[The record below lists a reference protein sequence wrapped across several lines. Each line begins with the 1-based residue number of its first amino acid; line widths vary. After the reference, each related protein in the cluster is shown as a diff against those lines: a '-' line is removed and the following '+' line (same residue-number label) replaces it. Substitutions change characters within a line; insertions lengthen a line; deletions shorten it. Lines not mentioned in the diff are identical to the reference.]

1 MANCPITPK
10 DFLGTETGTRL
21 KELCGNDV
29 VKFNAITTLVYN
41 PESKTGFTK
50 DFDDYR
56 LGNDAAQEALEFY
69 NSRHFSVGA
78 QTTKS
83 KFNDI
88 VTRFGYTSTT
98 AKVMANRI
106 IGNNILTFF
115 ANDVVKGKFN
125 KDNNNANFYANRV
138 VSFGAVQV
146 AKKYFENKGQKFT
159 NKEILGLVNQ
169 ILGFT
174 SDGDFEKTDDVFAN
188 VSREDKNFYA
198 MVKEMILNKVSFF
211 NSIYAGDSRLGMLR
225 FKSDEAIDEKVD
237 LDSEMESIL
246 NGNENDEL
254 ADFNKEFDVDGTT
267 ARWDDNS
274 GMGSNFMKGIDE
286 DIRMIL
292 FTIPKLNDINKVDGR
307 YNYDRS
313 NELGTIDFID
323 GKKVTA
329 AIISKI
335 SRDNITSFINSIKT
349 IAEQNKEMSGLI
361 KLYEDLKTNRDFAIR
376 FRSQFVKTII
386 PKTETRTESDG
397 TVRAVLSNKESN
409 RRQSL
414 IFSFQNNV
422 KHTTLNVDPNAIEV
436 FRSAVE
442 SAKRRY
448 KLSAKNEIRRNAA
461 FADIV
466 ANLTKALKAYY
477 PDMDANAVR
486 NYLIGNKTNGS
497 VDIDINTSNL
507 LAHLKN
513 ISDASTK
520 ANDNLREEQEHKRE
534 WNKEEHDDNE
544 TYVPLH
550 TEIIPAT
557 AVAAANSFA
566 TDIEAYSTVA
576 LQFNS
581 KNVLGNQ
588 SSDIIN
594 SSMITY
600 LMNAIN
606 GNEMSVDA
614 EGKLSPEAL
623 IQYGN
628 EKFRVNSKEK
638 GNQYNLS
645 NILLEQRGV
654 DGKIKVFGL
663 FRKLGDKYVPTE
675 YAKDLINV
683 SLFNG
688 AGNPNT
694 GQNVLYS
701 GMSKMDYIYSAIA
714 NFVNTEADYLSKNE
728 YDIDFANYFMRVP
741 SDAPKN
747 FIIRAARYK
756 TKGGKYGNLFNVEN
770 SKEVN
775 QAIETYLDTEI
786 PSETRADNEV
796 KTSKFVNLTTN
807 KEYNQMVHDLTT
819 KTIGRRKIMPFNI
832 LEGKNHKSGSEIAVG
847 YKYTDDS
854 GKVDKYELHGT
865 LDIDSNGAYYITDAK
880 PVLISSMSETKV
892 SDRFS
897 PTLYQ
902 SLVSKI
908 NRRANVTGMI
918 GNTKVNRVINTNHP
932 LYIQYRNMFV
942 QELTDMAHSINQWFE
957 TDSTGKILR
966 WQKNEN
972 PELADQPKFKG
983 DWGFDEESARR
994 AYAVYEVGK
1003 GHKHFVEMNPTTKAL
1018 TFTGRLFHDDRF
1030 ELTDK
1035 DGNVDN
1041 KAEKLLK
1048 EMFPSL
1054 YGEDIDGYIHFTANG
1069 DEVTVNLSKEQ
1080 EDEIANMISDFITT
1094 YVNQQVEKFDNFK
1107 SIDVA
1112 NIIND
1117 DNVADF
1123 VLNYRLMCGNFNDL
1137 FEGDTK
1143 FYKDNQTLLKRTKE
1157 DQASGV
1163 PYGFADYTTDYANE
1177 MVDVAFSE
1185 LNTSRVQAEFAG
1197 YKNPL
1202 NVTQRNKFR
1211 GVTIKNT
1218 VRTSEECKVATF
1230 DKDGKQLSEDGS
1242 LVKDLVKN
1250 AGLTIDQARTLI
1262 GGPIQYEN
1270 GKPVIKNGVVQRKG
1284 GYQGTTVNDAQ
1295 SYITFEEWVR
1305 RIAGRGKLNEYLPLI
1320 KKIQNDEPLSVGDID
1335 TFVQVQ
1341 KNFYY
1346 DHYFDKYS
1354 KRFVPRQIKNAEF
1367 VLVPRFIKGTQLEQ
1381 VYNLMKDNGID
1392 QLNTEETSK
1401 AGKARVLEIF
1411 DSKTGE
1417 VTQKHIDD
1425 FNAHAKDYVEEYDY
1439 NHLYTQQET
1448 PQHMNAENKA
1458 GIQIMK
1464 KIVDNIPV
1472 NNPLH
1477 DKKEEFFKLYSANIR
1492 NSFNNLANE
1501 LNIPRDA
1508 NGNILFEADGTIKGI
1523 NYHTFFNKLKEE
1535 CMRLGLDSN
1544 MMDYVTLAEQ
1554 AVNPITGRPNANM
1567 PIILSNA
1574 ITKLE
1579 SVSQSVFNRA
1589 ITRQTLPGFHA
1600 AQITNVGFNS
1610 KKYTKENPFNL
1621 DGIDKTKF
1629 DTEVYDREKTPG
1641 YKSKA
1646 LRIYIKGKKKGW
1658 FELVKDKEDN
1668 NYSVHFK
1675 TTTEKIG
1682 KVEQDGKVVNPSTKE
1697 ERNEL
1702 YTALRN
1708 AIPNRANVSTWGSI
1722 SDGGVYALNKL
1733 GKGWK
1738 KVGERTIKHKKD
1750 DKDIVI
1756 PIYQKNG
1763 LTTSKILRY
1772 HPVTKEHPEGE
1783 RYVEIMLPASNFG
1796 FAKNADG
1803 SYKKNKEDLLKE
1815 LQAAHLDTLIGY
1827 RIPTEGKQS
1836 VCVMK
1841 VVGLLDDAQGSTI
1854 VVPDDWV
1861 SQTGSDFDIDSV
1873 YGIQYSSY
1881 VDKHGNIRKQSYSDE
1896 LDIYDYANY
1905 VNRHLEKADKIKDKS
1920 VREAFEKLN
1929 KEIDEQF
1936 EKSRKEL
1943 AEEETQAY
1951 DALSDE
1957 TKELVKAAHK
1967 DFEAQAVKN
1976 PETGKLTKDS
1986 YLKQLQFVADY
1997 IRTNK
2002 TNLDAA
2008 DDNFISA
2015 HEDMVDSISNEYID
2029 KKAFKSDKA
2038 KEILQGRIDKF
2049 NKAAKKL
2056 GIMSYN
2062 EYLAQN
2068 VEDANT
2074 RNARN
2079 NRILDD
2085 MIDILKDNISLEE
2098 NLSRSNFDDIINA
2111 RDKVINP
2118 VVKKIRN
2125 ARSSYDFLDQADYQE
2140 DVMSGAKLK
2149 AFSVTRDTFVSVCNT
2164 VQPTINSDYEVTIS
2178 YDKDKYDAKELIDR
2192 FGEDNVTTDY
2202 ETGDYL
2208 VTHTTIGWTN
2218 DNKNVDGRIL
2228 TAYTSQTT
2236 AHILDAVKEGAIPN
2250 VNDFTFAV
2258 YKTLP
2263 DIGSNYDT
2271 TVAFIMQPAISRI
2284 VEEYNANKS
2293 IYAED
2298 TSKPIH
2304 NAIKKLAIEMNIGV
2318 TEDDNIKTVINKV
2331 NTALGTEYSLTSNNR
2346 VILNYKEL
2354 ANRLNQKESR
2364 PVEDMIY
2371 DMSILF
2377 AYNDI
2382 NRLAQGI
2389 SSLARVCNPDR
2400 FGAKQTLFATNKVF
2414 TDIQEIVN
2422 GENANIENVLSVKDK
2437 DNEMSF
2443 LEAIYPGLL
2452 TKNAAGNKV
2461 VDIRSYM
2468 MDKHNDS
2475 QSKYPSL
2482 HCFLKYATATS
2493 SSINSM
2499 LFDTQTD
2506 SFKNLVYSLEN
2517 TFSDRSRNI
2526 NEKEYNDFQQ
2536 YILSSIYNHIAPV
2549 MYSSKVFAE
2558 QDGTLAYGFDNE
2570 SDTIAERQRIF
2581 GYNAKPQ
2588 FNFDCE
2594 YINRPTPSEV
2604 EAFIKLTPAQK
2615 VAYLQS
2621 KSEDAGIFGL
2631 LKVNLFNQYE
2641 YNTTGQSK
2649 QSIQF
2654 KDDTTDVE
2662 TAYTLFD
2669 QAANSDN
2676 PLVKLAAIDM
2686 IKYAFAVENFK
2697 MRRNGISKVI
2707 TNDALRNADLF
2718 GGKSAISYIVD
2729 EFNNFAGTYDVAER
2743 YVRSHSDSNFIYHKT
2758 VKNVRRNGTYVSEL
2772 SKFKKPN
2779 NLFVFDLSDISI
2791 VGEKIVN
2798 LRRDIETTDDDSE
2811 ITALNAELKTAL
2823 AEYNNLKSQRAL
2835 AAKYG
2840 FINESN
2846 NNDDFY
2852 ANHYV
2857 HLNEKVGKEYKA
2869 RLYKI
2874 VENNDKIYAYPITK
2888 LDENETGEVSLNRE
2902 NTKGYRSEGFYID
2915 YINRLEKGDTP
2926 NMDDLNE
2933 MAQAYKFNIKHLKL
2947 KNANAFDINNPSKYQ
2962 EASAKF
2968 TINEILNKYPE
2979 SNGKEF
2985 TIQSF
2990 YLRSK
2995 SIGTVFG
3002 NPQHIKGTYVTIE
3015 DGKEVT
3021 NEVDEVFEFR
3031 APRKSEVE
3039 RAKDLGI
3046 NVPYNTYFVR
3056 VKSKGKPNAT
3066 LNTNSKLGASVLDF
3080 SIDAYND
3087 MNRRSHEGDYSARKK
3102 VNNLS
3107 AKGFNATR
3115 NEFQSQ
3121 AEDVYYNITTYVE
3134 DKVNDITQQL
3144 NQFVEDKGHFLSVND
3159 ARTIDIIRNN
3169 PAERRRYLKTLL
3181 DARALISKYGN
3192 IASVKVDKSVDSD
3205 NTIAYVER
3213 LQNAIKQLTD
3223 TSIIEQ
3229 AEKLFANDYLAKLS
3243 DNPQIQNNLISVF
3256 DGFHST
3262 SWFDAWVGDLQDS
3275 SNAFI
3280 QVLTK
3285 NVMSDIRAKELQARR
3300 TVDIFNKEIDKIFAD
3315 AKAAGVN
3322 LSFDDII
3329 DADGRFIRPYNDNFE
3344 NDLNKLRQDERNAKS
3359 NIINNPE
3366 AYIEAKHKLDKFL
3379 LDHVNRK
3386 FVDSYYKELYD
3397 AQDELYRNH
3406 RPILEEYIKT
3416 KAMIS
3421 EINNSRVDGTLSPEK
3436 ETELKNLWYH
3446 LNDIRSEYDLD
3457 NGEPKES
3464 FIMGYPGM
3472 NPSTGEIV
3480 DKERYHKARI
3490 NNADDC
3496 KALDKYLR
3504 TINDIRNKYNDS
3516 RVRKGFEDQ
3525 LKRML
3530 DIVETAEARDP
3541 SGRISIPASQLEMN
3555 KEYKAAKAWLAT
3567 NAKWTVDPSIQE
3579 AIHEA
3584 YKTMGYKGENNSKLK
3599 VYLRK
3604 LKATNV
3610 NPYDEFGRLD
3620 GTIFTEEQQAAIQE
3634 EAQKRFNNTKYGM
3647 ENDRILISNGPED
3660 DVVYPAEVYK
3670 RLATNGVPNKEYQQI
3685 VKQVNEILA
3694 PHYDIATKHV
3704 ATSELTEEEL
3714 DKLYQAYQPLFA
3726 GMKKT
3731 EDSTNGKSI
3740 AYFVTRFVD
3749 LDNYNKEAFNLEE
3762 ERAKAKGAKYYKA
3775 WERVNKMGIPKLDDK
3790 YQVVTDASGN
3800 IVYDETKDRI
3810 PNRYIYGTLKV
3821 DMDKYLKTKGK
3832 KKAEQ
3837 LRKQMDER
3845 TEAYRTIH
3853 NNLETVNTPYYEA
3866 ELKKQRAKGDAE
3878 FKKWYDRNHVF
3889 NPYTHRMEPTVIWR
3903 KTQVIPAVANG
3914 EWNAGYAQT
3923 ELAPKRAYKNEDY
3936 AEGVGYIDNY
3946 KKTDDKTYD
3955 SEVVLNKY
3963 QRDLM
3968 EHIQKTLNA
3977 LAQTESA
3984 KRFIGRGYLP
3994 SMSKGAEHDAKW
4006 WGKQFLEFLGY
4017 SDKLQNG
4024 RNPFYHIDYADDKAI
4039 DMPMLM
4045 EQLRN
4050 KDSVNIENI
4059 KKTKPQRVSYADD
4072 EEYNAA
4078 LTVYNKRMEEALK
4091 KNKEIHRAL
4100 LNRDYRTVLSNFITQ
4115 AAHFNAIQDNK
4126 YMLYYGKEMLDRMEV
4141 YQKNVGWSNLK
4152 KDHQRGARG
4161 ETRYLTQKDERL
4173 QGQYENWIRRIIY
4186 NQFKESNA
4194 NFTKV
4199 SSLLQSFTSAKFM
4212 MLNITG
4218 GIGNVTV
4225 GESGLAG
4232 EWIAKE
4238 FIGAKDYARG
4248 KGLWMRNSWSF
4259 INDLSKDKA
4268 STLASAIVKEMNVID
4283 FDQLAGIS
4291 DGNHLDAGT
4300 AFEKLRNALYS
4311 PNAMGEHFMQNAAMF
4326 SLMYSNRLVPVVDA
4340 ENRGKIKY
4348 RAMSKYEYIADC
4360 HEKALKR
4367 IIEGTEFEAK
4377 FNNYIG
4383 TIKEDANKLKEFV
4396 FGRKDFTTEFART
4409 LPNKMQKEFVKVKKE
4424 LEKTAIADFE
4434 KNSTLI
4440 ENLDLKDGKLAFKEG
4455 SKLAELDALSA
4466 DKEVSDAY
4474 KILGEFKGK
4483 VISVN
4488 KEIHGVYDNLGAA
4501 QLEKH
4506 WWGSLAMQYHK
4517 HIYPGILKHYRR
4529 QGYFNEEREAFTLG
4543 CGPAL
4548 MDFLSMPLDK
4558 IKADREIN
4566 GTQLGALQTLQKLFT
4581 GYVDMA
4587 INFNTNWNMLPRY
4600 QRAAILRA
4608 MGDVAGSV
4616 AAIAMALAAHAI
4628 WDDKELKNST
4638 LGNLLIYE
4646 ADSLATQVMMYTPPF
4661 VITEGKKLYSSP
4673 IAAQTMPSDVLKAM
4687 NIIAEG
4693 LIAGDDYNWDYS
4705 SGRYAKENKLYV
4717 LTTRQI
4723 PIYRAYS
4730 NIAGLDKSNSYYKLG
4745 NNILGII
4752 PTNIND

>member
-83 KFNDI
+83 KFNDVI
-88 VTRFGYTSTT
+88 TRFGYLSTT
-98 AKVMANRI
+98 AKVMANRVV
-106 IGNNILTFF
+106 GNNILTFF

-159 NKEILGLVNQ
+159 NKEILSLVNQ

-174 SDGDFEKTDDVFAN
+174 SDGNFEKIDDVFAN
-188 VSREDKNFYA
+188 ASREDKNFYA

-292 FTIPKLNDINKVDGR
+292 FTIPKLNDINKVDGK

-376 FRSQFVKTII
+376 FRSQFVKTIM

-544 TYVPLH
+544 TYVSLH

-606 GNEMSVDA
+606 GTEMSVDA

-756 TKGGKYGNLFNVEN
+756 TKGGRYGNLFNVEN
-770 SKEVN
+770 NKEVS

-880 PVLISSMSETKV
+880 PVLISSMNETKV

-1041 KAEKLLK
+1041 KAEKLLEK
-1048 EMFPSL
+1048 MFPAL
-1054 YGEDIDGYIHFTANG
+1054 YGADIDGYIHFTANG

-1094 YVNQQVEKFDNFK
+1094 YVNQQVEKFDTFK

-1177 MVDVAFSE
+1177 IVDIAFSE
-1185 LNTSRVQAEFAG
+1185 LNTSRVQAEFAS

-1262 GGPIQYEN
+1262 GGPIQYEDD
-1270 GKPVIKNGVVQRKG
+1270 KPVIKNGVVQRKG

-1320 KKIQNDEPLSVGDID
+1320 KKIQNDEPLSVSDID

-1472 NNPLH
+1472 NSRLYE
-1477 DKKEEFFKLYSANIR
+1477 KKEEFFKLYSANIR
-1492 NSFNNLANE
+1492 DSFNSLASE

-1523 NYHTFFNKLKEE
+1523 DYHTFFNKLKEE

-1567 PIILSNA
+1567 PMILSNA

-1600 AQITNVGFNS
+1600 AQITNVGF
-1610 KKYTKENPFNL
+1610 KATKEQ
-1621 DGIDKTKF
+1621 IS
-1629 DTEVYDREKTPG
+1629 Y
-1641 YKSKA
+1641 SK
-1646 LRIYIKGKKKGW
+1646 
-1658 FELVKDKEDN
+1658 E
-1668 NYSVHFK
+1668 
-1675 TTTEKIG
+1675 
-1682 KVEQDGKVVNPSTKE
+1682 
-1697 ERNEL
+1697 
-1702 YTALRN
+1702 
-1708 AIPNRANVSTWGSI
+1708 
-1722 SDGGVYALNKL
+1722 
-1733 GKGWK
+1733 
-1738 KVGERTIKHKKD
+1738 
-1750 DKDIVI
+1750 
-1756 PIYQKNG
+1756 
-1763 LTTSKILRY
+1763 LRY

-1783 RYVEIMLPASNFG
+1783 RYVEIILPASNFG

-1803 SYKKNKEDLLKE
+1803 TYKKSKEDLLKE

-1957 TKELVKAAHK
+1957 TKTLVKHAHI
-1967 DFEAQAVKN
+1967 DFEDFAEKN

-1986 YLKQLQFVADY
+1986 YLKQLQYVADY
-1997 IRTNK
+1997 IRVNK
-2002 TNLDAA
+2002 TTLDDA
-2008 DDNFISA
+2008 DKNFISV
-2015 HEDMVDSISNEYID
+2015 HEDMVDSISNEYIN

-2038 KEILQGRIDKF
+2038 KEILQARIDKF

-2085 MIDILKDNISLEE
+2085 MIDILKDDISLEE

-2192 FGEDNVTTDY
+2192 FGEANVTTDE

-2271 TVAFIMQPAISRI
+2271 TIAFIMQPAISRI

-2318 TEDDNIKTVINKV
+2318 TEDDNIKTVIDKV
-2331 NTALGTEYSLTSNNR
+2331 NTTLGTEYSLTSNNR

-2536 YILSSIYNHIAPV
+2536 YILSSIYNHVAPV

-2558 QDGTLAYGFDNE
+2558 QDGTLTYGFDNE

-2662 TAYTLFD
+2662 TAYMLFD
-2669 QAANSDN
+2669 QATNSDN

-2697 MRRNGISKVI
+2697 MRRNGISKVV

-2798 LRRDIETTDDDSE
+2798 LRRDIETTDDDNE
-2811 ITALNAELKTAL
+2811 IKSLNVELKTAL

-2846 NNDDFY
+2846 TNDDFY

-2926 NMDDLNE
+2926 TMDDLNE

-2985 TIQSF
+2985 AIQSF

-3021 NEVDEVFEFR
+3021 NEVDEIFEFR

-3056 VKSKGKPNAT
+3056 AKSKGKPNAT

-3144 NQFVEDKGHFLSVND
+3144 NQFVEDNGHFLSVND

-3275 SNAFI
+3275 GNAFI
-3280 QVLTK
+3280 QILTK

-3359 NIINNPE
+3359 DIINNPE

-3416 KAMIS
+3416 KAMID
-3421 EINNSRVDGTLSPEK
+3421 EINASRIDGTLSPEK

-3480 DKERYHKARI
+3480 DKERYYKARI

-3516 RVRKGFEDQ
+3516 KVRKGFEDQ

-3584 YKTMGYKGENNSKLK
+3584 YKTMGYKGENNNKFK

-3670 RLATNGVPNKEYQQI
+3670 RLAANGVPNKEYQQI

-3790 YQVVTDASGN
+3790 YQVVTDDSGN

-3837 LRKQMDER
+3837 LHKQMDER

-3903 KTQVIPAVANG
+3903 KTQIIPAIANG

-3923 ELAPKRAYKNEDY
+3923 ELAPKAAYRNPNYK
-3936 AEGVGYIDNY
+3936 EGVGYVDNY

-3955 SEVVLNKY
+3955 SEVVLNAHQQK
-3963 QRDLM
+3963 LM
-3968 EHIQKTLNA
+3968 GYIQETLNN

-4024 RNPFYHIDYADDKAI
+4024 RDPFYHIDYADDKAI

-4059 KKTKPQRVSYADD
+4059 KKTKPQRISYADD
-4072 EEYNAA
+4072 EEYNTA
-4078 LTVYNKRMEEALK
+4078 LTAYNKRMEEALK

-4238 FIGAKDYARG
+4238 FLGAKDYALG
-4248 KGLWMRNSWSF
+4248 KALWMHNSWSF
-4259 INDLSKDKA
+4259 INDLGKDKA

-4311 PNAMGEHFMQNAAMF
+4311 PNAIGEHFMQNAAMF

-4377 FNNYIG
+4377 FNNYVG
-4383 TIKEDANKLKEFV
+4383 SIKEDANKLKEFV
-4396 FGRKDFTTEFART
+4396 FSRKDFTTEFART
-4409 LPNKMQKEFVKVKKE
+4409 LPNKMQKEFVKVKKK
-4424 LEKTAIADFE
+4424 LEKTATADFE

-4474 KILGEFKGK
+4474 KLLGEFKGK

-4488 KEIHGVYDNLGAA
+4488 KEIHGVYDKLGAA

-4529 QGYFNEEREAFTLG
+4529 QGYFNEERGAFTLG

-4566 GTQLGALQTLQKLFT
+4566 GTQLGALQTLQKLFI

-4587 INFNTNWNMLPRY
+4587 TNFNTNWNMLPRY

-4608 MGDVAGSV
+4608 MGNVAGSIS
-4616 AAIAMALAAHAI
+4616 AIAMSLAAHAI
-4628 WDDKELKNST
+4628 WDDKELENST

-4673 IAAQTMPSDVLKAM
+4673 IAAQTIPSDVLKAM

-4745 NNILGII
+4745 DNILGII
-4752 PTNIND
+4752 PTNVND

>member
-1 MANCPITPK
+1 
-10 DFLGTETGTRL
+10 
-21 KELCGNDV
+21 
-29 VKFNAITTLVYN
+29 
-41 PESKTGFTK
+41 
-50 DFDDYR
+50 
-56 LGNDAAQEALEFY
+56 
-69 NSRHFSVGA
+69 
-78 QTTKS
+78 
-83 KFNDI
+83 
-88 VTRFGYTSTT
+88 
-98 AKVMANRI
+98 
-106 IGNNILTFF
+106 
-115 ANDVVKGKFN
+115 
-125 KDNNNANFYANRV
+125 
-138 VSFGAVQV
+138 
-146 AKKYFENKGQKFT
+146 
-159 NKEILGLVNQ
+159 
-169 ILGFT
+169 
-174 SDGDFEKTDDVFAN
+174 
-188 VSREDKNFYA
+188 

-292 FTIPKLNDINKVDGR
+292 FTIPKLNDINKVDGK

-376 FRSQFVKTII
+376 FRSQFVKTIM

-497 VDIDINTSNL
+497 VDVDINTSNL

-513 ISDASTK
+513 ISDASAK

-557 AVAAANSFA
+557 AIAAANSFA

-606 GNEMSVDA
+606 GTEMSVDA

-638 GNQYNLS
+638 GNQYNFS

-756 TKGGKYGNLFNVEN
+756 TKGGRYGNLFNVEN
-770 SKEVN
+770 SKEVS

-807 KEYNQMVHDLTT
+807 KEYNQMIHDLTT

-880 PVLISSMSETKV
+880 PVLISSMNETKV

-1048 EMFPSL
+1048 EMFPAL
-1054 YGEDIDGYIHFTANG
+1054 YGADIDGYIHFTANG

-1094 YVNQQVEKFDNFK
+1094 YVNQQVEKFDTFK

-1177 MVDVAFSE
+1177 ITDVAFSE
-1185 LNTSRVQAEFAG
+1185 LNTSGVQAEFAS

-1218 VRTSEECKVATF
+1218 IRTSEECKVATF

-1305 RIAGRGKLNEYLPLI
+1305 RIAGRGKLNKYLPLI
-1320 KKIQNDEPLSVGDID
+1320 KKIQNDEPLSVDDID

-1472 NNPLH
+1472 NSRLYE
-1477 DKKEEFFKLYSANIR
+1477 KKEEFFKLYSANIR
-1492 NSFNNLANE
+1492 DSFNSLASE

-1508 NGNILFEADGTIKGI
+1508 NGNILFEPDGTIKGI
-1523 NYHTFFNKLKEE
+1523 DYHTFFNKLKEE

-1567 PIILSNA
+1567 PMILSNA

-1600 AQITNVGFNS
+1600 AQITNVGF
-1610 KKYTKENPFNL
+1610 KATKEQ
-1621 DGIDKTKF
+1621 IS
-1629 DTEVYDREKTPG
+1629 Y
-1641 YKSKA
+1641 SK
-1646 LRIYIKGKKKGW
+1646 
-1658 FELVKDKEDN
+1658 E
-1668 NYSVHFK
+1668 
-1675 TTTEKIG
+1675 
-1682 KVEQDGKVVNPSTKE
+1682 
-1697 ERNEL
+1697 
-1702 YTALRN
+1702 
-1708 AIPNRANVSTWGSI
+1708 
-1722 SDGGVYALNKL
+1722 
-1733 GKGWK
+1733 
-1738 KVGERTIKHKKD
+1738 
-1750 DKDIVI
+1750 
-1756 PIYQKNG
+1756 
-1763 LTTSKILRY
+1763 LRY

-1803 SYKKNKEDLLKE
+1803 TYKKSKEDLLKE

-1957 TKELVKAAHK
+1957 TKMLVKHAHI
-1967 DFEAQAVKN
+1967 DFEDFAEKN

-1986 YLKQLQFVADY
+1986 YLKQLQYVADY
-1997 IRTNK
+1997 IRVNK

-2008 DDNFISA
+2008 DDNFISV

-2038 KEILQGRIDKF
+2038 KEILQARIDKF

-2085 MIDILKDNISLEE
+2085 MIDILKDDISLEE

-2164 VQPTINSDYEVTIS
+2164 VQPTINSDYEITIS

-2192 FGEDNVTTDY
+2192 FGEANVTTDE

-2271 TVAFIMQPAISRI
+2271 TIAFIMQPAISRI

-2318 TEDDNIKTVINKV
+2318 TEDDNIKTVIDKV

-2364 PVEDMIY
+2364 SVEDMIY

-2536 YILSSIYNHIAPV
+2536 YILSSIYNHVAPV
-2549 MYSSKVFAE
+2549 MYSSKVIAE
-2558 QDGTLAYGFDNE
+2558 QDGTLSYGFDNE

-2662 TAYTLFD
+2662 TAYMLFD

-2707 TNDALRNADLF
+2707 TMMLLEML
-2718 GGKSAISYIVD
+2718 ICLV
-2729 EFNNFAGTYDVAER
+2729 
-2743 YVRSHSDSNFIYHKT
+2743 
-2758 VKNVRRNGTYVSEL
+2758 
-2772 SKFKKPN
+2772 
-2779 NLFVFDLSDISI
+2779 
-2791 VGEKIVN
+2791 VN
-2798 LRRDIETTDDDSE
+2798 L
-2811 ITALNAELKTAL
+2811 
-2823 AEYNNLKSQRAL
+2823 
-2835 AAKYG
+2835 
-2840 FINESN
+2840 
-2846 NNDDFY
+2846 
-2852 ANHYV
+2852 
-2857 HLNEKVGKEYKA
+2857 
-2869 RLYKI
+2869 
-2874 VENNDKIYAYPITK
+2874 
-2888 LDENETGEVSLNRE
+2888 
-2902 NTKGYRSEGFYID
+2902 
-2915 YINRLEKGDTP
+2915 
-2926 NMDDLNE
+2926 
-2933 MAQAYKFNIKHLKL
+2933 
-2947 KNANAFDINNPSKYQ
+2947 
-2962 EASAKF
+2962 
-2968 TINEILNKYPE
+2968 
-2979 SNGKEF
+2979 
-2985 TIQSF
+2985 
-2990 YLRSK
+2990 
-2995 SIGTVFG
+2995 
-3002 NPQHIKGTYVTIE
+3002 
-3015 DGKEVT
+3015 
-3021 NEVDEVFEFR
+3021 
-3031 APRKSEVE
+3031 
-3039 RAKDLGI
+3039 
-3046 NVPYNTYFVR
+3046 
-3056 VKSKGKPNAT
+3056 
-3066 LNTNSKLGASVLDF
+3066 
-3080 SIDAYND
+3080 
-3087 MNRRSHEGDYSARKK
+3087 
-3102 VNNLS
+3102 
-3107 AKGFNATR
+3107 
-3115 NEFQSQ
+3115 
-3121 AEDVYYNITTYVE
+3121 
-3134 DKVNDITQQL
+3134 
-3144 NQFVEDKGHFLSVND
+3144 
-3159 ARTIDIIRNN
+3159 
-3169 PAERRRYLKTLL
+3169 LL
-3181 DARALISKYGN
+3181 
-3192 IASVKVDKSVDSD
+3192 
-3205 NTIAYVER
+3205 
-3213 LQNAIKQLTD
+3213 
-3223 TSIIEQ
+3223 
-3229 AEKLFANDYLAKLS
+3229 
-3243 DNPQIQNNLISVF
+3243 
-3256 DGFHST
+3256 
-3262 SWFDAWVGDLQDS
+3262 
-3275 SNAFI
+3275 
-3280 QVLTK
+3280 
-3285 NVMSDIRAKELQARR
+3285 
-3300 TVDIFNKEIDKIFAD
+3300 
-3315 AKAAGVN
+3315 
-3322 LSFDDII
+3322 
-3329 DADGRFIRPYNDNFE
+3329 
-3344 NDLNKLRQDERNAKS
+3344 
-3359 NIINNPE
+3359 
-3366 AYIEAKHKLDKFL
+3366 
-3379 LDHVNRK
+3379 
-3386 FVDSYYKELYD
+3386 
-3397 AQDELYRNH
+3397 
-3406 RPILEEYIKT
+3406 
-3416 KAMIS
+3416 
-3421 EINNSRVDGTLSPEK
+3421 
-3436 ETELKNLWYH
+3436 
-3446 LNDIRSEYDLD
+3446 
-3457 NGEPKES
+3457 
-3464 FIMGYPGM
+3464 
-3472 NPSTGEIV
+3472 
-3480 DKERYHKARI
+3480 
-3490 NNADDC
+3490 
-3496 KALDKYLR
+3496 
-3504 TINDIRNKYNDS
+3504 
-3516 RVRKGFEDQ
+3516 
-3525 LKRML
+3525 
-3530 DIVETAEARDP
+3530 
-3541 SGRISIPASQLEMN
+3541 
-3555 KEYKAAKAWLAT
+3555 
-3567 NAKWTVDPSIQE
+3567 
-3579 AIHEA
+3579 
-3584 YKTMGYKGENNSKLK
+3584 
-3599 VYLRK
+3599 
-3604 LKATNV
+3604 
-3610 NPYDEFGRLD
+3610 
-3620 GTIFTEEQQAAIQE
+3620 
-3634 EAQKRFNNTKYGM
+3634 
-3647 ENDRILISNGPED
+3647 
-3660 DVVYPAEVYK
+3660 
-3670 RLATNGVPNKEYQQI
+3670 
-3685 VKQVNEILA
+3685 
-3694 PHYDIATKHV
+3694 
-3704 ATSELTEEEL
+3704 
-3714 DKLYQAYQPLFA
+3714 
-3726 GMKKT
+3726 
-3731 EDSTNGKSI
+3731 
-3740 AYFVTRFVD
+3740 
-3749 LDNYNKEAFNLEE
+3749 
-3762 ERAKAKGAKYYKA
+3762 
-3775 WERVNKMGIPKLDDK
+3775 
-3790 YQVVTDASGN
+3790 
-3800 IVYDETKDRI
+3800 
-3810 PNRYIYGTLKV
+3810 
-3821 DMDKYLKTKGK
+3821 
-3832 KKAEQ
+3832 
-3837 LRKQMDER
+3837 
-3845 TEAYRTIH
+3845 
-3853 NNLETVNTPYYEA
+3853 
-3866 ELKKQRAKGDAE
+3866 
-3878 FKKWYDRNHVF
+3878 
-3889 NPYTHRMEPTVIWR
+3889 VI
-3903 KTQVIPAVANG
+3903 
-3914 EWNAGYAQT
+3914 
-3923 ELAPKRAYKNEDY
+3923 
-3936 AEGVGYIDNY
+3936 
-3946 KKTDDKTYD
+3946 
-3955 SEVVLNKY
+3955 
-3963 QRDLM
+3963 
-3968 EHIQKTLNA
+3968 
-3977 LAQTESA
+3977 
-3984 KRFIGRGYLP
+3984 
-3994 SMSKGAEHDAKW
+3994 
-4006 WGKQFLEFLGY
+4006 
-4017 SDKLQNG
+4017 
-4024 RNPFYHIDYADDKAI
+4024 
-4039 DMPMLM
+4039 
-4045 EQLRN
+4045 
-4050 KDSVNIENI
+4050 
-4059 KKTKPQRVSYADD
+4059 
-4072 EEYNAA
+4072 
-4078 LTVYNKRMEEALK
+4078 
-4091 KNKEIHRAL
+4091 
-4100 LNRDYRTVLSNFITQ
+4100 
-4115 AAHFNAIQDNK
+4115 
-4126 YMLYYGKEMLDRMEV
+4126 
-4141 YQKNVGWSNLK
+4141 
-4152 KDHQRGARG
+4152 
-4161 ETRYLTQKDERL
+4161 
-4173 QGQYENWIRRIIY
+4173 
-4186 NQFKESNA
+4186 
-4194 NFTKV
+4194 
-4199 SSLLQSFTSAKFM
+4199 
-4212 MLNITG
+4212 
-4218 GIGNVTV
+4218 
-4225 GESGLAG
+4225 
-4232 EWIAKE
+4232 
-4238 FIGAKDYARG
+4238 
-4248 KGLWMRNSWSF
+4248 
-4259 INDLSKDKA
+4259 
-4268 STLASAIVKEMNVID
+4268 
-4283 FDQLAGIS
+4283 
-4291 DGNHLDAGT
+4291 
-4300 AFEKLRNALYS
+4300 
-4311 PNAMGEHFMQNAAMF
+4311 
-4326 SLMYSNRLVPVVDA
+4326 
-4340 ENRGKIKY
+4340 
-4348 RAMSKYEYIADC
+4348 
-4360 HEKALKR
+4360 
-4367 IIEGTEFEAK
+4367 
-4377 FNNYIG
+4377 
-4383 TIKEDANKLKEFV
+4383 
-4396 FGRKDFTTEFART
+4396 
-4409 LPNKMQKEFVKVKKE
+4409 
-4424 LEKTAIADFE
+4424 
-4434 KNSTLI
+4434 
-4440 ENLDLKDGKLAFKEG
+4440 
-4455 SKLAELDALSA
+4455 
-4466 DKEVSDAY
+4466 
-4474 KILGEFKGK
+4474 
-4483 VISVN
+4483 
-4488 KEIHGVYDNLGAA
+4488 
-4501 QLEKH
+4501 
-4506 WWGSLAMQYHK
+4506 
-4517 HIYPGILKHYRR
+4517 
-4529 QGYFNEEREAFTLG
+4529 
-4543 CGPAL
+4543 
-4548 MDFLSMPLDK
+4548 
-4558 IKADREIN
+4558 
-4566 GTQLGALQTLQKLFT
+4566 
-4581 GYVDMA
+4581 
-4587 INFNTNWNMLPRY
+4587 
-4600 QRAAILRA
+4600 
-4608 MGDVAGSV
+4608 
-4616 AAIAMALAAHAI
+4616 
-4628 WDDKELKNST
+4628 
-4638 LGNLLIYE
+4638 
-4646 ADSLATQVMMYTPPF
+4646 
-4661 VITEGKKLYSSP
+4661 
-4673 IAAQTMPSDVLKAM
+4673 
-4687 NIIAEG
+4687 
-4693 LIAGDDYNWDYS
+4693 
-4705 SGRYAKENKLYV
+4705 
-4717 LTTRQI
+4717 
-4723 PIYRAYS
+4723 
-4730 NIAGLDKSNSYYKLG
+4730 
-4745 NNILGII
+4745 
-4752 PTNIND
+4752 

>member
-1 MANCPITPK
+1 MASCPITPK
-10 DFLGTETGTRL
+10 EFLGTETGTRL

-29 VKFNAITTLVYN
+29 VKFNAITALVYN

-98 AKVMANRI
+98 AKVMANRV

-115 ANDVVKGKFN
+115 ANDVVKGKFD
-125 KDNNNANFYANRV
+125 KDRNNANFYANRV
-138 VSFGAVQV
+138 VSFGAVQI

-174 SDGDFEKTDDVFAN
+174 SDGNFEKIDDVFAN
-188 VSREDKNFYA
+188 ASKEDKNFYA

-292 FTIPKLNDINKVDGR
+292 FTIPKLNDINKVDGK

-376 FRSQFVKTII
+376 FRSQFVKTIM

-442 SAKRRY
+442 SAKKRY
-448 KLSAKNEIRRNAA
+448 KLSTKNEIRRNAA

-477 PDMDANAVR
+477 PDMDVNAVR
-486 NYLIGNKTNGS
+486 NYLIGNKTNGR

-534 WNKEEHDDNE
+534 WNREEHDDNE

-606 GNEMSVDA
+606 GTEMSVDA

-714 NFVNTEADYLSKNE
+714 NFVHTEADYLSKNE

-747 FIIRAARYK
+747 FIIRAARYR

-880 PVLISSMSETKV
+880 PVLISSMNETKV

-957 TDSTGKILR
+957 TDDSGKILR

-1035 DGNVDN
+1035 DGNIDN

-1054 YGEDIDGYIHFTANG
+1054 YGADIDGYIHFTANG
-1069 DEVTVNLSKEQ
+1069 DEVTVNLSEEQ
-1080 EDEIANMISDFITT
+1080 EAKIANMISDFITT

-1163 PYGFADYTTDYANE
+1163 PYGFADYTTDYVNE
-1177 MVDVAFSE
+1177 ITDVAFSE
-1185 LNTSRVQAEFAG
+1185 LNTSRVQAEFAS

-1218 VRTSEECKVATF
+1218 IRTSEECKVATF

-1250 AGLTIDQARTLI
+1250 AGLTIEQARTLI

-1270 GKPVIKNGVVQRKG
+1270 GEPVIKNGVVQRKG

-1320 KKIQNDEPLSVGDID
+1320 KKIQNDEPLSSGDID

-1472 NNPLH
+1472 NSRLYE
-1477 DKKEEFFKLYSANIR
+1477 KKEEFFKLYSANIR
-1492 NSFNNLANE
+1492 DSFNSLASE

-1523 NYHTFFNKLKEE
+1523 DYHTFFNKLKEE

-1567 PIILSNA
+1567 PMILSNA

-1600 AQITNVGFNS
+1600 AQITNVGF
-1610 KKYTKENPFNL
+1610 KA
-1621 DGIDKTKF
+1621 DKNH
-1629 DTEVYDREKTPG
+1629 
-1641 YKSKA
+1641 
-1646 LRIYIKGKKKGW
+1646 IIKGSTINK
-1658 FELVKDKEDN
+1658 ELK
-1668 NYSVHFK
+1668 
-1675 TTTEKIG
+1675 
-1682 KVEQDGKVVNPSTKE
+1682 
-1697 ERNEL
+1697 
-1702 YTALRN
+1702 
-1708 AIPNRANVSTWGSI
+1708 
-1722 SDGGVYALNKL
+1722 
-1733 GKGWK
+1733 
-1738 KVGERTIKHKKD
+1738 
-1750 DKDIVI
+1750 
-1756 PIYQKNG
+1756 
-1763 LTTSKILRY
+1763 Y

-1796 FAKNADG
+1796 FAKNIDG
-1803 SYKKNKEDLLKE
+1803 TYKKSKEDLLKE
-1815 LQAAHLDTLIGY
+1815 LQDAGLDTLIGY

-1920 VREAFEKLN
+1920 VKEAFEKLN

-1967 DFEAQAVKN
+1967 AFESQAVKN

-2008 DDNFISA
+2008 DDNFISV

-2164 VQPTINSDYEVTIS
+2164 VQPTINDDYKVTIC
-2178 YDKDKYDAKELIDR
+2178 YDKDKYDAKELINR
-2192 FGEDNVTTDY
+2192 FGEANVTTDE

-2318 TEDDNIKTVINKV
+2318 TEDDNIRTVIDKV
-2331 NTALGTEYSLTSNNR
+2331 NTALGTEYSLTSNNG

-2536 YILSSIYNHIAPV
+2536 YILSSIYNHVAPV

-2558 QDGTLAYGFDNE
+2558 QDGTLAYGFDSE
-2570 SDTIAERQRIF
+2570 SDTIVERQRIF

-2604 EAFIKLTPAQK
+2604 EAFAKLTPAQK
-2615 VAYLQS
+2615 IAYLQS

-2662 TAYTLFD
+2662 TAYMLFD

-2718 GGKSAISYIVD
+2718 GGKSAIDYIVD

-2791 VGEKIVN
+2791 VREKIVN
-2798 LRRDIETTDDDSE
+2798 LRHDIEVTIDESE
-2811 ITALNAELKTAL
+2811 ITALNTELKTAL

-2846 NNDDFY
+2846 TNDDFY

-2857 HLNEKVGKEYKA
+2857 QLNEKVGKEYKA

-2874 VENNDKIYAYPITK
+2874 VENNDKVYAYPITK

-2902 NTKGYRSEGFYID
+2902 NTKGYRSEGFYVD

-2926 NMDDLNE
+2926 SMEDLNE
-2933 MAQAYKFNIKHLKL
+2933 MAQAYKFNVKHLKL

-2985 TIQSF
+2985 AIQSF

-3002 NPQHIKGTYVTIE
+3002 NPQHIKGTYVTVE

-3021 NEVDEVFEFR
+3021 NEVDEIFEFR
-3031 APRKSEVE
+3031 APRKSEID

-3144 NQFVEDKGHFLSVND
+3144 NQFVEDKGHFLPVND

-3275 SNAFI
+3275 GNAFI

-3300 TVDIFNKEIDKIFAD
+3300 TADTFNKEIDKIFAD
-3315 AKAAGVN
+3315 AKAAGVH

-3329 DADGRFIRPYNDNFE
+3329 DVDGRFIRPYNDNFE

-3359 NIINNPE
+3359 DIINNPE
-3366 AYIEAKHKLDKFL
+3366 AYVEAKHKLDKFL

-3421 EINNSRVDGTLSPEK
+3421 EINDSRIDGTLSPEK

-3446 LNDIRSEYDLD
+3446 LNDIRSEYDLN

-3480 DKERYHKARI
+3480 DKERYYKARI

-3504 TINDIRNKYNDS
+3504 TVNDIRNKYNDS
-3516 RVRKGFEDQ
+3516 KVRKGFEDQ

-3579 AIHEA
+3579 VIHEA

-3670 RLATNGVPNKEYQQI
+3670 RLAANGVPNKEYQQI

-3837 LRKQMDER
+3837 LRKQMNER

-3866 ELKKQRAKGDAE
+3866 ELKKQRAKGDTE

-3968 EHIQKTLNA
+3968 NYVQKTLNT

-4024 RNPFYHIDYADDKAI
+4024 RDPFYHIDYADDKAI

-4059 KKTKPQRVSYADD
+4059 KKTKPQRISYTDD

-4078 LTVYNKRMEEALK
+4078 LAAYNKRMDEALK
-4091 KNKEIHRAL
+4091 KNKEIHRSL
-4100 LNRDYRTVLSNFITQ
+4100 LNRDYRTVLSNFIIQ

-4238 FIGAKDYARG
+4238 FLGAKDYALG
-4248 KGLWMRNSWSF
+4248 KALWMHNSWSF
-4259 INDLSKDKA
+4259 INDLGKDKA

-4283 FDQLAGIS
+4283 FYQLAGIS

-4311 PNAMGEHFMQNAAMF
+4311 PNAIGEHFMQNAAMF

-4360 HEKALKR
+4360 HEKALKK

-4377 FNNYIG
+4377 FNNYVG

-4424 LEKTAIADFE
+4424 LEKTATTDFE

-4440 ENLDLKDGKLAFKEG
+4440 ENLDLKDGKLTFKEG

-4474 KILGEFKGK
+4474 KLLGEFKGK

-4488 KEIHGVYDNLGAA
+4488 KEIHGVYDKLGAA

-4529 QGYFNEEREAFTLG
+4529 QGYFNEERGAFTLG

-4587 INFNTNWNMLPRY
+4587 TNFSTNWNMLPRY

-4608 MGDVAGSV
+4608 MGNVAGSV

-4628 WDDKELKNST
+4628 WDDKELENST

-4693 LIAGDDYNWDYS
+4693 LISGDDYNWDYS
-4705 SGRYAKENKLYV
+4705 SGRYAGENKLYV

-4730 NIAGLDKSNSYYKLG
+4730 NISGLDKSNSYYKLG
-4745 NNILGII
+4745 DNILGIV
-4752 PTNIND
+4752 PTNVNK

>member
-1 MANCPITPK
+1 MANCLITPK

-83 KFNDI
+83 KFNDVI
-88 VTRFGYTSTT
+88 TRFGYLSTT
-98 AKVMANRI
+98 AKVMANRVV
-106 IGNNILTFF
+106 GNNILTFF

-159 NKEILGLVNQ
+159 NKEILSLVNQ

-174 SDGDFEKTDDVFAN
+174 SDGNFEKIDDVFAN
-188 VSREDKNFYA
+188 ASREDKNFYA

-254 ADFNKEFDVDGTT
+254 VDFNKEFDVDGTT

-274 GMGSNFMKGIDE
+274 GMGSNFMKDIDE

-292 FTIPKLNDINKVDGR
+292 FTIPKLNDINKVDGK

-376 FRSQFVKTII
+376 FRSQFVKTIM

-461 FADIV
+461 LADIV
-466 ANLTKALKAYY
+466 VNLTKALKAYY

-486 NYLIGNKTNGS
+486 NYLIGNKTNGR
-497 VDIDINTSNL
+497 VDVDINTSNL

-606 GNEMSVDA
+606 GTKMSVDA

-638 GNQYNLS
+638 GNQYNFS

-756 TKGGKYGNLFNVEN
+756 TKGGRYGNLFNVEN
-770 SKEVN
+770 SKEVS

-880 PVLISSMSETKV
+880 PVLISSMNETKV

-1048 EMFPSL
+1048 EMFPAL
-1054 YGEDIDGYIHFTANG
+1054 YGADIDGYIHFTANG

-1177 MVDVAFSE
+1177 ITDVAFSE
-1185 LNTSRVQAEFAG
+1185 LNTSRVQAEFAN

-1218 VRTSEECKVATF
+1218 IRTSEECKVATF

-1270 GKPVIKNGVVQRKG
+1270 DKPVIKNGVVQRKG

-1354 KRFVPRQIKNAEF
+1354 KRFIPRQIKNAEF

-1472 NNPLH
+1472 NSRLYE
-1477 DKKEEFFKLYSANIR
+1477 KKEEFFKLYSANIR
-1492 NSFNNLANE
+1492 DSFNSLASE

-1523 NYHTFFNKLKEE
+1523 DYHTFFNKLKEE

-1567 PIILSNA
+1567 PMILSNA

-1600 AQITNVGFNS
+1600 AQITNVGF
-1610 KKYTKENPFNL
+1610 KATKEQ
-1621 DGIDKTKF
+1621 IS
-1629 DTEVYDREKTPG
+1629 Y
-1641 YKSKA
+1641 SK
-1646 LRIYIKGKKKGW
+1646 
-1658 FELVKDKEDN
+1658 E
-1668 NYSVHFK
+1668 
-1675 TTTEKIG
+1675 
-1682 KVEQDGKVVNPSTKE
+1682 
-1697 ERNEL
+1697 
-1702 YTALRN
+1702 
-1708 AIPNRANVSTWGSI
+1708 
-1722 SDGGVYALNKL
+1722 
-1733 GKGWK
+1733 
-1738 KVGERTIKHKKD
+1738 
-1750 DKDIVI
+1750 
-1756 PIYQKNG
+1756 
-1763 LTTSKILRY
+1763 LRY

-1803 SYKKNKEDLLKE
+1803 NYKKSKEELLKE

-1905 VNRHLEKADKIKDKS
+1905 VNRHLEKADKIKDES

-1957 TKELVKAAHK
+1957 TKTLVKHAHI
-1967 DFEAQAVKN
+1967 DFEDFAEKN

-1986 YLKQLQFVADY
+1986 YLKQLQYVADY
-1997 IRTNK
+1997 IRVNK

-2008 DDNFISA
+2008 DDNFISV

-2038 KEILQGRIDKF
+2038 KEILQARIDKF

-2085 MIDILKDNISLEE
+2085 MIDILKDDMSLEE

-2140 DVMSGAKLK
+2140 DVMSGVKLK

-2271 TVAFIMQPAISRI
+2271 TIAFIMQPAISRI

-2318 TEDDNIKTVINKV
+2318 TEDDNIKTVIDKV

-2382 NRLAQGI
+2382 NRLGQGI
-2389 SSLARVCNPDR
+2389 SSLAHVCNPDR

-2468 MDKHNDS
+2468 MDKYNDS

-2536 YILSSIYNHIAPV
+2536 YILSSIYNHVAPV
-2549 MYSSKVFAE
+2549 MYSSKVIAE
-2558 QDGTLAYGFDNE
+2558 QDGTLSYGFDNE

-2662 TAYTLFD
+2662 TAYMLFD

-2758 VKNVRRNGTYVSEL
+2758 VKNVRRNGNYVSEL

-2798 LRRDIETTDDDSE
+2798 LRRDIETTDDDNE
-2811 ITALNAELKTAL
+2811 IKSLNVELKTAL

-2846 NNDDFY
+2846 TNDDFY

-2926 NMDDLNE
+2926 TMDDLNE

-2985 TIQSF
+2985 AIQSF

-3021 NEVDEVFEFR
+3021 NEVDEIFEFR

-3056 VKSKGKPNAT
+3056 VKSKGKHNAI

-3144 NQFVEDKGHFLSVND
+3144 NQFVEDNGHFLSVND

-3213 LQNAIKQLTD
+3213 LQNTIKQLTD

-3275 SNAFI
+3275 GNAFI

-3416 KAMIS
+3416 KAMID
-3421 EINNSRVDGTLSPEK
+3421 EINASRTDGTLSPEK

-3480 DKERYHKARI
+3480 DKERYYKARI

-3516 RVRKGFEDQ
+3516 KVRKGFEDQ

-3584 YKTMGYKGENNSKLK
+3584 YKTMGYKGEKNSKFK

-3670 RLATNGVPNKEYQQI
+3670 RLVANGVPNKEYQQI

-3790 YQVVTDASGN
+3790 YQVVTDDSGN

-3837 LRKQMDER
+3837 LHKQMDER

-3866 ELKKQRAKGDAE
+3866 ELKKQRAKGNAE
-3878 FKKWYDRNHVF
+3878 FKEWYDRNHVF

-3923 ELAPKRAYKNEDY
+3923 ELAPKAAYRNPNYK
-3936 AEGVGYIDNY
+3936 EGVGYVDNY

-3955 SEVVLNKY
+3955 SEVVLNAHQQK
-3963 QRDLM
+3963 LM
-3968 EHIQKTLNA
+3968 GYIQETLNN
-3977 LAQTESA
+3977 LAQTESV

-4024 RNPFYHIDYADDKAI
+4024 RDPFYHIDYADDKAI

-4059 KKTKPQRVSYADD
+4059 KKTKPQRISYADD

-4078 LTVYNKRMEEALK
+4078 LTAYNKRMEEALK

-4152 KDHQRGARG
+4152 KDHQRGARD

-4248 KGLWMRNSWSF
+4248 KALWMHNSWSF
-4259 INDLSKDKA
+4259 INDLGKDKA

-4300 AFEKLRNALYS
+4300 AFAKLRNALYS

-4340 ENRGKIKY
+4340 ETRGKIKY

-4377 FNNYIG
+4377 FNNYVG
-4383 TIKEDANKLKEFV
+4383 SIKEDANKLKEFV

-4424 LEKTAIADFE
+4424 LEKTATADFE
-4434 KNSTLI
+4434 KNSTFI
-4440 ENLDLKDGKLAFKEG
+4440 ENLDLKDGKLTFKEG

-4488 KEIHGVYDNLGAA
+4488 KEIHGVYDKLGAA

-4529 QGYFNEEREAFTLG
+4529 QGYFNEERGAFTLG

-4566 GTQLGALQTLQKLFT
+4566 GTQLGALQTLQKLFI

-4587 INFNTNWNMLPRY
+4587 TNFNTNWNMLPRY

-4628 WDDKELKNST
+4628 WDDKELENST

-4745 NNILGII
+4745 DNILGII
-4752 PTNIND
+4752 PTNVND

>member
-106 IGNNILTFF
+106 VGNNILTFF
-115 ANDVVKGKFN
+115 ANDVVKGKFD
-125 KDNNNANFYANRV
+125 KDRNNANFYANRV

-188 VSREDKNFYA
+188 ASREDKNFYA

-237 LDSEMESIL
+237 FDGEMESIL

-292 FTIPKLNDINKVDGR
+292 FTIPKLNDINKVDGK

-376 FRSQFVKTII
+376 FRSQFVKTIM
-386 PKTETRTESDG
+386 PKTETRTDADG

-442 SAKRRY
+442 SAKKRY

-486 NYLIGNKTNGS
+486 NYLIGNKTNGR
-497 VDIDINTSNL
+497 VDIEINTSNL

-513 ISDASTK
+513 ISDASNK
-520 ANDNLREEQEHKRE
+520 ANENLREEQEHKRE

-544 TYVPLH
+544 TYIPLH

-566 TDIEAYSTVA
+566 TDIEPYSTVA

-606 GNEMSVDA
+606 GTEMFVDA

-807 KEYNQMVHDLTT
+807 KEYNQMIHDLTT

-865 LDIDSNGAYYITDAK
+865 LDIDSNGAYYITNAK

-966 WQKNEN
+966 WQKEEN

-1054 YGEDIDGYIHFTANG
+1054 YGADIDGYIHFTANG

-1163 PYGFADYTTDYANE
+1163 PYGFADYTIDYANGIT
-1177 MVDVAFSE
+1177 DVAFSE
-1185 LNTSRVQAEFAG
+1185 LNTIRVQAEFAS

-1218 VRTSEECKVATF
+1218 IRTSEECKVATF

-1262 GGPIQYEN
+1262 
-1270 GKPVIKNGVVQRKG
+1270 G

-1320 KKIQNDEPLSVGDID
+1320 KKIQNDEPLNVGDID

-1472 NNPLH
+1472 NSRLYE
-1477 DKKEEFFKLYSANIR
+1477 KKEEFFKLYSANIR
-1492 NSFNNLANE
+1492 DSFNNLANE

-1523 NYHTFFNKLKEE
+1523 DYHTFFNKLKEE

-1567 PIILSNA
+1567 PMILSNA

-1600 AQITNVGFNS
+1600 AQITNVGF
-1610 KKYTKENPFNL
+1610 KA
-1621 DGIDKTKF
+1621 DKNN
-1629 DTEVYDREKTPG
+1629 
-1641 YKSKA
+1641 
-1646 LRIYIKGKKKGW
+1646 IIKGSTINK
-1658 FELVKDKEDN
+1658 ELK
-1668 NYSVHFK
+1668 
-1675 TTTEKIG
+1675 
-1682 KVEQDGKVVNPSTKE
+1682 
-1697 ERNEL
+1697 
-1702 YTALRN
+1702 
-1708 AIPNRANVSTWGSI
+1708 
-1722 SDGGVYALNKL
+1722 
-1733 GKGWK
+1733 
-1738 KVGERTIKHKKD
+1738 
-1750 DKDIVI
+1750 
-1756 PIYQKNG
+1756 
-1763 LTTSKILRY
+1763 Y

-1803 SYKKNKEDLLKE
+1803 TYKKSKEDLLKE
-1815 LQAAHLDTLIGY
+1815 LQNAGLDTLIGY

-1881 VDKHGNIRKQSYSDE
+1881 IDKHGNIRKQSYSDE

-1905 VNRHLEKADKIKDKS
+1905 VNRHLEKAYKIKDKS
-1920 VREAFEKLN
+1920 VKEAFEKLN

-1957 TKELVKAAHK
+1957 TKTLVKHAHI
-1967 DFEAQAVKN
+1967 DFEDFAEKN
-1976 PETGKLTKDS
+1976 SETGKLTKDS
-1986 YLKQLQFVADY
+1986 YLKQLQYVADY
-1997 IRTNK
+1997 IRVNK
-2002 TNLDAA
+2002 TTLDDA
-2008 DDNFISA
+2008 DKNFISV

-2029 KKAFKSDKA
+2029 KKTFRSDKA
-2038 KEILQGRIDKF
+2038 KEILQARINKF

-2098 NLSRSNFDDIINA
+2098 NLSRSNFDNIINA

-2318 TEDDNIKTVINKV
+2318 TEDDNIKTVIDKV

-2437 DNEMSF
+2437 DSEMSF

-2536 YILSSIYNHIAPV
+2536 YILSSIYNHVAPV
-2549 MYSSKVFAE
+2549 MYSSKVIAE
-2558 QDGTLAYGFDNE
+2558 QDGTLTYGFDNE

-2604 EAFIKLTPAQK
+2604 EAFAKLTPAQK

-2662 TAYTLFD
+2662 TAYMLFD

-2758 VKNVRRNGTYVSEL
+2758 VKNVRRNGVYVSEL

-2798 LRRDIETTDDDSE
+2798 LRRDIEATDDDNE
-2811 ITALNAELKTAL
+2811 IKSLNAELKTDL
-2823 AEYNNLKSQRAL
+2823 TEYNNLKSQRAL

-2846 NNDDFY
+2846 INNDFY

-2902 NTKGYRSEGFYID
+2902 NTKGYRSEGFYVD

-2926 NMDDLNE
+2926 SMEDLNE
-2933 MAQAYKFNIKHLKL
+2933 MAKAYKFNIKHLKL
-2947 KNANAFDINNPSKYQ
+2947 KNANVFDINNPSKYQ

-2985 TIQSF
+2985 AIQSF

-3021 NEVDEVFEFR
+3021 NEVDEIFEFR
-3031 APRKSEVE
+3031 APRKSEID

-3102 VNNLS
+3102 VNNLTG
-3107 AKGFNATR
+3107 KGFNATR

-3144 NQFVEDKGHFLSVND
+3144 NQFVEDNGHFLSVNN

-3275 SNAFI
+3275 GNAFV

-3315 AKAAGVN
+3315 AEAAGVH

-3359 NIINNPE
+3359 DIINNPE
-3366 AYIEAKHKLDKFL
+3366 AYVEAKHKLDKFL

-3386 FVDSYYKELYD
+3386 FVDSYYQELYD

-3406 RPILEEYIKT
+3406 RPILEEYVKT
-3416 KAMIS
+3416 KAMIA
-3421 EINNSRVDGTLSPEK
+3421 EINASRIDGTLSPEK

-3446 LNDIRSEYDLD
+3446 LNDIRSEYDLN

-3472 NPSTGEIV
+3472 NSSTGEIV

-3567 NAKWTVDPSIQE
+3567 NAKWTIDPSIKE

-3604 LKATNV
+3604 FKATNV

-3660 DVVYPAEVYK
+3660 DVVYPSEVYK
-3670 RLATNGVPNKEYQQI
+3670 RLAANGVPNKEYQQI

-3694 PHYDIATKHV
+3694 PHYDITTKHV

-3810 PNRYIYGTLKV
+3810 PNRYLYGTLKV

-3923 ELAPKRAYKNEDY
+3923 ELAPKAAYRNPNYK
-3936 AEGVGYIDNY
+3936 EGVGYVDNY

-3955 SEVVLNKY
+3955 SEVVLNEY
-3963 QRDLM
+3963 QQKLM
-3968 EHIQKTLNA
+3968 GYIQKTLNA

-3994 SMSKGAEHDAKW
+3994 SMSKDAEHDAKW

-4024 RNPFYHIDYADDKAI
+4024 RDPFYHIDYADDKAI

-4059 KKTKPQRVSYADD
+4059 KKTKPQRISYAND

-4078 LTVYNKRMEEALK
+4078 LTAYNKRMEEALK

-4126 YMLYYGKEMLDRMEV
+4126 YMLYYGKEMIDRMEV

-4238 FIGAKDYARG
+4238 FFGAKDYALG
-4248 KGLWMRNSWSF
+4248 KALWMHNSWSF
-4259 INDLSKDKA
+4259 INDLGKDKA

-4291 DGNHLDAGT
+4291 DSNHLDAGT

-4311 PNAMGEHFMQNAAMF
+4311 PNAIGEHFMQNAAMF

-4377 FNNYIG
+4377 FNNYVG

-4409 LPNKMQKEFVKVKKE
+4409 LPNKMQKEFVKAKKE
-4424 LEKTAIADFE
+4424 LEKTATADFE
-4434 KNSTLI
+4434 KNSRVI
-4440 ENLDLKDGKLAFKEG
+4440 DNLDLKDGKLSFKEG
-4455 SKLAELDALSA
+4455 SKLAELDALSV

-4474 KILGEFKGK
+4474 KFLGEFKGK

-4488 KEIHGVYDNLGAA
+4488 KEIHGVYDKLGAA

-4529 QGYFNEEREAFTLG
+4529 QGYFNEERGAFSLG

-4566 GTQLGALQTLQKLFT
+4566 GTQLGALQTLQKLFM

-4587 INFNTNWNMLPRY
+4587 TNFNTNWNMLPRY

-4608 MGDVAGSV
+4608 MGNVAGSIS
-4616 AAIAMALAAHAI
+4616 AIAMSLAAHAI
-4628 WDDKELKNST
+4628 WDDKELENST

-4673 IAAQTMPSDVLKAM
+4673 IAAQTMPSDILKAM

-4705 SGRYAKENKLYV
+4705 SGRYAGENKLYV

-4745 NNILGII
+4745 DNILGII
-4752 PTNIND
+4752 PTNVNK

>member
-1 MANCPITPK
+1 
-10 DFLGTETGTRL
+10 
-21 KELCGNDV
+21 
-29 VKFNAITTLVYN
+29 
-41 PESKTGFTK
+41 
-50 DFDDYR
+50 
-56 LGNDAAQEALEFY
+56 
-69 NSRHFSVGA
+69 
-78 QTTKS
+78 
-83 KFNDI
+83 
-88 VTRFGYTSTT
+88 
-98 AKVMANRI
+98 
-106 IGNNILTFF
+106 
-115 ANDVVKGKFN
+115 
-125 KDNNNANFYANRV
+125 
-138 VSFGAVQV
+138 
-146 AKKYFENKGQKFT
+146 
-159 NKEILGLVNQ
+159 
-169 ILGFT
+169 
-174 SDGDFEKTDDVFAN
+174 
-188 VSREDKNFYA
+188 

-292 FTIPKLNDINKVDGR
+292 FTIPKLNDINKVDGK

-376 FRSQFVKTII
+376 FRSQFVKTIM

-442 SAKRRY
+442 SAKTRY

-477 PDMDANAVR
+477 PDMDINAVR

-513 ISDASTK
+513 ISDASAK
-520 ANDNLREEQEHKRE
+520 ANDNLREEQEHKKE
-534 WNKEEHDDNE
+534 WNREEHDDNE
-544 TYVPLH
+544 TYIPLH

-566 TDIEAYSTVA
+566 ADIEAYSTVA

-606 GNEMSVDA
+606 GTEMSVDA

-756 TKGGKYGNLFNVEN
+756 TKGGRYGNLFNVEN
-770 SKEVN
+770 SKEVS

-786 PSETRADNEV
+786 PNETRADNEV
-796 KTSKFVNLTTN
+796 KTSKFVSLTTN

-892 SDRFS
+892 NDRFS

-918 GNTKVNRVINTNHP
+918 GNTKVKRVINTNHP

-966 WQKNEN
+966 WQKEEN
-972 PELADQPKFKG
+972 PELAGQPKFKG

-994 AYAVYEVGK
+994 AYAIYEVGK

-1041 KAEKLLK
+1041 KAEKLLN

-1054 YGEDIDGYIHFTANG
+1054 YGADIDGYIHFNANG

-1080 EDEIANMISDFITT
+1080 EDKIANMISDFITT

-1123 VLNYRLMCGNFNDL
+1123 ILNYRLMCGNFNDL

-1185 LNTSRVQAEFAG
+1185 LNTSRVQAEFAS

-1218 VRTSEECKVATF
+1218 IRTSEECKVATF

-1295 SYITFEEWVR
+1295 SYITFEEWIR

-1472 NNPLH
+1472 NSPLYK
-1477 DKKEEFFKLYSANIR
+1477 KKEEFFKLYSANIR
-1492 NSFNNLANE
+1492 DSFNKLADE

-1523 NYHTFFNKLKEE
+1523 DYHTFFNKLKEE

-1554 AVNPITGRPNANM
+1554 AVDPITGRPNANM
-1567 PIILSNA
+1567 PMILSNA

-1610 KKYTKENPFNL
+1610 RKYTKENPFNL

-1629 DTEVYDREKTPG
+1629 DVEVYDREKTPG

-1697 ERNEL
+1697 ERDEL

-1708 AIPNRANVSTWGSI
+1708 AIPNGANVSTWGSI

-1756 PIYQKNG
+1756 PVYQKNG
-1763 LTTSKILRY
+1763 LTTSKTLRY

-1803 SYKKNKEDLLKE
+1803 TYKKSKEDLLKE
-1815 LQAAHLDTLIGY
+1815 LQAAGLDTLIGY

-1920 VREAFEKLN
+1920 VKEAFEKLN

-1967 DFEAQAVKN
+1967 DFESQAVKN

-2008 DDNFISA
+2008 DDNFISV

-2029 KKAFKSDKA
+2029 KKAFRSDKA
-2038 KEILQGRIDKF
+2038 KEILQARIDKF

-2085 MIDILKDNISLEE
+2085 MIDILKDDISLEE

-2192 FGEDNVTTDY
+2192 FGEANVTTDE

-2318 TEDDNIKTVINKV
+2318 TEDDNIKTVIDKV
-2331 NTALGTEYSLTSNNR
+2331 NTALDTEYSLTSNNR

-2364 PVEDMIY
+2364 PVEDMVY

-2468 MDKHNDS
+2468 MDKHNDR

-2536 YILSSIYNHIAPV
+2536 YILSSIYNHVAPV
-2549 MYSSKVFAE
+2549 MYSSKVFVE

-2662 TAYTLFD
+2662 TAYMLFD
-2669 QAANSDN
+2669 QAANSYN

-2758 VKNVRRNGTYVSEL
+2758 VKNVRRMVL
-2772 SKFKKPN
+2772 MF
-2779 NLFVFDLSDISI
+2779 
-2791 VGEKIVN
+2791 
-2798 LRRDIETTDDDSE
+2798 
-2811 ITALNAELKTAL
+2811 LN
-2823 AEYNNLKSQRAL
+2823 
-2835 AAKYG
+2835 
-2840 FINESN
+2840 
-2846 NNDDFY
+2846 
-2852 ANHYV
+2852 
-2857 HLNEKVGKEYKA
+2857 
-2869 RLYKI
+2869 
-2874 VENNDKIYAYPITK
+2874 
-2888 LDENETGEVSLNRE
+2888 
-2902 NTKGYRSEGFYID
+2902 
-2915 YINRLEKGDTP
+2915 
-2926 NMDDLNE
+2926 
-2933 MAQAYKFNIKHLKL
+2933 
-2947 KNANAFDINNPSKYQ
+2947 
-2962 EASAKF
+2962 
-2968 TINEILNKYPE
+2968 
-2979 SNGKEF
+2979 
-2985 TIQSF
+2985 
-2990 YLRSK
+2990 
-2995 SIGTVFG
+2995 
-3002 NPQHIKGTYVTIE
+3002 
-3015 DGKEVT
+3015 
-3021 NEVDEVFEFR
+3021 
-3031 APRKSEVE
+3031 
-3039 RAKDLGI
+3039 
-3046 NVPYNTYFVR
+3046 
-3056 VKSKGKPNAT
+3056 
-3066 LNTNSKLGASVLDF
+3066 
-3080 SIDAYND
+3080 
-3087 MNRRSHEGDYSARKK
+3087 
-3102 VNNLS
+3102 
-3107 AKGFNATR
+3107 
-3115 NEFQSQ
+3115 
-3121 AEDVYYNITTYVE
+3121 
-3134 DKVNDITQQL
+3134 
-3144 NQFVEDKGHFLSVND
+3144 
-3159 ARTIDIIRNN
+3159 
-3169 PAERRRYLKTLL
+3169 
-3181 DARALISKYGN
+3181 
-3192 IASVKVDKSVDSD
+3192 
-3205 NTIAYVER
+3205 
-3213 LQNAIKQLTD
+3213 
-3223 TSIIEQ
+3223 
-3229 AEKLFANDYLAKLS
+3229 
-3243 DNPQIQNNLISVF
+3243 
-3256 DGFHST
+3256 
-3262 SWFDAWVGDLQDS
+3262 
-3275 SNAFI
+3275 
-3280 QVLTK
+3280 
-3285 NVMSDIRAKELQARR
+3285 
-3300 TVDIFNKEIDKIFAD
+3300 
-3315 AKAAGVN
+3315 
-3322 LSFDDII
+3322 
-3329 DADGRFIRPYNDNFE
+3329 
-3344 NDLNKLRQDERNAKS
+3344 
-3359 NIINNPE
+3359 
-3366 AYIEAKHKLDKFL
+3366 
-3379 LDHVNRK
+3379 
-3386 FVDSYYKELYD
+3386 
-3397 AQDELYRNH
+3397 
-3406 RPILEEYIKT
+3406 
-3416 KAMIS
+3416 
-3421 EINNSRVDGTLSPEK
+3421 
-3436 ETELKNLWYH
+3436 
-3446 LNDIRSEYDLD
+3446 
-3457 NGEPKES
+3457 
-3464 FIMGYPGM
+3464 
-3472 NPSTGEIV
+3472 
-3480 DKERYHKARI
+3480 
-3490 NNADDC
+3490 
-3496 KALDKYLR
+3496 
-3504 TINDIRNKYNDS
+3504 
-3516 RVRKGFEDQ
+3516 
-3525 LKRML
+3525 
-3530 DIVETAEARDP
+3530 
-3541 SGRISIPASQLEMN
+3541 
-3555 KEYKAAKAWLAT
+3555 
-3567 NAKWTVDPSIQE
+3567 
-3579 AIHEA
+3579 
-3584 YKTMGYKGENNSKLK
+3584 
-3599 VYLRK
+3599 
-3604 LKATNV
+3604 
-3610 NPYDEFGRLD
+3610 
-3620 GTIFTEEQQAAIQE
+3620 
-3634 EAQKRFNNTKYGM
+3634 
-3647 ENDRILISNGPED
+3647 
-3660 DVVYPAEVYK
+3660 
-3670 RLATNGVPNKEYQQI
+3670 
-3685 VKQVNEILA
+3685 
-3694 PHYDIATKHV
+3694 
-3704 ATSELTEEEL
+3704 
-3714 DKLYQAYQPLFA
+3714 
-3726 GMKKT
+3726 
-3731 EDSTNGKSI
+3731 
-3740 AYFVTRFVD
+3740 
-3749 LDNYNKEAFNLEE
+3749 
-3762 ERAKAKGAKYYKA
+3762 
-3775 WERVNKMGIPKLDDK
+3775 
-3790 YQVVTDASGN
+3790 
-3800 IVYDETKDRI
+3800 
-3810 PNRYIYGTLKV
+3810 
-3821 DMDKYLKTKGK
+3821 
-3832 KKAEQ
+3832 
-3837 LRKQMDER
+3837 
-3845 TEAYRTIH
+3845 
-3853 NNLETVNTPYYEA
+3853 
-3866 ELKKQRAKGDAE
+3866 
-3878 FKKWYDRNHVF
+3878 
-3889 NPYTHRMEPTVIWR
+3889 
-3903 KTQVIPAVANG
+3903 
-3914 EWNAGYAQT
+3914 
-3923 ELAPKRAYKNEDY
+3923 
-3936 AEGVGYIDNY
+3936 
-3946 KKTDDKTYD
+3946 
-3955 SEVVLNKY
+3955 
-3963 QRDLM
+3963 
-3968 EHIQKTLNA
+3968 
-3977 LAQTESA
+3977 
-3984 KRFIGRGYLP
+3984 
-3994 SMSKGAEHDAKW
+3994 
-4006 WGKQFLEFLGY
+4006 
-4017 SDKLQNG
+4017 
-4024 RNPFYHIDYADDKAI
+4024 
-4039 DMPMLM
+4039 
-4045 EQLRN
+4045 
-4050 KDSVNIENI
+4050 
-4059 KKTKPQRVSYADD
+4059 
-4072 EEYNAA
+4072 
-4078 LTVYNKRMEEALK
+4078 
-4091 KNKEIHRAL
+4091 
-4100 LNRDYRTVLSNFITQ
+4100 
-4115 AAHFNAIQDNK
+4115 
-4126 YMLYYGKEMLDRMEV
+4126 
-4141 YQKNVGWSNLK
+4141 
-4152 KDHQRGARG
+4152 
-4161 ETRYLTQKDERL
+4161 
-4173 QGQYENWIRRIIY
+4173 
-4186 NQFKESNA
+4186 
-4194 NFTKV
+4194 
-4199 SSLLQSFTSAKFM
+4199 
-4212 MLNITG
+4212 
-4218 GIGNVTV
+4218 
-4225 GESGLAG
+4225 
-4232 EWIAKE
+4232 
-4238 FIGAKDYARG
+4238 
-4248 KGLWMRNSWSF
+4248 
-4259 INDLSKDKA
+4259 
-4268 STLASAIVKEMNVID
+4268 
-4283 FDQLAGIS
+4283 
-4291 DGNHLDAGT
+4291 
-4300 AFEKLRNALYS
+4300 
-4311 PNAMGEHFMQNAAMF
+4311 
-4326 SLMYSNRLVPVVDA
+4326 
-4340 ENRGKIKY
+4340 
-4348 RAMSKYEYIADC
+4348 
-4360 HEKALKR
+4360 
-4367 IIEGTEFEAK
+4367 
-4377 FNNYIG
+4377 
-4383 TIKEDANKLKEFV
+4383 
-4396 FGRKDFTTEFART
+4396 
-4409 LPNKMQKEFVKVKKE
+4409 
-4424 LEKTAIADFE
+4424 
-4434 KNSTLI
+4434 
-4440 ENLDLKDGKLAFKEG
+4440 
-4455 SKLAELDALSA
+4455 
-4466 DKEVSDAY
+4466 
-4474 KILGEFKGK
+4474 
-4483 VISVN
+4483 
-4488 KEIHGVYDNLGAA
+4488 
-4501 QLEKH
+4501 
-4506 WWGSLAMQYHK
+4506 
-4517 HIYPGILKHYRR
+4517 
-4529 QGYFNEEREAFTLG
+4529 
-4543 CGPAL
+4543 
-4548 MDFLSMPLDK
+4548 
-4558 IKADREIN
+4558 
-4566 GTQLGALQTLQKLFT
+4566 
-4581 GYVDMA
+4581 
-4587 INFNTNWNMLPRY
+4587 
-4600 QRAAILRA
+4600 
-4608 MGDVAGSV
+4608 
-4616 AAIAMALAAHAI
+4616 
-4628 WDDKELKNST
+4628 
-4638 LGNLLIYE
+4638 
-4646 ADSLATQVMMYTPPF
+4646 
-4661 VITEGKKLYSSP
+4661 
-4673 IAAQTMPSDVLKAM
+4673 
-4687 NIIAEG
+4687 
-4693 LIAGDDYNWDYS
+4693 
-4705 SGRYAKENKLYV
+4705 
-4717 LTTRQI
+4717 
-4723 PIYRAYS
+4723 
-4730 NIAGLDKSNSYYKLG
+4730 
-4745 NNILGII
+4745 
-4752 PTNIND
+4752 

>member
-1 MANCPITPK
+1 MASCPITPK
-10 DFLGTETGTRL
+10 AFLGTETGTRL

-50 DFDDYR
+50 EFDDYR

-98 AKVMANRI
+98 AKVMANKV

-174 SDGDFEKTDDVFAN
+174 SDGNFEKTDDVFAN
-188 VSREDKNFYA
+188 ASREDKNFYA

-225 FKSDEAIDEKVD
+225 FKADEAIDEKVD

-246 NGNENDEL
+246 NGDGNDEL

-292 FTIPKLNDINKVDGR
+292 FTIPKLNDINKVDGK

-376 FRSQFVKTII
+376 FRSQFVKTIM
-386 PKTETRTESDG
+386 PKTETRTDTDG

-422 KHTTLNVDPNAIEV
+422 KHTTLNVDPNAIDV

-442 SAKRRY
+442 SANERY
-448 KLSAKNEIRRNAA
+448 KTLAKIKRNGEKEIKFNAA

-477 PDMDANAVR
+477 PDMDVNAVR
-486 NYLIGNKTNGS
+486 NYLIGNKTNGR
-497 VDIDINTSNL
+497 VDVVINTNNL
-507 LAHLKN
+507 LAHLKSIN
-513 ISDASTK
+513 VASAK
-520 ANDNLREEQEHKRE
+520 SINLLREEQEHKRE
-534 WNKEEHDDNE
+534 WNREEHDDNE

-550 TEIIPAT
+550 KEIISPT
-557 AVAAANSFA
+557 AISSANSFA
-566 TDIEAYSTVA
+566 TDIEPYSTVA

-606 GNEMSVDA
+606 GTEMSVDA

-701 GMSKMDYIYSAIA
+701 GMSKMDYIYSAVA
-714 NFVNTEADYLSKNE
+714 NFVHTEADYLSNNE

-747 FIIRAARYK
+747 FIVRAARYK

-770 SKEVN
+770 SKEVS

-966 WQKNEN
+966 WQKEEN

-1003 GHKHFVEMNPTTKAL
+1003 GHKHFVEMNPTNKAL

-1054 YGEDIDGYIHFTANG
+1054 YGADIDGYIHFTANG

-1080 EDEIANMISDFITT
+1080 EDKIANMISDFITT

-1163 PYGFADYTTDYANE
+1163 PYGFADYTTDYANGIT
-1177 MVDVAFSE
+1177 DVAFSE
-1185 LNTSRVQAEFAG
+1185 LNTSRVQAEFAS

-1218 VRTSEECKVATF
+1218 IRTSEECKVATF
-1230 DKDGKQLSEDGS
+1230 DKNGKQLSEDGS

-1250 AGLTIDQARTLI
+1250 AGITIEQARTLI

-1270 GKPVIKNGVVQRKG
+1270 GEPVIKNGVVQRKG

-1320 KKIQNDEPLSVGDID
+1320 KKIQNDEPLSSGDID

-1401 AGKARVLEIF
+1401 AGKARVLEVF

-1472 NNPLH
+1472 NSRLYE
-1477 DKKEEFFKLYSANIR
+1477 KKEEFFKLYSANIR
-1492 NSFNNLANE
+1492 DSFNNLASE

-1523 NYHTFFNKLKEE
+1523 DYHTFFNKLKEE

-1567 PIILSNA
+1567 PMILSNA

-1600 AQITNVGFNS
+1600 AQITNVGF
-1610 KKYTKENPFNL
+1610 KA
-1621 DGIDKTKF
+1621 DKNH
-1629 DTEVYDREKTPG
+1629 
-1641 YKSKA
+1641 
-1646 LRIYIKGKKKGW
+1646 IIKGSTINK
-1658 FELVKDKEDN
+1658 ELK
-1668 NYSVHFK
+1668 
-1675 TTTEKIG
+1675 
-1682 KVEQDGKVVNPSTKE
+1682 
-1697 ERNEL
+1697 
-1702 YTALRN
+1702 
-1708 AIPNRANVSTWGSI
+1708 
-1722 SDGGVYALNKL
+1722 
-1733 GKGWK
+1733 
-1738 KVGERTIKHKKD
+1738 
-1750 DKDIVI
+1750 
-1756 PIYQKNG
+1756 
-1763 LTTSKILRY
+1763 Y

-1803 SYKKNKEDLLKE
+1803 SYKKSKEDLLKE
-1815 LQAAHLDTLIGY
+1815 LQAAGLDTLIGY

-1881 VDKHGNIRKQSYSDE
+1881 IDKHGNIRKQSYSDE

-1920 VREAFEKLN
+1920 VKEAFEKLN

-1936 EKSRKEL
+1936 EKSREEL
-1943 AEEETQAY
+1943 AEEESKAY
-1951 DALSDE
+1951 DALSAE
-1957 TKELVKAAHK
+1957 SVKLVQAAHN
-1967 DFEAQAVKN
+1967 DFKSQAVRN
-1976 PETGKLTKDS
+1976 PKTNKLTKDS

-2008 DDNFISA
+2008 DNNFISV

-2038 KEILQGRIDKF
+2038 KEILQARIDKF

-2056 GIMSYN
+2056 DIMSYN

-2178 YDKDKYDAKELIDR
+2178 YDKNKYNAKELIDR
-2192 FGEDNVTTDY
+2192 FGEANVTTDE

-2318 TEDDNIKTVINKV
+2318 TEDDNIRTVIDKV
-2331 NTALGTEYSLTSNNR
+2331 NAALGTEYSLTSNNR

-2364 PVEDMIY
+2364 PVEDMVY

-2468 MDKHNDS
+2468 MDKNNDS

-2536 YILSSIYNHIAPV
+2536 YILSSIYNHVAPV
-2549 MYSSKVFAE
+2549 MYSSKVIAE
-2558 QDGTLAYGFDNE
+2558 QDGTLTYGFDNE

-2604 EAFIKLTPAQK
+2604 EAFAKLTPAQK

-2662 TAYTLFD
+2662 TAYMLFD

-2718 GGKSAISYIVD
+2718 GGKSAIDYIVD

-2791 VGEKIVN
+2791 IGEKIVN
-2798 LRRDIETTDDDSE
+2798 LRRDIEATTDESE
-2811 ITALNAELKTAL
+2811 IIALNTELKTAL

-2835 AAKYG
+2835 TAKYG

-2846 NNDDFY
+2846 TNDDFY
-2852 ANHYV
+2852 ANHYI

-2874 VENNDKIYAYPITK
+2874 VENNDKVYAYPITK

-2926 NMDDLNE
+2926 SMEDLNE

-2962 EASAKF
+2962 ESSAKF
-2968 TINEILNKYPE
+2968 TINEILNKYPQ

-3021 NEVDEVFEFR
+3021 NEVDEIFEFR
-3031 APRKSEVE
+3031 APKKSEVD

-3046 NVPYNTYFVR
+3046 NIPYNTYFVR

-3144 NQFVEDKGHFLSVND
+3144 NQFVEDNGHFLSVND

-3275 SNAFI
+3275 GNAFI

-3359 NIINNPE
+3359 DIINNPE
-3366 AYIEAKHKLDKFL
+3366 AYVEAKHKLDKFL

-3416 KAMIS
+3416 KAMIA
-3421 EINNSRVDGTLSPEK
+3421 EINASRIDGTLSPEK

-3446 LNDIRSEYDLD
+3446 INDIRSEYDLN

-3480 DKERYHKARI
+3480 NKEAYYKARI

-3504 TINDIRNKYNDS
+3504 TVNDIRNKYNDS
-3516 RVRKGFEDQ
+3516 KVRKGFEDQ

-3530 DIVETAEARDP
+3530 DIVETAEARDQ

-3670 RLATNGVPNKEYQQI
+3670 RLAANGVPNKEYQQI

-3821 DMDKYLKTKGK
+3821 DMDKYLKTKGN

-3845 TEAYRTIH
+3845 TKAYRTIH

-3889 NPYTHRMEPTVIWR
+3889 NPYNHRMEPTVIWR

-3914 EWNAGYAQT
+3914 EWNAGYTQT

-3963 QRDLM
+3963 QLDLM

-3994 SMSKGAEHDAKW
+3994 SMSKGAEHNAKW

-4059 KKTKPQRVSYADD
+4059 KKTKPQRISYTND

-4078 LTVYNKRMEEALK
+4078 LTAYNKRMDEALK

-4152 KDHQRGARG
+4152 KDHQRGARD

-4225 GESGLAG
+4225 GESGIAG

-4238 FIGAKDYARG
+4238 FLGVKDYALG
-4248 KGLWMRNSWSF
+4248 KALWMHNSWSF
-4259 INDLSKDKA
+4259 INDLGKDKA

-4340 ENRGKIKY
+4340 ENRGRIKY

-4367 IIEGTEFEAK
+4367 IIEGTEFEPK
-4377 FNNYIG
+4377 FNNYVS

-4409 LPNKMQKEFVKVKKE
+4409 LPNKMQKEFVKAKKE
-4424 LEKTAIADFE
+4424 LEKTATTEFE
-4434 KNSTLI
+4434 KNSTII
-4440 ENLDLKDGKLAFKEG
+4440 ENLDLKDGRLAFKEG

-4474 KILGEFKGK
+4474 KLLGEFKGK

-4488 KEIHGVYDNLGAA
+4488 KEIHGVYDKLGAA
-4501 QLEKH
+4501 QIEKH
-4506 WWGSLAMQYHK
+4506 WLGSLAMQYHK

-4529 QGYFNEEREAFTLG
+4529 QGYFNEERGAFTLG

-4566 GTQLGALQTLQKLFT
+4566 GTQLGALQTLQKLFM

-4587 INFNTNWNMLPRY
+4587 TNFNTNWNMLPRY

-4608 MGDVAGSV
+4608 MGNVAGSV
-4616 AAIAMALAAHAI
+4616 SAIAMSLAAHAI
-4628 WDDKELKNST
+4628 WDDKELENST

-4661 VITEGKKLYSSP
+4661 AITEGKKLYSSP
-4673 IAAQTMPSDVLKAM
+4673 IAAQTMPSDILKAM

-4723 PIYRAYS
+4723 PVYRAYS
-4730 NIAGLDKSNSYYKLG
+4730 NIAGLNKSNSYYKLG
-4745 NNILGII
+4745 DNILGII
-4752 PTNIND
+4752 PTNVNK

>member
-29 VKFNAITTLVYN
+29 VKFNAITALVYN

-50 DFDDYR
+50 EFDDYR

-98 AKVMANRI
+98 AKVMANRV

-115 ANDVVKGKFN
+115 ANDVVKGKFD
-125 KDNNNANFYANRV
+125 KDRNNANFYANRV

-188 VSREDKNFYA
+188 ASREDKNFYA

-225 FKSDEAIDEKVD
+225 FKSDEAIDEKID
-237 LDSEMESIL
+237 FDGEMESIL
-246 NGNENDEL
+246 NGDENDEL

-376 FRSQFVKTII
+376 FRSQFVKTIM

-442 SAKRRY
+442 SARKRY
-448 KLSAKNEIRRNAA
+448 KLSVKNEIRRNAA

-477 PDMDANAVR
+477 PDMDVNAVR
-486 NYLIGNKTNGS
+486 NYLIGNKTNGR

-534 WNKEEHDDNE
+534 WNREEHDDNE

-606 GNEMSVDA
+606 GTEMSVDA

-701 GMSKMDYIYSAIA
+701 SMSKMDYIYSAIA
-714 NFVNTEADYLSKNE
+714 NFVHTEADYLSKNE

-747 FIIRAARYK
+747 FIIRAARYR

-865 LDIDSNGAYYITDAK
+865 LDIDSNGAYYITYAK
-880 PVLISSMSETKV
+880 PVLISSMNETKV

-957 TDSTGKILR
+957 TDDSGKILR

-1003 GHKHFVEMNPTTKAL
+1003 GHKHFVEMNSTTKAL

-1035 DGNVDN
+1035 DGNIDN

-1054 YGEDIDGYIHFTANG
+1054 YGADIDGYIHFTANG
-1069 DEVTVNLSKEQ
+1069 DEVTVNLSEEQ
-1080 EDEIANMISDFITT
+1080 EAKIANMISDFITT

-1177 MVDVAFSE
+1177 ITDVAFSE
-1185 LNTSRVQAEFAG
+1185 LNTSRVQAEFAS

-1218 VRTSEECKVATF
+1218 IRTSEECKVATF
-1230 DKDGKQLSEDGS
+1230 DKAGKQLSEDGS

-1250 AGLTIDQARTLI
+1250 AGLTIEQARTLI

-1270 GKPVIKNGVVQRKG
+1270 GEPVIKNGVVQRKG

-1320 KKIQNDEPLSVGDID
+1320 KKIQNDEPLSSADID

-1381 VYNLMKDNGID
+1381 VYNLMKDNSID

-1472 NNPLH
+1472 NSRLYE
-1477 DKKEEFFKLYSANIR
+1477 KKEEFFKLYSANIR
-1492 NSFNNLANE
+1492 DSFNSLASE

-1523 NYHTFFNKLKEE
+1523 DYHMFFNKLKEE

-1567 PIILSNA
+1567 PMILSNA

-1600 AQITNVGFNS
+1600 AQITNVGF
-1610 KKYTKENPFNL
+1610 KA
-1621 DGIDKTKF
+1621 DKNH
-1629 DTEVYDREKTPG
+1629 
-1641 YKSKA
+1641 
-1646 LRIYIKGKKKGW
+1646 IIKGSTINK
-1658 FELVKDKEDN
+1658 ELK
-1668 NYSVHFK
+1668 
-1675 TTTEKIG
+1675 
-1682 KVEQDGKVVNPSTKE
+1682 
-1697 ERNEL
+1697 
-1702 YTALRN
+1702 
-1708 AIPNRANVSTWGSI
+1708 
-1722 SDGGVYALNKL
+1722 
-1733 GKGWK
+1733 
-1738 KVGERTIKHKKD
+1738 
-1750 DKDIVI
+1750 
-1756 PIYQKNG
+1756 
-1763 LTTSKILRY
+1763 Y

-1803 SYKKNKEDLLKE
+1803 TYKKSKEDLLKE
-1815 LQAAHLDTLIGY
+1815 LQAASLDTLIGY

-1905 VNRHLEKADKIKDKS
+1905 VNRHLEKADKIKDES

-1943 AEEETQAY
+1943 SEEETQAY

-1967 DFEAQAVKN
+1967 AFESQAVKN
-1976 PETGKLTKDS
+1976 SETGKLTKDS

-2008 DDNFISA
+2008 DDNFISV

-2164 VQPTINSDYEVTIS
+2164 VQPTINDDYKVTIC
-2178 YDKDKYDAKELIDR
+2178 YDKNKYDAKELINR
-2192 FGEDNVTTDY
+2192 FGEANVTTDKK
-2202 ETGDYL
+2202 TGDYL

-2318 TEDDNIKTVINKV
+2318 TEDDNIKTVIDKV
-2331 NTALGTEYSLTSNNR
+2331 NTALGTECSLTSNNG

-2452 TKNAAGNKV
+2452 TKNATGNKV

-2536 YILSSIYNHIAPV
+2536 YILSSIYNHVAPV

-2558 QDGTLAYGFDNE
+2558 QDGTLAYGFDSE

-2594 YINRPTPSEV
+2594 YINRPTSSEV
-2604 EAFIKLTPAQK
+2604 EAFAKLTPAQK
-2615 VAYLQS
+2615 IAYLQS

-2662 TAYTLFD
+2662 TAYMLFD

-2718 GGKSAISYIVD
+2718 GGKSAIDYIVD

-2791 VGEKIVN
+2791 VVEKIVN
-2798 LRRDIETTDDDSE
+2798 LRHDIEVTIDESE
-2811 ITALNAELKTAL
+2811 IAALNTELKTAL

-2846 NNDDFY
+2846 TNDDFY

-2857 HLNEKVGKEYKA
+2857 QLNEKVGKEYKA

-2874 VENNDKIYAYPITK
+2874 VENNDKVYAYPITK

-2902 NTKGYRSEGFYID
+2902 NTKGYRSEGFYVD

-2926 NMDDLNE
+2926 SMEDLNE
-2933 MAQAYKFNIKHLKL
+2933 MAKAYKFNVKHLKL

-3002 NPQHIKGTYVTIE
+3002 NPQHIKGTYITIE

-3021 NEVDEVFEFR
+3021 NEVDEIFEFR
-3031 APRKSEVE
+3031 APRKSEID

-3144 NQFVEDKGHFLSVND
+3144 NQFVEDNGHFLPVND

-3300 TVDIFNKEIDKIFAD
+3300 TVDIFNKDIDKIFAD

-3359 NIINNPE
+3359 DIINNPE
-3366 AYIEAKHKLDKFL
+3366 AYVEAKHKLDKFL

-3397 AQDELYRNH
+3397 AQDELYKNH

-3421 EINNSRVDGTLSPEK
+3421 EINDSRIDGTLSPEK

-3446 LNDIRSEYDLD
+3446 LNDIRSEYDLN

-3472 NPSTGEIV
+3472 NPSTGEVV

-3504 TINDIRNKYNDS
+3504 SVNDIRNKYNDS
-3516 RVRKGFEDQ
+3516 KVRKGFEDQ

-3567 NAKWTVDPSIQE
+3567 NAKWTVDPNIQE

-3670 RLATNGVPNKEYQQI
+3670 RLAANGVPNKEYQQI

-3762 ERAKAKGAKYYKA
+3762 ERAKSKGAKYYKA

-3821 DMDKYLKTKGK
+3821 DMNKYLKTKAK

-3837 LRKQMDER
+3837 LRKQMNER

-3889 NPYTHRMEPTVIWR
+3889 NPYTHRMEPTAIWR
-3903 KTQVIPAVANG
+3903 KTQIIPAVANG

-3955 SEVVLNKY
+3955 SKVVLNKY

-3968 EHIQKTLNA
+3968 NYVQKTLNA

-4039 DMPMLM
+4039 DMPMLI

-4059 KKTKPQRVSYADD
+4059 KKTKPQRISYTND

-4078 LTVYNKRMEEALK
+4078 LAAYNKRMDEALK
-4091 KNKEIHRAL
+4091 KNKEIHRSL

-4152 KDHQRGARG
+4152 KDYQRGARG

-4199 SSLLQSFTSAKFM
+4199 TSLLQSFTSAKFM

-4238 FIGAKDYARG
+4238 FLGAKDYALG
-4248 KGLWMRNSWSF
+4248 KALWMHNSWSF
-4259 INDLSKDKA
+4259 INDLGKDKA

-4326 SLMYSNRLVPVVDA
+4326 SLMYGNRLIPVVDA

-4360 HEKALKR
+4360 HEKALKK

-4377 FNNYIG
+4377 FNNYVG

-4424 LEKTAIADFE
+4424 LEKTATTDFE

-4440 ENLDLKDGKLAFKEG
+4440 ENLDLKDGRLTFKEG

-4474 KILGEFKGK
+4474 KLLGEFKGK
-4483 VISVN
+4483 VISTN
-4488 KEIHGVYDNLGAA
+4488 KEIHGVYDKLGAA
-4501 QLEKH
+4501 QIEKH
-4506 WWGSLAMQYHK
+4506 WLGSLAMQYHK

-4529 QGYFNEEREAFTLG
+4529 QGYFNEERGAFTLG

-4587 INFNTNWNMLPRY
+4587 TNFSTNWNMLPRY

-4608 MGDVAGSV
+4608 MGNVAGSV

-4628 WDDKELKNST
+4628 WDDKELENST

-4693 LIAGDDYNWDYS
+4693 LISGDDYNWDYS
-4705 SGRYAKENKLYV
+4705 SGRYAGENKLYV

-4730 NIAGLDKSNSYYKLG
+4730 NISGLDKSNSYYKLG
-4745 NNILGII
+4745 DNILGIV
-4752 PTNIND
+4752 PTNVNK

>member
-83 KFNDI
+83 KFNDV
-88 VTRFGYTSTT
+88 VTRFGYLSTT
-98 AKVMANRI
+98 AKVMANRVV
-106 IGNNILTFF
+106 GNNILTFF

-159 NKEILGLVNQ
+159 NKEILSLVNQ

-174 SDGDFEKTDDVFAN
+174 NDGNFEKIDDVFAN
-188 VSREDKNFYA
+188 ASREDKNFYA

-225 FKSDEAIDEKVD
+225 FKSDDAIDEKVD

-292 FTIPKLNDINKVDGR
+292 FTIPKLNDINKVDGK

-376 FRSQFVKTII
+376 FRSQFVKTIM

-466 ANLTKALKAYY
+466 GNLTKALKAYY

-497 VDIDINTSNL
+497 VDVDINTSNL

-513 ISDASTK
+513 ISDASAK

-606 GNEMSVDA
+606 GTEMSVDA

-756 TKGGKYGNLFNVEN
+756 TKGGRYGNLFNVEN
-770 SKEVN
+770 SKEVS

-880 PVLISSMSETKV
+880 PVLISSMNETKV

-966 WQKNEN
+966 WQKEEN
-972 PELADQPKFKG
+972 LELADQPKFKG

-1054 YGEDIDGYIHFTANG
+1054 YGADIDGYIHFTANG

-1177 MVDVAFSE
+1177 IVDVAFSE
-1185 LNTSRVQAEFAG
+1185 LNTSRVQAEFAS

-1218 VRTSEECKVATF
+1218 IRTSEECKVATF

-1262 GGPIQYEN
+1262 GGPIQYES

-1458 GIQIMK
+1458 GIQIVK

-1472 NNPLH
+1472 NSRLYE
-1477 DKKEEFFKLYSANIR
+1477 KKEEFFKLYSANIR
-1492 NSFNNLANE
+1492 DSFNSLASE

-1523 NYHTFFNKLKEE
+1523 DYHTFFNKLKEE

-1567 PIILSNA
+1567 PMILSNA

-1600 AQITNVGFNS
+1600 AQITNVGF
-1610 KKYTKENPFNL
+1610 KATKEQ
-1621 DGIDKTKF
+1621 IS
-1629 DTEVYDREKTPG
+1629 Y
-1641 YKSKA
+1641 SK
-1646 LRIYIKGKKKGW
+1646 
-1658 FELVKDKEDN
+1658 E
-1668 NYSVHFK
+1668 
-1675 TTTEKIG
+1675 
-1682 KVEQDGKVVNPSTKE
+1682 
-1697 ERNEL
+1697 
-1702 YTALRN
+1702 
-1708 AIPNRANVSTWGSI
+1708 
-1722 SDGGVYALNKL
+1722 
-1733 GKGWK
+1733 
-1738 KVGERTIKHKKD
+1738 
-1750 DKDIVI
+1750 
-1756 PIYQKNG
+1756 
-1763 LTTSKILRY
+1763 LRY

-1796 FAKNADG
+1796 FAKNSDG

-1815 LQAAHLDTLIGY
+1815 LQATGLDTLIGY

-1957 TKELVKAAHK
+1957 TKTLVKHAHI
-1967 DFEAQAVKN
+1967 DFEDFVEKN

-1986 YLKQLQFVADY
+1986 YLKQLQYVADY
-1997 IRTNK
+1997 IRVNK
-2002 TNLDAA
+2002 TTLDDA
-2008 DDNFISA
+2008 DKNFISV

-2038 KEILQGRIDKF
+2038 KEILQARIDKF

-2085 MIDILKDNISLEE
+2085 MIDILKDDISLEE

-2140 DVMSGAKLK
+2140 DVMSGVKLK

-2178 YDKDKYDAKELIDR
+2178 YDKDKYNAKELIDR
-2192 FGEDNVTTDY
+2192 FGEANVTTDE

-2271 TVAFIMQPAISRI
+2271 TIAFIMQPAISRI

-2318 TEDDNIKTVINKV
+2318 TEDDNIKTVIDKV

-2354 ANRLNQKESR
+2354 ANRLNQKDSR

-2389 SSLARVCNPDR
+2389 SSLAHVCNPDR

-2536 YILSSIYNHIAPV
+2536 YILSSIYNHVAPV

-2558 QDGTLAYGFDNE
+2558 QDGTLTYGFDNE

-2662 TAYTLFD
+2662 TAYMLFD

-2798 LRRDIETTDDDSE
+2798 LRRDIETTDDDNE
-2811 ITALNAELKTAL
+2811 IKSLNVELKTAL

-2835 AAKYG
+2835 ADKYG

-2846 NNDDFY
+2846 TNDDFY

-2926 NMDDLNE
+2926 TMDDLNE

-2985 TIQSF
+2985 AIQSF

-3021 NEVDEVFEFR
+3021 NEVDEIFEFR

-3056 VKSKGKPNAT
+3056 VKSKGKPNST

-3144 NQFVEDKGHFLSVND
+3144 NQFVEDNGHFLSVND

-3229 AEKLFANDYLAKLS
+3229 AEKLFANDYLTKLS

-3275 SNAFI
+3275 GNAFI
-3280 QVLTK
+3280 QILTK

-3300 TVDIFNKEIDKIFAD
+3300 TVDIFNKEIDKIFAN

-3359 NIINNPE
+3359 DIINNPE

-3416 KAMIS
+3416 KAMIN
-3421 EINNSRVDGTLSPEK
+3421 EINASRIDGTLSPEK

-3480 DKERYHKARI
+3480 DKERYYKARI

-3516 RVRKGFEDQ
+3516 KVRKGFEDQ

-3584 YKTMGYKGENNSKLK
+3584 YKTMGYKGENNNKFK

-3647 ENDRILISNGPED
+3647 ENDRILISNGPEN
-3660 DVVYPAEVYK
+3660 DVVYPVEVYK
-3670 RLATNGVPNKEYQQI
+3670 RLAANGVPNKEYQQI

-3726 GMKKT
+3726 GIKKT

-3810 PNRYIYGTLKV
+3810 PNRYLYGTLKV

-3837 LRKQMDER
+3837 LHKQMDER

-3903 KTQVIPAVANG
+3903 KTQIIPAVANG

-3923 ELAPKRAYKNEDY
+3923 ELAPKAAYRNPNYK
-3936 AEGVGYIDNY
+3936 EGVGYVDNY

-3955 SEVVLNKY
+3955 SEVVLNAHQQK
-3963 QRDLM
+3963 LM
-3968 EHIQKTLNA
+3968 GYIQETLNN

-3994 SMSKGAEHDAKW
+3994 SMSKGAEHDSKW

-4024 RNPFYHIDYADDKAI
+4024 RDPFYHIDYADDKAI

-4059 KKTKPQRVSYADD
+4059 KKTKPQRISYADD

-4078 LTVYNKRMEEALK
+4078 LTAYNKRMEEALK

-4152 KDHQRGARG
+4152 KDHQRGARD

-4238 FIGAKDYARG
+4238 FIGAKDYAHG
-4248 KGLWMRNSWSF
+4248 KALWMHNSWSF
-4259 INDLSKDKA
+4259 INDLGKDKA

-4291 DGNHLDAGT
+4291 DGNYLDAGT
-4300 AFEKLRNALYS
+4300 VFEKLRNALYS
-4311 PNAMGEHFMQNAAMF
+4311 PNAIGEHFMQNAAMF
-4326 SLMYSNRLVPVVDA
+4326 SLMYSNRLIPVVDA

-4377 FNNYIG
+4377 FNNYVG
-4383 TIKEDANKLKEFV
+4383 SIKEDANKLKEFV

-4424 LEKTAIADFE
+4424 LEKTATANFE

-4474 KILGEFKGK
+4474 KLLGEFKGK

-4488 KEIHGVYDNLGAA
+4488 KEIHGVYDKLGAA

-4529 QGYFNEEREAFTLG
+4529 QGYFNEERGAFTLG

-4566 GTQLGALQTLQKLFT
+4566 GTQLGALQTLQKLFI

-4587 INFNTNWNMLPRY
+4587 TNFNTNWNMLPRY

-4608 MGDVAGSV
+4608 MGNVAGSV

-4628 WDDKELKNST
+4628 WDDKELENST

-4646 ADSLATQVMMYTPPF
+4646 SDSLATQVMMYTPPF
-4661 VITEGKKLYSSP
+4661 IITEGKKLYSSP

-4730 NIAGLDKSNSYYKLG
+4730 NIAGLNKSNSYYKLG
-4745 NNILGII
+4745 DNILGII
-4752 PTNIND
+4752 PINVND

>member
-56 LGNDAAQEALEFY
+56 LGNDTAQEALEFY

-83 KFNDI
+83 KFNDV

-98 AKVMANRI
+98 AKVMANRVV
-106 IGNNILTFF
+106 GNNILTFF

-159 NKEILGLVNQ
+159 NKEILSLVNQ

-174 SDGDFEKTDDVFAN
+174 SDGNFEKIDDVFAN
-188 VSREDKNFYA
+188 ASREDKNFYA

-292 FTIPKLNDINKVDGR
+292 FTIPKLNDINKVDGK

-376 FRSQFVKTII
+376 FRSQFVKTIM

-466 ANLTKALKAYY
+466 ANLTKALKGYY
-477 PDMDANAVR
+477 PDMDTNAVR

-513 ISDASTK
+513 ISDASAK

-557 AVAAANSFA
+557 AIAAANSFA

-606 GNEMSVDA
+606 GTEMSVDA

-756 TKGGKYGNLFNVEN
+756 TKGGRYGNLFNVEN
-770 SKEVN
+770 SKEVS

-865 LDIDSNGAYYITDAK
+865 LDIDSNGAYYIIDAK
-880 PVLISSMSETKV
+880 PVLISSMNETKV

-966 WQKNEN
+966 WQKEEN

-994 AYAVYEVGK
+994 AYAIYEVGK

-1041 KAEKLLK
+1041 KAEKLLEK
-1048 EMFPSL
+1048 MFPSL
-1054 YGEDIDGYIHFTANG
+1054 YGADIDGYIHFTANG

-1080 EDEIANMISDFITT
+1080 EDEIANMISDFIAT

-1123 VLNYRLMCGNFNDL
+1123 VLNYRLMCCNFNDL

-1177 MVDVAFSE
+1177 ITDVAFSE
-1185 LNTSRVQAEFAG
+1185 LNTSRVQAEFAS

-1218 VRTSEECKVATF
+1218 IRTSEECKVATF

-1262 GGPIQYEN
+1262 
-1270 GKPVIKNGVVQRKG
+1270 G

-1335 TFVQVQ
+1335 TFIQVQ

-1439 NHLYTQQET
+1439 NHLYSQQET

-1472 NNPLH
+1472 NSRLYE
-1477 DKKEEFFKLYSANIR
+1477 KKEEFFKLYSANIR
-1492 NSFNNLANE
+1492 DSFNSLASE

-1523 NYHTFFNKLKEE
+1523 DYHTFFNKLKEE

-1567 PIILSNA
+1567 PMILSNA

-1600 AQITNVGFNS
+1600 AQITNVGF
-1610 KKYTKENPFNL
+1610 KATKEQ
-1621 DGIDKTKF
+1621 I
-1629 DTEVYDREKTPG
+1629 
-1641 YKSKA
+1641 
-1646 LRIYIKGKKKGW
+1646 
-1658 FELVKDKEDN
+1658 
-1668 NYSVHFK
+1668 NYS
-1675 TTTEKIG
+1675 
-1682 KVEQDGKVVNPSTKE
+1682 KE
-1697 ERNEL
+1697 
-1702 YTALRN
+1702 
-1708 AIPNRANVSTWGSI
+1708 
-1722 SDGGVYALNKL
+1722 
-1733 GKGWK
+1733 
-1738 KVGERTIKHKKD
+1738 
-1750 DKDIVI
+1750 
-1756 PIYQKNG
+1756 
-1763 LTTSKILRY
+1763 LRY

-1815 LQAAHLDTLIGY
+1815 LQAAGLDTLIGY

-1957 TKELVKAAHK
+1957 TKTLVKHAHI
-1967 DFEAQAVKN
+1967 DFEDFAEKN

-1986 YLKQLQFVADY
+1986 YLKQLQYVADY
-1997 IRTNK
+1997 IRVNK
-2002 TNLDAA
+2002 TTLDDA
-2008 DDNFISA
+2008 DKNFISV

-2038 KEILQGRIDKF
+2038 KEILQARIDKF

-2079 NRILDD
+2079 NRILDN
-2085 MIDILKDNISLEE
+2085 MIDILKDDISLEE

-2318 TEDDNIKTVINKV
+2318 TEDDNIKTVIDKV

-2536 YILSSIYNHIAPV
+2536 YILSSIYNHVAPV
-2549 MYSSKVFAE
+2549 MYSSKIFAE
-2558 QDGTLAYGFDNE
+2558 QDGTLTYGFDNE

-2662 TAYTLFD
+2662 TAYMLFD

-2686 IKYAFAVENFK
+2686 IKYAFAVENFR

-2798 LRRDIETTDDDSE
+2798 LRRDIETTDDDNE
-2811 ITALNAELKTAL
+2811 IKSLNVELKTAL

-2846 NNDDFY
+2846 TNDDFY

-2857 HLNEKVGKEYKA
+2857 HLNEKVSKEYKA

-2926 NMDDLNE
+2926 TMDDLNE

-2985 TIQSF
+2985 AIQSF

-3021 NEVDEVFEFR
+3021 NEVDEIFEFR

-3144 NQFVEDKGHFLSVND
+3144 NQFVEDNGHFLSVND

-3275 SNAFI
+3275 GNAFI

-3285 NVMSDIRAKELQARR
+3285 NVMSDIRAKELQTRR

-3359 NIINNPE
+3359 DIINNPE

-3416 KAMIS
+3416 KAMID
-3421 EINNSRVDGTLSPEK
+3421 EINASRTDGTLSPEK

-3480 DKERYHKARI
+3480 DKERYYKARI

-3516 RVRKGFEDQ
+3516 KVRKGFEDQ

-3584 YKTMGYKGENNSKLK
+3584 YKTMGYKGENNNKFK

-3670 RLATNGVPNKEYQQI
+3670 RLAANGVPNKEYQQI

-3800 IVYDETKDRI
+3800 IIYDETKDRI

-3837 LRKQMDER
+3837 LHKQMDER

-3903 KTQVIPAVANG
+3903 KTQIIPAIANG

-3923 ELAPKRAYKNEDY
+3923 ELAPKAAYRNPNYK
-3936 AEGVGYIDNY
+3936 EGVGYVDNY

-3955 SEVVLNKY
+3955 SEVVLNAHQQK
-3963 QRDLM
+3963 LM
-3968 EHIQKTLNA
+3968 GYIQETLNN

-4024 RNPFYHIDYADDKAI
+4024 RDPFYHIDYADDKAI

-4059 KKTKPQRVSYADD
+4059 KKTKPQRISYADD

-4078 LTVYNKRMEEALK
+4078 LTAYNKRMEEALK

-4152 KDHQRGARG
+4152 KDYQRGARG

-4238 FIGAKDYARG
+4238 FIGAKDYALG
-4248 KGLWMRNSWSF
+4248 KALWMHNSWSF
-4259 INDLSKDKA
+4259 INDLGKDKA

-4311 PNAMGEHFMQNAAMF
+4311 PNAIGEHFMQNAAMF
-4326 SLMYSNRLVPVVDA
+4326 SLMYSNRLIPVVDA

-4377 FNNYIG
+4377 FNNYVG
-4383 TIKEDANKLKEFV
+4383 SIKEDANKLKEFV

-4424 LEKTAIADFE
+4424 LEKTATADFE

-4474 KILGEFKGK
+4474 KLLGEFKGK

-4488 KEIHGVYDNLGAA
+4488 KEIHGVYDKLGAA

-4529 QGYFNEEREAFTLG
+4529 QGYFNEERGAFTLG

-4566 GTQLGALQTLQKLFT
+4566 GTQLGALQTLQKLFI

-4587 INFNTNWNMLPRY
+4587 TNFNTNWNMLPRY

-4608 MGDVAGSV
+4608 MGNVAGSV
-4616 AAIAMALAAHAI
+4616 AAIAMSLAAHAI
-4628 WDDKELKNST
+4628 WDDKELENST

-4693 LIAGDDYNWDYS
+4693 LIAGDDYNWNYS

-4745 NNILGII
+4745 DNILGII
-4752 PTNIND
+4752 PTNVND

>member
-83 KFNDI
+83 KFNDV
-88 VTRFGYTSTT
+88 VTRFGYTSTK
-98 AKVMANRI
+98 AKVMSNRVT
-106 IGNNILTFF
+106 GNNILTFF

-188 VSREDKNFYA
+188 ASKEDKNFYA

-292 FTIPKLNDINKVDGR
+292 FTIPKLNDINKVDGK

-376 FRSQFVKTII
+376 FRSQFVKTIM

-442 SAKRRY
+442 NAKRRY

-466 ANLTKALKAYY
+466 ANLTKALRAYY

-486 NYLIGNKTNGS
+486 NYLIGNKTNGR
-497 VDIDINTSNL
+497 VDIEINTSNL

-513 ISDASTK
+513 ISDASNK
-520 ANDNLREEQEHKRE
+520 ANENLREEQEHKRE
-534 WNKEEHDDNE
+534 WNREEHDDNE

-594 SSMITY
+594 SSVITY

-606 GNEMSVDA
+606 GTEMSVDA

-770 SKEVN
+770 SKEVS
-775 QAIETYLDTEI
+775 QAIESYLDTEI

-865 LDIDSNGAYYITDAK
+865 LDIDSNGAYYITNAK
-880 PVLISSMSETKV
+880 PVLISSMNETKV

-957 TDSTGKILR
+957 TDDTGKILR

-1041 KAEKLLK
+1041 KAEKLL
-1048 EMFPSL
+1048 EMMFPSL
-1054 YGEDIDGYIHFTANG
+1054 YGADIDGYIHFTANG

-1117 DNVADF
+1117 DNVTDF

-1185 LNTSRVQAEFAG
+1185 LNTSRVQAEFAS

-1218 VRTSEECKVATF
+1218 IRTSEECKVATF

-1250 AGLTIDQARTLI
+1250 AGLTIEQARTLI

-1320 KKIQNDEPLSVGDID
+1320 KKIQNDEPLSAGDID

-1425 FNAHAKDYVEEYDY
+1425 FNAHAKDYVEDYDY

-1472 NNPLH
+1472 NSHLYE
-1477 DKKEEFFKLYSANIR
+1477 KKEEFFKLYSANIR
-1492 NSFNNLANE
+1492 DSFNSLASE

-1523 NYHTFFNKLKEE
+1523 DYHTFFNKLKEE

-1567 PIILSNA
+1567 PMILSNA

-1600 AQITNVGFNS
+1600 AQITNVGF
-1610 KKYTKENPFNL
+1610 KATKEQ
-1621 DGIDKTKF
+1621 IS
-1629 DTEVYDREKTPG
+1629 Y
-1641 YKSKA
+1641 SK
-1646 LRIYIKGKKKGW
+1646 
-1658 FELVKDKEDN
+1658 E
-1668 NYSVHFK
+1668 
-1675 TTTEKIG
+1675 
-1682 KVEQDGKVVNPSTKE
+1682 
-1697 ERNEL
+1697 
-1702 YTALRN
+1702 
-1708 AIPNRANVSTWGSI
+1708 
-1722 SDGGVYALNKL
+1722 
-1733 GKGWK
+1733 
-1738 KVGERTIKHKKD
+1738 
-1750 DKDIVI
+1750 
-1756 PIYQKNG
+1756 
-1763 LTTSKILRY
+1763 LRY

-1783 RYVEIMLPASNFG
+1783 RYIEIMLPASNFG

-1803 SYKKNKEDLLKE
+1803 TYKKSKEELLKE
-1815 LQAAHLDTLIGY
+1815 LQDAGLDTLIGY

-1920 VREAFEKLN
+1920 VKEAFEKLN

-1957 TKELVKAAHK
+1957 TKELVKAAHVDFK
-1967 DFEAQAVKN
+1967 DFAVKN

-2002 TNLDAA
+2002 TTLDDA
-2008 DDNFISA
+2008 DKNFISV

-2029 KKAFKSDKA
+2029 KKTFKSDKA
-2038 KEILQGRIDKF
+2038 REILQGRIDKF

-2056 GIMSYN
+2056 GIMNYD

-2068 VEDANT
+2068 VEDANS

-2164 VQPTINSDYEVTIS
+2164 VQPTINDDYKVTIS
-2178 YDKDKYDAKELIDR
+2178 YDKNKYDAKELIDR
-2192 FGEDNVTTDY
+2192 FGETNVTTDE

-2293 IYAED
+2293 IYAEN

-2318 TEDDNIKTVINKV
+2318 TEDDNIKTVIDKV
-2331 NTALGTEYSLTSNNR
+2331 NTALGTEYSLTSNNG

-2452 TKNAAGNKV
+2452 TKNATGNKV
-2461 VDIRSYM
+2461 VDVRSYM
-2468 MDKHNDS
+2468 MNKNNDS

-2536 YILSSIYNHIAPV
+2536 YILSSVYNHVAPV
-2549 MYSSKVFAE
+2549 MYASKVIAE
-2558 QDGTLAYGFDNE
+2558 QDGTLSYGFDNE

-2581 GYNAKPQ
+2581 GYNSKPQ

-2604 EAFIKLTPAQK
+2604 EAFAKLTPAQK

-2662 TAYTLFD
+2662 TAYMLFD

-2758 VKNVRRNGTYVSEL
+2758 VKNIRRNGVYVSEL

-2779 NLFVFDLSDISI
+2779 NLFIFDLSDASI
-2791 VGEKIVN
+2791 IAEKISN
-2798 LRRDIETTDDDSE
+2798 LRSEIENTTDESE
-2811 ITALNAELKTAL
+2811 INALNVELKTAL

-2846 NNDDFY
+2846 TNDDFY

-2874 VENNDKIYAYPITK
+2874 VENNDKVYAYPITK

-2902 NTKGYRSEGFYID
+2902 NTKGYRTEGFYAD
-2915 YINRLEKGDTP
+2915 YINSLEQGNTP
-2926 NMDDLNE
+2926 TMEDLNE
-2933 MAQAYKFNIKHLKL
+2933 MAKSHKFNIKYLKV

-3021 NEVDEVFEFR
+3021 NEVDEIFEFR
-3031 APRKSEVE
+3031 APRKSEID

-3056 VKSKGKPNAT
+3056 VKSKGKLNAT

-3144 NQFVEDKGHFLSVND
+3144 NQFVEDENGHFLSVND
-3159 ARTIDIIRNN
+3159 ACTIDIIRNN

-3192 IASVKVDKSVDSD
+3192 IASVKVDKSVDTD

-3275 SNAFI
+3275 GNAFI

-3300 TVDIFNKEIDKIFAD
+3300 TVDIFNKNIDKIFAD
-3315 AKAAGVN
+3315 AEAAGVH

-3344 NDLNKLRQDERNAKS
+3344 NDLNKLRQDERNTKS
-3359 NIINNPE
+3359 DIINNPG
-3366 AYIEAKHKLDKFL
+3366 AYVEAKHKLDKFL

-3386 FVDSYYKELYD
+3386 FTDSYYKELYD

-3406 RPILEEYIKT
+3406 RPILEEYVKT
-3416 KAMIS
+3416 KAMIA
-3421 EINNSRVDGTLSPEK
+3421 EINASRIDGTLSPEK

-3446 LNDIRSEYDLD
+3446 LNDIRSEYDLN

-3480 DKERYHKARI
+3480 NKEAYYKARI

-3516 RVRKGFEDQ
+3516 KVRKGFEDQ

-3567 NAKWTVDPSIQE
+3567 NAKWTVDEGTQQ

-3660 DVVYPAEVYK
+3660 DVVYPVEVYK
-3670 RLATNGVPNKEYQQI
+3670 RLAANGVPNKEYQQI

-3821 DMDKYLKTKGK
+3821 DMDKYLKTKGN

-3923 ELAPKRAYKNEDY
+3923 ELAPKAAYRNPNYK
-3936 AEGVGYIDNY
+3936 EGVGYVDNY
-3946 KKTDDKTYD
+3946 KKTDDKNYD
-3955 SEVVLNKY
+3955 SEVVLNAY
-3963 QRDLM
+3963 QQKLM
-3968 EHIQKTLNA
+3968 GYIQETLNN

-4024 RNPFYHIDYADDKAI
+4024 RDPFYHIDYADDKAI

-4078 LTVYNKRMEEALK
+4078 LTAYNKRMDEALK

-4126 YMLYYGKEMLDRMEV
+4126 YMLYYGKEMIDRMEV

-4225 GESGLAG
+4225 GESGIAG

-4238 FIGAKDYARG
+4238 FLGAKDYALG
-4248 KGLWMRNSWSF
+4248 KALWMHNSWSF
-4259 INDLSKDKA
+4259 INDLGKDKA

-4311 PNAMGEHFMQNAAMF
+4311 PNAIGEHFMQNAAMF

-4377 FNNYIG
+4377 FNNYVG

-4409 LPNKMQKEFVKVKKE
+4409 LPNKMQKEFVKAKKE
-4424 LEKTAIADFE
+4424 LEKTATTEFE

-4440 ENLDLKDGKLAFKEG
+4440 ENLDLKDGKLTFKEG

-4474 KILGEFKGK
+4474 KLLGEFKGK

-4488 KEIHGVYDNLGAA
+4488 KEIHGVYDKLGAA

-4529 QGYFNEEREAFTLG
+4529 QGYFNEERGAFTLG

-4608 MGDVAGSV
+4608 MGNVAGSV
-4616 AAIAMALAAHAI
+4616 SAIAMSLAAHAI
-4628 WDDKELKNST
+4628 WDDKELENST

-4673 IAAQTMPSDVLKAM
+4673 IAAQTMPSDILKAM

-4730 NIAGLDKSNSYYKLG
+4730 NIAGLNKSNSYYKLG
-4745 NNILGII
+4745 DNILGII
-4752 PTNIND
+4752 PTNVNK

>member
-29 VKFNAITTLVYN
+29 VKFNAITTLIYN

-83 KFNDI
+83 KFNDV
-88 VTRFGYTSTT
+88 VTRFGYLSTT
-98 AKVMANRI
+98 AKVMANRVV
-106 IGNNILTFF
+106 GNNILTFF

-159 NKEILGLVNQ
+159 NKEILSLVNQ

-174 SDGDFEKTDDVFAN
+174 SDGNFEKIDDVFAN
-188 VSREDKNFYA
+188 ASREDKNFYA

-246 NGNENDEL
+246 NDNENDEL

-292 FTIPKLNDINKVDGR
+292 FTIPKLNDINKVDGK

-376 FRSQFVKTII
+376 FRSQFVKTIM

-497 VDIDINTSNL
+497 VDVDINTSNL

-513 ISDASTK
+513 ISDASAK

-606 GNEMSVDA
+606 GTEMSVDA

-638 GNQYNLS
+638 GNQYNFS

-756 TKGGKYGNLFNVEN
+756 TKGGRYGNLFNVEN
-770 SKEVN
+770 SKEVS

-880 PVLISSMSETKV
+880 PVLISSMNETKV

-966 WQKNEN
+966 WQKEEN

-994 AYAVYEVGK
+994 AYAIYEVGK
-1003 GHKHFVEMNPTTKAL
+1003 SHKHFVEMNPTTKAL

-1041 KAEKLLK
+1041 KAEKLLEK
-1048 EMFPSL
+1048 MFPGL
-1054 YGEDIDGYIHFTANG
+1054 YGADIDGYIHFTANG

-1094 YVNQQVEKFDNFK
+1094 YVNQQVEKFDTFK

-1177 MVDVAFSE
+1177 IVDVAFSE
-1185 LNTSRVQAEFAG
+1185 LNTSRVQAEFAS

-1218 VRTSEECKVATF
+1218 IRTSEECKVATF

-1472 NNPLH
+1472 NSRLYE
-1477 DKKEEFFKLYSANIR
+1477 KKEEFFKLYSANIR
-1492 NSFNNLANE
+1492 DSFNSLASE

-1523 NYHTFFNKLKEE
+1523 DYHTFFNKLKEE

-1567 PIILSNA
+1567 PMILSNA

-1600 AQITNVGFNS
+1600 AQITNVGF
-1610 KKYTKENPFNL
+1610 KATKEQ
-1621 DGIDKTKF
+1621 IS
-1629 DTEVYDREKTPG
+1629 Y
-1641 YKSKA
+1641 SK
-1646 LRIYIKGKKKGW
+1646 
-1658 FELVKDKEDN
+1658 E
-1668 NYSVHFK
+1668 
-1675 TTTEKIG
+1675 
-1682 KVEQDGKVVNPSTKE
+1682 
-1697 ERNEL
+1697 
-1702 YTALRN
+1702 
-1708 AIPNRANVSTWGSI
+1708 
-1722 SDGGVYALNKL
+1722 
-1733 GKGWK
+1733 
-1738 KVGERTIKHKKD
+1738 
-1750 DKDIVI
+1750 
-1756 PIYQKNG
+1756 
-1763 LTTSKILRY
+1763 LRY

-1803 SYKKNKEDLLKE
+1803 TYKKSKEDLLKE

-1957 TKELVKAAHK
+1957 TKTLVKHAHI
-1967 DFEAQAVKN
+1967 DFEDFAEKN

-1986 YLKQLQFVADY
+1986 YLKQLQYVADY
-1997 IRTNK
+1997 IRVNK
-2002 TNLDAA
+2002 TTLDDA
-2008 DDNFISA
+2008 DKNFISV

-2038 KEILQGRIDKF
+2038 KEILQARIDKF

-2085 MIDILKDNISLEE
+2085 MIDILKDDISLEE

-2164 VQPTINSDYEVTIS
+2164 VQPTINSDYEITIS

-2192 FGEDNVTTDY
+2192 FGEANVTTDE

-2271 TVAFIMQPAISRI
+2271 TIAFIMQPAISRI

-2318 TEDDNIKTVINKV
+2318 TEDDNIKTVIDKV
-2331 NTALGTEYSLTSNNR
+2331 NTALSTEYSLTSNNR

-2536 YILSSIYNHIAPV
+2536 YILSSIYNHVAPV
-2549 MYSSKVFAE
+2549 MYSSKVIAE
-2558 QDGTLAYGFDNE
+2558 QDGTLSYGFDNE
-2570 SDTIAERQRIF
+2570 SDTIAECQRIF

-2604 EAFIKLTPAQK
+2604 EAFIKLIPAQK

-2662 TAYTLFD
+2662 TAYMLFD

-2758 VKNVRRNGTYVSEL
+2758 VKNVRRNGTYISEL

-2798 LRRDIETTDDDSE
+2798 LRRDIETTDDDNE
-2811 ITALNAELKTAL
+2811 IKSLNVELKTAL

-2846 NNDDFY
+2846 TNDDFY

-2926 NMDDLNE
+2926 TMDDLNE

-2985 TIQSF
+2985 AIQSF

-3021 NEVDEVFEFR
+3021 NEVDEIFEFR

-3121 AEDVYYNITTYVE
+3121 VEDVYYNITTYVE

-3144 NQFVEDKGHFLSVND
+3144 NQFVEDNGHFLSVND
-3159 ARTIDIIRNN
+3159 ARTIDIIRSN

-3229 AEKLFANDYLAKLS
+3229 AEKLFANGYLAKLS

-3275 SNAFI
+3275 GNAFI

-3329 DADGRFIRPYNDNFE
+3329 DTDGRFIRPYNDNFE

-3359 NIINNPE
+3359 DIINNPE

-3416 KAMIS
+3416 KAMID
-3421 EINNSRVDGTLSPEK
+3421 EINASRTDGTLSPEK

-3480 DKERYHKARI
+3480 DKERYYKARI

-3516 RVRKGFEDQ
+3516 KVRKGFEDQ

-3584 YKTMGYKGENNSKLK
+3584 YKTMGYKGENNSKFK

-3670 RLATNGVPNKEYQQI
+3670 RLAANGVPNKEYQQI

-3790 YQVVTDASGN
+3790 YQVVTDDSGN

-3837 LRKQMDER
+3837 LHKQMDER

-3889 NPYTHRMEPTVIWR
+3889 NPYTHRMEPTVIWK
-3903 KTQVIPAVANG
+3903 KTQIIPAVANG

-3923 ELAPKRAYKNEDY
+3923 ELAPKAAYRNPNYK
-3936 AEGVGYIDNY
+3936 EGVGYVDNY

-3955 SEVVLNKY
+3955 SEVVLNAHQQK
-3963 QRDLM
+3963 LM
-3968 EHIQKTLNA
+3968 GYIQETLNN

-3994 SMSKGAEHDAKW
+3994 SMTKGAEHDAKW

-4024 RNPFYHIDYADDKAI
+4024 RDPFYHIDYADDKTI

-4059 KKTKPQRVSYADD
+4059 KKTKPQRISYADD

-4078 LTVYNKRMEEALK
+4078 LTAYNKRMEEALK

-4199 SSLLQSFTSAKFM
+4199 SNLLQSFTSAKFM

-4225 GESGLAG
+4225 GESGLTG

-4248 KGLWMRNSWSF
+4248 KALWMHNSWSF
-4259 INDLSKDKA
+4259 INDLGKDKA

-4311 PNAMGEHFMQNAAMF
+4311 PNAIGEHFMQNAAMF

-4377 FNNYIG
+4377 FNNYVG
-4383 TIKEDANKLKEFV
+4383 SIKEDANKLKEFV

-4424 LEKTAIADFE
+4424 LEKTATADFE

-4440 ENLDLKDGKLAFKEG
+4440 ENLDLKDGRLAFKEG

-4474 KILGEFKGK
+4474 KLLGEFKGK

-4488 KEIHGVYDNLGAA
+4488 KEIHGVYDKLGAA

-4529 QGYFNEEREAFTLG
+4529 QGYFNEERGAFTLG

-4566 GTQLGALQTLQKLFT
+4566 GTQLGALQTLQKLFI

-4587 INFNTNWNMLPRY
+4587 TNFNTNWNMLPRY

-4628 WDDKELKNST
+4628 WDDKELENST

-4723 PIYRAYS
+4723 PVYRAYS

-4745 NNILGII
+4745 DNILGII
-4752 PTNIND
+4752 PTNVND

>member
-83 KFNDI
+83 KFNDVI
-88 VTRFGYTSTT
+88 TRFGYLSTT
-98 AKVMANRI
+98 AKVMANRVV
-106 IGNNILTFF
+106 GNNILTFF

-159 NKEILGLVNQ
+159 NKEILSLVNQ

-174 SDGDFEKTDDVFAN
+174 SDGNFEKIDDVFAN
-188 VSREDKNFYA
+188 ASREDKNFYA

-292 FTIPKLNDINKVDGR
+292 FTIPKLNDINKVDGK

-376 FRSQFVKTII
+376 FRSQFVKTIM

-497 VDIDINTSNL
+497 VDVDINTSNL

-513 ISDASTK
+513 ISDASAK

-557 AVAAANSFA
+557 AIAAANSFA

-606 GNEMSVDA
+606 GTEMSVDA

-638 GNQYNLS
+638 GNQYNFS

-714 NFVNTEADYLSKNE
+714 NFVNTEVDYLSKNE

-756 TKGGKYGNLFNVEN
+756 TKGGRYGNLFNVEN
-770 SKEVN
+770 SKEVS

-880 PVLISSMSETKV
+880 PVLISSMNETKV

-957 TDSTGKILR
+957 TDSTGKIIR

-1054 YGEDIDGYIHFTANG
+1054 YGADIDGYIHFTANG

-1094 YVNQQVEKFDNFK
+1094 YVNQQVEKFDTFK

-1177 MVDVAFSE
+1177 ITDVAFSE
-1185 LNTSRVQAEFAG
+1185 LNTSGVQAEFAS

-1472 NNPLH
+1472 NSRLYE
-1477 DKKEEFFKLYSANIR
+1477 KKEEFFKLYSANIR
-1492 NSFNNLANE
+1492 DSFNSLASE

-1523 NYHTFFNKLKEE
+1523 DYHTFFNKLKEE

-1567 PIILSNA
+1567 PMILSNA

-1600 AQITNVGFNS
+1600 AQITNVGF
-1610 KKYTKENPFNL
+1610 KATKEQ
-1621 DGIDKTKF
+1621 IS
-1629 DTEVYDREKTPG
+1629 Y
-1641 YKSKA
+1641 SK
-1646 LRIYIKGKKKGW
+1646 
-1658 FELVKDKEDN
+1658 E
-1668 NYSVHFK
+1668 
-1675 TTTEKIG
+1675 
-1682 KVEQDGKVVNPSTKE
+1682 
-1697 ERNEL
+1697 
-1702 YTALRN
+1702 
-1708 AIPNRANVSTWGSI
+1708 
-1722 SDGGVYALNKL
+1722 
-1733 GKGWK
+1733 
-1738 KVGERTIKHKKD
+1738 
-1750 DKDIVI
+1750 
-1756 PIYQKNG
+1756 
-1763 LTTSKILRY
+1763 LRY

-1803 SYKKNKEDLLKE
+1803 TYKKSKEDLLKE

-1957 TKELVKAAHK
+1957 TKTLVKHAHI
-1967 DFEAQAVKN
+1967 DFEDFAEKN

-1986 YLKQLQFVADY
+1986 YLKQLQYIADY
-1997 IRTNK
+1997 IRVNK
-2002 TNLDAA
+2002 TTLDDA
-2008 DDNFISA
+2008 DKNFISV

-2038 KEILQGRIDKF
+2038 KEILQARIDKF

-2085 MIDILKDNISLEE
+2085 MIDILKDDISLEE

-2271 TVAFIMQPAISRI
+2271 TIAFIMQPAISRI

-2318 TEDDNIKTVINKV
+2318 TEDDNIKTVIDKV

-2536 YILSSIYNHIAPV
+2536 YILSSIYNHVAPV

-2558 QDGTLAYGFDNE
+2558 QDGTLTYGFDNE

-2662 TAYTLFD
+2662 TAYMLFD

-2718 GGKSAISYIVD
+2718 SGKSAISYIVD

-2798 LRRDIETTDDDSE
+2798 LKRDIETTDDDNE
-2811 ITALNAELKTAL
+2811 IKSLNVELKTAL

-2835 AAKYG
+2835 ATKYG

-2846 NNDDFY
+2846 TNDDFY

-2926 NMDDLNE
+2926 TMDDLNE

-2985 TIQSF
+2985 AIQSF

-3021 NEVDEVFEFR
+3021 NEVDEIFEFR

-3144 NQFVEDKGHFLSVND
+3144 NQFVEDNGHFLSVND

-3169 PAERRRYLKTLL
+3169 PAEKRRYLKTLL

-3192 IASVKVDKSVDSD
+3192 IVSVKVDKSVDSD
-3205 NTIAYVER
+3205 NTIVYVER

-3275 SNAFI
+3275 GNAFI

-3359 NIINNPE
+3359 DIINNPE

-3416 KAMIS
+3416 KAMID
-3421 EINNSRVDGTLSPEK
+3421 EINASRTDGTLSPEK

-3480 DKERYHKARI
+3480 DKERYYKARI

-3516 RVRKGFEDQ
+3516 KVRKGFEDQ

-3584 YKTMGYKGENNSKLK
+3584 YKTMGYKGENNSKFK

-3670 RLATNGVPNKEYQQI
+3670 RLAANGVPNKEYQQI

-3790 YQVVTDASGN
+3790 YQVVTDDSGN

-3837 LRKQMDER
+3837 LHKQMDER

-3889 NPYTHRMEPTVIWR
+3889 NPYTHRMEPTVIWK
-3903 KTQVIPAVANG
+3903 KTQIIPAVANG

-3923 ELAPKRAYKNEDY
+3923 ELAPKAAYRNPNYK
-3936 AEGVGYIDNY
+3936 EGVGYVDNY

-3955 SEVVLNKY
+3955 SEVVLNAY
-3963 QRDLM
+3963 QQKLM
-3968 EHIQKTLNA
+3968 GYIQETLNN

-4024 RNPFYHIDYADDKAI
+4024 RDPFYHIDYADDKAI

-4059 KKTKPQRVSYADD
+4059 KKTKPQRISYADD

-4078 LTVYNKRMEEALK
+4078 LTAYNKRMEEALK

-4152 KDHQRGARG
+4152 KDYQRGARG

-4248 KGLWMRNSWSF
+4248 KALWMHNSWSF
-4259 INDLSKDKA
+4259 INDLGKDKA

-4311 PNAMGEHFMQNAAMF
+4311 PNAIGEHFMQNAAMF

-4377 FNNYIG
+4377 FNNYVG
-4383 TIKEDANKLKEFV
+4383 SIKEDANKLKEFV

-4424 LEKTAIADFE
+4424 LEKTATADFE

-4440 ENLDLKDGKLAFKEG
+4440 ENLDLKDGKLTFKEG

-4474 KILGEFKGK
+4474 KLLGEFKGK

-4488 KEIHGVYDNLGAA
+4488 KEIHGVYDKLGAA

-4506 WWGSLAMQYHK
+4506 WLGSLAMQYHK

-4529 QGYFNEEREAFTLG
+4529 QGYFNEERGAFTLG

-4566 GTQLGALQTLQKLFT
+4566 GTQLGALQTLQKLFI

-4587 INFNTNWNMLPRY
+4587 TNFNTNWNMLPRY

-4608 MGDVAGSV
+4608 MGNVAGSV

-4628 WDDKELKNST
+4628 WDDKELENST

-4745 NNILGII
+4745 DNILGII
-4752 PTNIND
+4752 PTNVND

>member
-83 KFNDI
+83 KFNDV
-88 VTRFGYTSTT
+88 VTRFGYTSTK
-98 AKVMANRI
+98 AKVMSNRVT
-106 IGNNILTFF
+106 GNNILTFF

-188 VSREDKNFYA
+188 ASREDKNFYA
-198 MVKEMILNKVSFF
+198 MAKEMILNKVSFF

-292 FTIPKLNDINKVDGR
+292 FTIPKLNDINKVDGK

-376 FRSQFVKTII
+376 FRSQFVKTIM

-486 NYLIGNKTNGS
+486 NYLIGNKTNS
-497 VDIDINTSNL
+497 RVDIEINTSNL

-513 ISDASTK
+513 ISDASNK
-520 ANDNLREEQEHKRE
+520 ANENLREEQNHKRE
-534 WNKEEHDDNE
+534 WNREEHDDNE

-606 GNEMSVDA
+606 GTEMSVDA

-747 FIIRAARYK
+747 FIIRAARYR
-756 TKGGKYGNLFNVEN
+756 TKGGKYGNLFNIEN

-775 QAIETYLDTEI
+775 QAIETYLDIEI

-865 LDIDSNGAYYITDAK
+865 LDIDSNGAYYITNAK
-880 PVLISSMSETKV
+880 PVLISSMNETKV

-902 SLVSKI
+902 SLVFKI

-957 TDSTGKILR
+957 TDNTGKILR
-966 WQKNEN
+966 WQKEEN
-972 PELADQPKFKG
+972 LELAEQPKFKG

-1035 DGNVDN
+1035 DGNIDN
-1041 KAEKLLK
+1041 KAENLLK
-1048 EMFPSL
+1048 EMFPAL
-1054 YGEDIDGYIHFTANG
+1054 YGADIDGYIHFTANG
-1069 DEVTVNLSKEQ
+1069 DEVTVNLSEEQ
-1080 EDEIANMISDFITT
+1080 EAKITNMISDFITT

-1177 MVDVAFSE
+1177 ITDVAFSE
-1185 LNTSRVQAEFAG
+1185 LNTSRVQAEFAS
-1197 YKNPL
+1197 YKSPL
-1202 NVTQRNKFR
+1202 NVTQRNKFK

-1218 VRTSEECKVATF
+1218 IRTSEECKVATF

-1270 GKPVIKNGVVQRKG
+1270 DKPVIKNGVVQRKG

-1492 NSFNNLANE
+1492 DSFNSLASE

-1523 NYHTFFNKLKEE
+1523 DYHTFFNKLKEE

-1567 PIILSNA
+1567 PMILSNA

-1600 AQITNVGFNS
+1600 AQITNVGF
-1610 KKYTKENPFNL
+1610 KATKEQ
-1621 DGIDKTKF
+1621 IS
-1629 DTEVYDREKTPG
+1629 Y
-1641 YKSKA
+1641 SK
-1646 LRIYIKGKKKGW
+1646 
-1658 FELVKDKEDN
+1658 E
-1668 NYSVHFK
+1668 
-1675 TTTEKIG
+1675 
-1682 KVEQDGKVVNPSTKE
+1682 
-1697 ERNEL
+1697 
-1702 YTALRN
+1702 
-1708 AIPNRANVSTWGSI
+1708 
-1722 SDGGVYALNKL
+1722 
-1733 GKGWK
+1733 
-1738 KVGERTIKHKKD
+1738 
-1750 DKDIVI
+1750 
-1756 PIYQKNG
+1756 
-1763 LTTSKILRY
+1763 LRY

-1783 RYVEIMLPASNFG
+1783 RYIEIMLPASNFG

-1803 SYKKNKEDLLKE
+1803 TYKKSKEELLKE
-1815 LQAAHLDTLIGY
+1815 LQDAGLDTLIGY

-1920 VREAFEKLN
+1920 VKEAFEKLN

-1957 TKELVKAAHK
+1957 TKELVKAAHVDFK
-1967 DFEAQAVKN
+1967 DFAVKN

-2002 TNLDAA
+2002 TTLDDA
-2008 DDNFISA
+2008 DKNFISV

-2029 KKAFKSDKA
+2029 KKTFKSDKA
-2038 KEILQGRIDKF
+2038 REILQGRIDKF

-2056 GIMSYN
+2056 GIMNYD

-2068 VEDANT
+2068 VEDANS

-2164 VQPTINSDYEVTIS
+2164 VQPTINDDYKVTIS
-2178 YDKDKYDAKELIDR
+2178 YDKNKYDAKELIDR
-2192 FGEDNVTTDY
+2192 FGETNVTTDE

-2293 IYAED
+2293 IYAEN

-2318 TEDDNIKTVINKV
+2318 TEDDNIKTVIDKV
-2331 NTALGTEYSLTSNNR
+2331 NTALGTEYSLTSNNG

-2364 PVEDMIY
+2364 PVKDMIY

-2468 MDKHNDS
+2468 MDKNNDS

-2536 YILSSIYNHIAPV
+2536 YILSSIYNHVAPV
-2549 MYSSKVFAE
+2549 MYRSKVFVE
-2558 QDGTLAYGFDNE
+2558 QDGTLVYGFDNE
-2570 SDTIAERQRIF
+2570 SDTIVERQRIF

-2604 EAFIKLTPAQK
+2604 EAFAKLTPAQK

-2654 KDDTTDVE
+2654 KDDTTDIE
-2662 TAYTLFD
+2662 TAYMLFD

-2758 VKNVRRNGTYVSEL
+2758 VKNVRRNGAYVSEL

-2779 NLFVFDLSDISI
+2779 NLFVFDLSDITI

-2798 LRRDIETTDDDSE
+2798 LRRDIEATDDDSE
-2811 ITALNAELKTAL
+2811 IKSLNIELKTAL

-2846 NNDDFY
+2846 TNDDFY
-2852 ANHYV
+2852 VNHYV
-2857 HLNEKVGKEYKA
+2857 YLNEKVGKEYKA

-2874 VENNDKIYAYPITK
+2874 VENNDKVYAYPITK

-2926 NMDDLNE
+2926 SMEDLNE
-2933 MAQAYKFNIKHLKL
+2933 MAQAYKFNVKHLKL
-2947 KNANAFDINNPSKYQ
+2947 KNANAFDINNPTKYQ

-2979 SNGKEF
+2979 SDGKEF
-2985 TIQSF
+2985 AIQSF

-3002 NPQHIKGTYVTIE
+3002 NPQHIKGTYITIE

-3021 NEVDEVFEFR
+3021 NEVDEIFEFR
-3031 APRKSEVE
+3031 APKKSEVD

-3046 NVPYNTYFVR
+3046 NIPYNTYYVR

-3144 NQFVEDKGHFLSVND
+3144 NQFVEDENGHFLSVND

-3192 IASVKVDKSVDSD
+3192 IASVKVDKSVDTD

-3275 SNAFI
+3275 GNAFI

-3300 TVDIFNKEIDKIFAD
+3300 TVDIFNKNIDKIFAD
-3315 AKAAGVN
+3315 AEAAGVH

-3344 NDLNKLRQDERNAKS
+3344 NDLNKLRQDERNTKS
-3359 NIINNPE
+3359 DIINNPG
-3366 AYIEAKHKLDKFL
+3366 AYVEAKHKLDKFL

-3386 FVDSYYKELYD
+3386 FTDSYYKELYD

-3406 RPILEEYIKT
+3406 RPILEEYVKT
-3416 KAMIS
+3416 KAMIA
-3421 EINNSRVDGTLSPEK
+3421 EINASRIDGTLSPEK

-3446 LNDIRSEYDLD
+3446 LNDIRSEYDLN

-3472 NPSTGEIV
+3472 NPSTGKIV
-3480 DKERYHKARI
+3480 NKEAYHKARI

-3516 RVRKGFEDQ
+3516 KVRKGFEDQ

-3567 NAKWTVDPSIQE
+3567 NAKWTVDEGTQQ

-3660 DVVYPAEVYK
+3660 DVVYPSEVYK
-3670 RLATNGVPNKEYQQI
+3670 RLAANGVPNKEYQQI

-3821 DMDKYLKTKGK
+3821 DMDKYLKTKGN

-3923 ELAPKRAYKNEDY
+3923 ELAPKAAYRNPNYK
-3936 AEGVGYIDNY
+3936 EGVGYVDNY
-3946 KKTDDKTYD
+3946 KKTDDKNYD
-3955 SEVVLNKY
+3955 SEVVLNAY
-3963 QRDLM
+3963 QQKFM
-3968 EHIQKTLNA
+3968 GYIQETLNN

-4024 RNPFYHIDYADDKAI
+4024 RDPFYHIDYADDKAI

-4078 LTVYNKRMEEALK
+4078 LTAYNKRMDEALK

-4126 YMLYYGKEMLDRMEV
+4126 YMLYYGKEMIDRMEV

-4225 GESGLAG
+4225 GESGIAG

-4238 FIGAKDYARG
+4238 FLGAKDYALG
-4248 KGLWMRNSWSF
+4248 KALWMHNSWSF
-4259 INDLSKDKA
+4259 INDLGKDKA

-4311 PNAMGEHFMQNAAMF
+4311 PNAIGEHFMQNAAMF

-4377 FNNYIG
+4377 FNNYVG

-4409 LPNKMQKEFVKVKKE
+4409 LPNKMQKEFVKAKKE
-4424 LEKTAIADFE
+4424 LEKTATTEFE

-4440 ENLDLKDGKLAFKEG
+4440 ENLDLKDGKLIFKEG

-4474 KILGEFKGK
+4474 KLLGEFKGK

-4488 KEIHGVYDNLGAA
+4488 KEIHGVYDKLGAA

-4529 QGYFNEEREAFTLG
+4529 QGYFNEERGAFTLG

-4608 MGDVAGSV
+4608 MGNVAGSV
-4616 AAIAMALAAHAI
+4616 SAIAMSLAAHAI
-4628 WDDKELKNST
+4628 WDDKELENST

-4673 IAAQTMPSDVLKAM
+4673 IAAQTMPSDILKAM

-4745 NNILGII
+4745 DNILGII
-4752 PTNIND
+4752 PTNVNK

>member
-1 MANCPITPK
+1 MASCPITPK
-10 DFLGTETGTRL
+10 EFLGTETGTRL

-56 LGNDAAQEALEFY
+56 LDNDAAKEALEFY
-69 NSRHFSVGA
+69 NSRHFNVGA

-115 ANDVVKGKFN
+115 ANDAVKGKFN

-159 NKEILGLVNQ
+159 NKEILSLVNQ

-188 VSREDKNFYA
+188 ASREDKNFYA

-292 FTIPKLNDINKVDGR
+292 FTIPKLNDINKVDGK

-376 FRSQFVKTII
+376 FRSQFVKTIM

-442 SAKRRY
+442 SAKTRY

-513 ISDASTK
+513 ISDASAK

-544 TYVPLH
+544 TYIPLH

-566 TDIEAYSTVA
+566 ADIEAYSTVA

-600 LMNAIN
+600 IMNAIN
-606 GNEMSVDA
+606 GTEMSVDA

-645 NILLEQRGV
+645 NILLEQSGV

-747 FIIRAARYK
+747 FIIRAARYR

-770 SKEVN
+770 SKEVS

-918 GNTKVNRVINTNHP
+918 GNTKVKRVININHP
-932 LYIQYRNMFV
+932 LYIQYRNIFV

-957 TDSTGKILR
+957 TDNTGKILR

-1041 KAEKLLK
+1041 KAEKLLEK
-1048 EMFPSL
+1048 MFPSL
-1054 YGEDIDGYIHFTANG
+1054 YGADIDGYIHFTANG

-1163 PYGFADYTTDYANE
+1163 PYGFADYTTDYANGIT
-1177 MVDVAFSE
+1177 DVAFSE
-1185 LNTSRVQAEFAG
+1185 LNTSRVQAEFAS

-1218 VRTSEECKVATF
+1218 IRTSEECKVATF
-1230 DKDGKQLSEDGS
+1230 NKDGKQLSEDGS

-1270 GKPVIKNGVVQRKG
+1270 GEPVIKNGVVQRKG

-1472 NNPLH
+1472 NSRLYE
-1477 DKKEEFFKLYSANIR
+1477 KKEEFFKLYSANIR
-1492 NSFNNLANE
+1492 DSFNKLADE
-1501 LNIPRDA
+1501 LNIPRDD

-1523 NYHTFFNKLKEE
+1523 DYHTFFNKLKEE

-1567 PIILSNA
+1567 PMILSNA

-1600 AQITNVGFNS
+1600 AQITNVGF
-1610 KKYTKENPFNL
+1610 KATKEQ
-1621 DGIDKTKF
+1621 IS
-1629 DTEVYDREKTPG
+1629 Y
-1641 YKSKA
+1641 SK
-1646 LRIYIKGKKKGW
+1646 
-1658 FELVKDKEDN
+1658 E
-1668 NYSVHFK
+1668 
-1675 TTTEKIG
+1675 
-1682 KVEQDGKVVNPSTKE
+1682 
-1697 ERNEL
+1697 
-1702 YTALRN
+1702 
-1708 AIPNRANVSTWGSI
+1708 
-1722 SDGGVYALNKL
+1722 
-1733 GKGWK
+1733 
-1738 KVGERTIKHKKD
+1738 
-1750 DKDIVI
+1750 
-1756 PIYQKNG
+1756 
-1763 LTTSKILRY
+1763 LRY

-1796 FAKNADG
+1796 FAKNVDG
-1803 SYKKNKEDLLKE
+1803 TYKKSKEDLLKE
-1815 LQAAHLDTLIGY
+1815 LQAAGLDTLIGY

-1881 VDKHGNIRKQSYSDE
+1881 VDKHDNIRKQSYSDE

-1957 TKELVKAAHK
+1957 TKTLVKHAHI
-1967 DFEAQAVKN
+1967 DFEDFAEKN

-1986 YLKQLQFVADY
+1986 YLKQLQYVADY
-1997 IRTNK
+1997 IRVNK
-2002 TNLDAA
+2002 TTLDDA
-2008 DDNFISA
+2008 DKNFISV

-2029 KKAFKSDKA
+2029 KKTFRSDKA
-2038 KEILQGRIDKF
+2038 KEILQARIDKF

-2085 MIDILKDNISLEE
+2085 MIDILKDDISLEE

-2164 VQPTINSDYEVTIS
+2164 VQPTINDDYKVKIRYT
-2178 YDKDKYDAKELIDR
+2178 YDGTKEGLKRLQDR
-2192 FGEDNVTTDY
+2192 FGKENISEVNEDAKT
-2202 ETGDYL
+2202 L
-2208 VTHTTIGWTN
+2208 VITHDKIGWTN

-2331 NTALGTEYSLTSNNR
+2331 NTALGTEYSLTSNNG
-2346 VILNYKEL
+2346 VILDYKEL

-2364 PVEDMIY
+2364 PVEDMVY

-2437 DNEMSF
+2437 DKEMSF

-2468 MDKHNDS
+2468 MDKNNDS

-2536 YILSSIYNHIAPV
+2536 YILSSIYNHVAPV
-2549 MYSSKVFAE
+2549 MYSSKVFAK
-2558 QDGTLAYGFDNE
+2558 QDDTLAYGFDNE

-2662 TAYTLFD
+2662 TAYMLFD

-2676 PLVKLAAIDM
+2676 PLVRLAAIDM

-2707 TNDALRNADLF
+2707 TMMLLEML
-2718 GGKSAISYIVD
+2718 ICLV
-2729 EFNNFAGTYDVAER
+2729 
-2743 YVRSHSDSNFIYHKT
+2743 
-2758 VKNVRRNGTYVSEL
+2758 
-2772 SKFKKPN
+2772 
-2779 NLFVFDLSDISI
+2779 
-2791 VGEKIVN
+2791 VN
-2798 LRRDIETTDDDSE
+2798 L
-2811 ITALNAELKTAL
+2811 LL
-2823 AEYNNLKSQRAL
+2823 A
-2835 AAKYG
+2835 
-2840 FINESN
+2840 I
-2846 NNDDFY
+2846 
-2852 ANHYV
+2852 
-2857 HLNEKVGKEYKA
+2857 
-2869 RLYKI
+2869 
-2874 VENNDKIYAYPITK
+2874 
-2888 LDENETGEVSLNRE
+2888 
-2902 NTKGYRSEGFYID
+2902 
-2915 YINRLEKGDTP
+2915 
-2926 NMDDLNE
+2926 
-2933 MAQAYKFNIKHLKL
+2933 
-2947 KNANAFDINNPSKYQ
+2947 
-2962 EASAKF
+2962 
-2968 TINEILNKYPE
+2968 
-2979 SNGKEF
+2979 
-2985 TIQSF
+2985 
-2990 YLRSK
+2990 
-2995 SIGTVFG
+2995 
-3002 NPQHIKGTYVTIE
+3002 
-3015 DGKEVT
+3015 
-3021 NEVDEVFEFR
+3021 
-3031 APRKSEVE
+3031 
-3039 RAKDLGI
+3039 
-3046 NVPYNTYFVR
+3046 
-3056 VKSKGKPNAT
+3056 
-3066 LNTNSKLGASVLDF
+3066 
-3080 SIDAYND
+3080 
-3087 MNRRSHEGDYSARKK
+3087 
-3102 VNNLS
+3102 
-3107 AKGFNATR
+3107 
-3115 NEFQSQ
+3115 
-3121 AEDVYYNITTYVE
+3121 
-3134 DKVNDITQQL
+3134 
-3144 NQFVEDKGHFLSVND
+3144 
-3159 ARTIDIIRNN
+3159 
-3169 PAERRRYLKTLL
+3169 
-3181 DARALISKYGN
+3181 
-3192 IASVKVDKSVDSD
+3192 
-3205 NTIAYVER
+3205 
-3213 LQNAIKQLTD
+3213 
-3223 TSIIEQ
+3223 
-3229 AEKLFANDYLAKLS
+3229 
-3243 DNPQIQNNLISVF
+3243 
-3256 DGFHST
+3256 
-3262 SWFDAWVGDLQDS
+3262 
-3275 SNAFI
+3275 
-3280 QVLTK
+3280 
-3285 NVMSDIRAKELQARR
+3285 
-3300 TVDIFNKEIDKIFAD
+3300 
-3315 AKAAGVN
+3315 
-3322 LSFDDII
+3322 
-3329 DADGRFIRPYNDNFE
+3329 
-3344 NDLNKLRQDERNAKS
+3344 
-3359 NIINNPE
+3359 
-3366 AYIEAKHKLDKFL
+3366 
-3379 LDHVNRK
+3379 
-3386 FVDSYYKELYD
+3386 
-3397 AQDELYRNH
+3397 
-3406 RPILEEYIKT
+3406 
-3416 KAMIS
+3416 
-3421 EINNSRVDGTLSPEK
+3421 
-3436 ETELKNLWYH
+3436 
-3446 LNDIRSEYDLD
+3446 
-3457 NGEPKES
+3457 
-3464 FIMGYPGM
+3464 
-3472 NPSTGEIV
+3472 
-3480 DKERYHKARI
+3480 
-3490 NNADDC
+3490 
-3496 KALDKYLR
+3496 
-3504 TINDIRNKYNDS
+3504 
-3516 RVRKGFEDQ
+3516 
-3525 LKRML
+3525 
-3530 DIVETAEARDP
+3530 
-3541 SGRISIPASQLEMN
+3541 
-3555 KEYKAAKAWLAT
+3555 
-3567 NAKWTVDPSIQE
+3567 
-3579 AIHEA
+3579 
-3584 YKTMGYKGENNSKLK
+3584 
-3599 VYLRK
+3599 
-3604 LKATNV
+3604 
-3610 NPYDEFGRLD
+3610 
-3620 GTIFTEEQQAAIQE
+3620 
-3634 EAQKRFNNTKYGM
+3634 
-3647 ENDRILISNGPED
+3647 
-3660 DVVYPAEVYK
+3660 
-3670 RLATNGVPNKEYQQI
+3670 
-3685 VKQVNEILA
+3685 
-3694 PHYDIATKHV
+3694 
-3704 ATSELTEEEL
+3704 
-3714 DKLYQAYQPLFA
+3714 
-3726 GMKKT
+3726 
-3731 EDSTNGKSI
+3731 
-3740 AYFVTRFVD
+3740 
-3749 LDNYNKEAFNLEE
+3749 
-3762 ERAKAKGAKYYKA
+3762 
-3775 WERVNKMGIPKLDDK
+3775 
-3790 YQVVTDASGN
+3790 
-3800 IVYDETKDRI
+3800 
-3810 PNRYIYGTLKV
+3810 
-3821 DMDKYLKTKGK
+3821 
-3832 KKAEQ
+3832 
-3837 LRKQMDER
+3837 
-3845 TEAYRTIH
+3845 
-3853 NNLETVNTPYYEA
+3853 
-3866 ELKKQRAKGDAE
+3866 
-3878 FKKWYDRNHVF
+3878 
-3889 NPYTHRMEPTVIWR
+3889 
-3903 KTQVIPAVANG
+3903 
-3914 EWNAGYAQT
+3914 
-3923 ELAPKRAYKNEDY
+3923 
-3936 AEGVGYIDNY
+3936 
-3946 KKTDDKTYD
+3946 
-3955 SEVVLNKY
+3955 
-3963 QRDLM
+3963 
-3968 EHIQKTLNA
+3968 
-3977 LAQTESA
+3977 
-3984 KRFIGRGYLP
+3984 
-3994 SMSKGAEHDAKW
+3994 
-4006 WGKQFLEFLGY
+4006 
-4017 SDKLQNG
+4017 
-4024 RNPFYHIDYADDKAI
+4024 
-4039 DMPMLM
+4039 
-4045 EQLRN
+4045 
-4050 KDSVNIENI
+4050 
-4059 KKTKPQRVSYADD
+4059 
-4072 EEYNAA
+4072 
-4078 LTVYNKRMEEALK
+4078 
-4091 KNKEIHRAL
+4091 
-4100 LNRDYRTVLSNFITQ
+4100 
-4115 AAHFNAIQDNK
+4115 
-4126 YMLYYGKEMLDRMEV
+4126 
-4141 YQKNVGWSNLK
+4141 
-4152 KDHQRGARG
+4152 
-4161 ETRYLTQKDERL
+4161 
-4173 QGQYENWIRRIIY
+4173 
-4186 NQFKESNA
+4186 
-4194 NFTKV
+4194 
-4199 SSLLQSFTSAKFM
+4199 
-4212 MLNITG
+4212 
-4218 GIGNVTV
+4218 
-4225 GESGLAG
+4225 
-4232 EWIAKE
+4232 
-4238 FIGAKDYARG
+4238 
-4248 KGLWMRNSWSF
+4248 
-4259 INDLSKDKA
+4259 
-4268 STLASAIVKEMNVID
+4268 
-4283 FDQLAGIS
+4283 
-4291 DGNHLDAGT
+4291 
-4300 AFEKLRNALYS
+4300 
-4311 PNAMGEHFMQNAAMF
+4311 
-4326 SLMYSNRLVPVVDA
+4326 
-4340 ENRGKIKY
+4340 
-4348 RAMSKYEYIADC
+4348 
-4360 HEKALKR
+4360 
-4367 IIEGTEFEAK
+4367 
-4377 FNNYIG
+4377 
-4383 TIKEDANKLKEFV
+4383 
-4396 FGRKDFTTEFART
+4396 
-4409 LPNKMQKEFVKVKKE
+4409 
-4424 LEKTAIADFE
+4424 
-4434 KNSTLI
+4434 
-4440 ENLDLKDGKLAFKEG
+4440 
-4455 SKLAELDALSA
+4455 
-4466 DKEVSDAY
+4466 
-4474 KILGEFKGK
+4474 
-4483 VISVN
+4483 
-4488 KEIHGVYDNLGAA
+4488 
-4501 QLEKH
+4501 
-4506 WWGSLAMQYHK
+4506 
-4517 HIYPGILKHYRR
+4517 
-4529 QGYFNEEREAFTLG
+4529 
-4543 CGPAL
+4543 
-4548 MDFLSMPLDK
+4548 
-4558 IKADREIN
+4558 
-4566 GTQLGALQTLQKLFT
+4566 
-4581 GYVDMA
+4581 
-4587 INFNTNWNMLPRY
+4587 
-4600 QRAAILRA
+4600 
-4608 MGDVAGSV
+4608 
-4616 AAIAMALAAHAI
+4616 
-4628 WDDKELKNST
+4628 
-4638 LGNLLIYE
+4638 
-4646 ADSLATQVMMYTPPF
+4646 
-4661 VITEGKKLYSSP
+4661 
-4673 IAAQTMPSDVLKAM
+4673 
-4687 NIIAEG
+4687 
-4693 LIAGDDYNWDYS
+4693 
-4705 SGRYAKENKLYV
+4705 
-4717 LTTRQI
+4717 
-4723 PIYRAYS
+4723 
-4730 NIAGLDKSNSYYKLG
+4730 
-4745 NNILGII
+4745 
-4752 PTNIND
+4752 

>member
-56 LGNDAAQEALEFY
+56 LGNDAAQEAFEFY

-83 KFNDI
+83 KFNDV

-98 AKVMANRI
+98 AKVMANRVV
-106 IGNNILTFF
+106 GNNILTFF

-138 VSFGAVQV
+138 ISFGAVQV

-159 NKEILGLVNQ
+159 NKEILSLINQ

-174 SDGDFEKTDDVFAN
+174 SDGNFEKIDDVFAN
-188 VSREDKNFYA
+188 ASREDKNFYA
-198 MVKEMILNKVSFF
+198 MVKEIILNKVSFF

-225 FKSDEAIDEKVD
+225 FKSDEAVDEKVD

-246 NGNENDEL
+246 NDNENDEL

-376 FRSQFVKTII
+376 FRSQFVKTIM

-497 VDIDINTSNL
+497 VDVDINTSNL

-513 ISDASTK
+513 ISDASAK

-557 AVAAANSFA
+557 AIAAANSFA

-600 LMNAIN
+600 LMNTIN
-606 GNEMSVDA
+606 GTEMSVDA

-756 TKGGKYGNLFNVEN
+756 TKGGRYGNLFNVEN
-770 SKEVN
+770 SKEVS

-865 LDIDSNGAYYITDAK
+865 LDIDSNGAYYITNAK
-880 PVLISSMSETKV
+880 PVFISSMNETKV

-966 WQKNEN
+966 WQKEEN
-972 PELADQPKFKG
+972 PELAGQPKFKG

-1030 ELTDK
+1030 ELTNK

-1041 KAEKLLK
+1041 KAEKLLEK
-1048 EMFPSL
+1048 MFPSL
-1054 YGEDIDGYIHFTANG
+1054 YGADIDGYIHFTTNG

-1094 YVNQQVEKFDNFK
+1094 YVNQQVEKFDTFK
-1107 SIDVA
+1107 SIDIA

-1177 MVDVAFSE
+1177 ITDVAFSE
-1185 LNTSRVQAEFAG
+1185 LNTSRVQAEFAN

-1218 VRTSEECKVATF
+1218 IRTSEECKVATF

-1262 GGPIQYEN
+1262 
-1270 GKPVIKNGVVQRKG
+1270 G

-1320 KKIQNDEPLSVGDID
+1320 KKIQNDEPLSIGDID

-1472 NNPLH
+1472 NSRLYE
-1477 DKKEEFFKLYSANIR
+1477 KKEEFFKLYSANIR
-1492 NSFNNLANE
+1492 DSFNNLANE

-1508 NGNILFEADGTIKGI
+1508 NGNILFESDGTIKGI
-1523 NYHTFFNKLKEE
+1523 DYHTFFNKLKEE

-1554 AVNPITGRPNANM
+1554 AINPITGRPNANM
-1567 PIILSNA
+1567 PMILSNA

-1600 AQITNVGFNS
+1600 AQITNVGF
-1610 KKYTKENPFNL
+1610 KATKEQ
-1621 DGIDKTKF
+1621 IS
-1629 DTEVYDREKTPG
+1629 Y
-1641 YKSKA
+1641 SK
-1646 LRIYIKGKKKGW
+1646 
-1658 FELVKDKEDN
+1658 E
-1668 NYSVHFK
+1668 
-1675 TTTEKIG
+1675 
-1682 KVEQDGKVVNPSTKE
+1682 
-1697 ERNEL
+1697 
-1702 YTALRN
+1702 
-1708 AIPNRANVSTWGSI
+1708 
-1722 SDGGVYALNKL
+1722 
-1733 GKGWK
+1733 
-1738 KVGERTIKHKKD
+1738 
-1750 DKDIVI
+1750 
-1756 PIYQKNG
+1756 
-1763 LTTSKILRY
+1763 LRY

-1796 FAKNADG
+1796 FAKNVDG
-1803 SYKKNKEDLLKE
+1803 TYKKSKEDLLKE
-1815 LQAAHLDTLIGY
+1815 LQAAGLDTLIGY

-1967 DFEAQAVKN
+1967 AFESQAVKN
-1976 PETGKLTKDS
+1976 SETGKLTKDS

-2008 DDNFISA
+2008 DDNFISV

-2164 VQPTINSDYEVTIS
+2164 VQPTINSDYEVTIC
-2178 YDKDKYDAKELIDR
+2178 YDKDKYDAKELINR
-2192 FGEDNVTTDY
+2192 FGEANVTTDE

-2293 IYAED
+2293 IYAKD

-2318 TEDDNIKTVINKV
+2318 IEDDNIKTVIDKV

-2536 YILSSIYNHIAPV
+2536 YILSSIYNHVAPV

-2558 QDGTLAYGFDNE
+2558 QDGTLAYGFDSE

-2604 EAFIKLTPAQK
+2604 ESFAKLTPAQK

-2662 TAYTLFD
+2662 TAYMLFD

-2718 GGKSAISYIVD
+2718 GGKSAINYIVD

-2798 LRRDIETTDDDSE
+2798 LRHDIEATTDESE
-2811 ITALNAELKTAL
+2811 ITALNTELKTAL

-2846 NNDDFY
+2846 TNDDFY

-2874 VENNDKIYAYPITK
+2874 VENNDKVYAYPITK

-2902 NTKGYRSEGFYID
+2902 NTKGYRSEGFYVD

-2926 NMDDLNE
+2926 SIEDLNE
-2933 MAQAYKFNIKHLKL
+2933 MAQAYKFNVKHLKL

-2985 TIQSF
+2985 AIQSF

-3021 NEVDEVFEFR
+3021 NEVDEIFEFR

-3144 NQFVEDKGHFLSVND
+3144 NQFVEDKGHFLPVND

-3275 SNAFI
+3275 GNAFI

-3300 TVDIFNKEIDKIFAD
+3300 TVDTFNKEIDKIFAD
-3315 AKAAGVN
+3315 AKAAGVH

-3359 NIINNPE
+3359 DIINNPE
-3366 AYIEAKHKLDKFL
+3366 AYVEAKHKLDKFL

-3416 KAMIS
+3416 KAMID
-3421 EINNSRVDGTLSPEK
+3421 EINASRIDGTLSPEK

-3480 DKERYHKARI
+3480 DKERYYKARI

-3516 RVRKGFEDQ
+3516 KVRKGFEDQ

-3670 RLATNGVPNKEYQQI
+3670 RLAANGVPNKEYQQI

-3837 LRKQMDER
+3837 LHKQMDER
-3845 TEAYRTIH
+3845 TEAYRIIH

-3923 ELAPKRAYKNEDY
+3923 ELAPKAAYRNPNYK
-3936 AEGVGYIDNY
+3936 EGVGYVDNY

-3955 SEVVLNKY
+3955 SEVVLNAHQQK
-3963 QRDLM
+3963 LM
-3968 EHIQKTLNA
+3968 GYIQETLNN

-3994 SMSKGAEHDAKW
+3994 SMSKSAEHDAKW

-4059 KKTKPQRVSYADD
+4059 KKTKPQRISYIDD

-4078 LTVYNKRMEEALK
+4078 LAAYNKRMDEALK
-4091 KNKEIHRAL
+4091 KNKEIHRSL

-4152 KDHQRGARG
+4152 KDYQRGARG

-4225 GESGLAG
+4225 GESSLAG

-4238 FIGAKDYARG
+4238 FLGAKDYALG
-4248 KGLWMRNSWSF
+4248 KALWMHNSWSF
-4259 INDLSKDKA
+4259 INDLDKDKA

-4311 PNAMGEHFMQNAAMF
+4311 PNAIGEHFMQNAAMF

-4360 HEKALKR
+4360 HEKALKK

-4377 FNNYIG
+4377 FNNYVG

-4424 LEKTAIADFE
+4424 LEKTATADFE

-4440 ENLDLKDGKLAFKEG
+4440 ENLDLKDGKLTFKEG

-4474 KILGEFKGK
+4474 KLLGEFKGK

-4488 KEIHGVYDNLGAA
+4488 KEMHGVYDKLGAA

-4506 WWGSLAMQYHK
+4506 WLGSLAMQYHK

-4529 QGYFNEEREAFTLG
+4529 QGYFNEERGAFTLG

-4587 INFNTNWNMLPRY
+4587 TNFSTNWNMLPRY

-4608 MGDVAGSV
+4608 MGNVAGSV

-4628 WDDKELKNST
+4628 WDDKELENST

-4693 LIAGDDYNWDYS
+4693 LISGDDYNWDYS

-4745 NNILGII
+4745 DNILGII
-4752 PTNIND
+4752 PTNVND

>member
-1 MANCPITPK
+1 MANCPIIPK

-83 KFNDI
+83 KFNDVI
-88 VTRFGYTSTT
+88 TRFGYLSTT
-98 AKVMANRI
+98 AKVMANRVV
-106 IGNNILTFF
+106 GNNILTFF

-159 NKEILGLVNQ
+159 NKEILSLVNQ

-174 SDGDFEKTDDVFAN
+174 SDGNFEKIDDVFAN
-188 VSREDKNFYA
+188 ASREDKNFYA

-225 FKSDEAIDEKVD
+225 FKSDEAIDENVD
-237 LDSEMESIL
+237 LDSEMESVL

-292 FTIPKLNDINKVDGR
+292 FTIPKLNDINKVDGK

-376 FRSQFVKTII
+376 FRSQFVKTIM

-497 VDIDINTSNL
+497 VDVDINTSNL

-513 ISDASTK
+513 ISDASAK

-606 GNEMSVDA
+606 GTEMSVDA

-638 GNQYNLS
+638 GNQYNFS

-756 TKGGKYGNLFNVEN
+756 TKGGRYGNLFNVEN
-770 SKEVN
+770 SKEVS
-775 QAIETYLDTEI
+775 QFIETYLDTEI

-880 PVLISSMSETKV
+880 PVLISSMNETKV

-966 WQKNEN
+966 WQKEEN

-994 AYAVYEVGK
+994 AYAIYEVGK

-1041 KAEKLLK
+1041 KAEKLLEK
-1048 EMFPSL
+1048 MFPAL
-1054 YGEDIDGYIHFTANG
+1054 YGADIDGYIHFTANG

-1094 YVNQQVEKFDNFK
+1094 YVNQQVEKFDTFK

-1177 MVDVAFSE
+1177 ITDVAFSE
-1185 LNTSRVQAEFAG
+1185 LNTSGVQAEFAS

-1218 VRTSEECKVATF
+1218 IRTSEECKVATF
-1230 DKDGKQLSEDGS
+1230 DKDGKQLSEDGN

-1320 KKIQNDEPLSVGDID
+1320 KKIQNDESLSVGDID

-1472 NNPLH
+1472 NSRLYE
-1477 DKKEEFFKLYSANIR
+1477 KKEEFFKLYSANIR
-1492 NSFNNLANE
+1492 DSFNSLASE

-1523 NYHTFFNKLKEE
+1523 DYHTFFNKLKEE

-1567 PIILSNA
+1567 PMILSNA

-1600 AQITNVGFNS
+1600 AQITNVGF
-1610 KKYTKENPFNL
+1610 KATKEQ
-1621 DGIDKTKF
+1621 IS
-1629 DTEVYDREKTPG
+1629 Y
-1641 YKSKA
+1641 SK
-1646 LRIYIKGKKKGW
+1646 
-1658 FELVKDKEDN
+1658 EL
-1668 NYSVHFK
+1668 H
-1675 TTTEKIG
+1675 
-1682 KVEQDGKVVNPSTKE
+1682 
-1697 ERNEL
+1697 
-1702 YTALRN
+1702 
-1708 AIPNRANVSTWGSI
+1708 
-1722 SDGGVYALNKL
+1722 
-1733 GKGWK
+1733 
-1738 KVGERTIKHKKD
+1738 
-1750 DKDIVI
+1750 
-1756 PIYQKNG
+1756 
-1763 LTTSKILRY
+1763 Y

-1783 RYVEIMLPASNFG
+1783 HYVEIMLPASNFG

-1815 LQAAHLDTLIGY
+1815 LQDAGLDTLIGY

-1841 VVGLLDDAQGSTI
+1841 VVGFLDDAQGSTI

-1873 YGIQYSSY
+1873 YGIQYNTY
-1881 VDKHGNIRKQSYSDE
+1881 IDKHGNIRKQDYSEE

-1920 VREAFEKLN
+1920 VKEAFEKLN

-1951 DALSDE
+1951 DVLSDE

-1967 DFEAQAVKN
+1967 DFESQVVKN

-1986 YLKQLQFVADY
+1986 YLKQLQFVVDY

-2008 DDNFISA
+2008 DDNFISVY
-2015 HEDMVDSISNEYID
+2015 EDMVDSISNEYID
-2029 KKAFKSDKA
+2029 KKTFKSDKA
-2038 KEILQGRIDKF
+2038 KEILQARIDKF

-2085 MIDILKDNISLEE
+2085 MIDILKDDISLEE

-2164 VQPTINSDYEVTIS
+2164 VQPTINSDYEITIS

-2192 FGEDNVTTDY
+2192 FGEANVTTDE

-2271 TVAFIMQPAISRI
+2271 TIAFIMQPAISRI

-2318 TEDDNIKTVINKV
+2318 TEDDNIKTVIDKV
-2331 NTALGTEYSLTSNNR
+2331 NTALDTEYSLTSNNR

-2536 YILSSIYNHIAPV
+2536 YILSSIYNHVAPV

-2558 QDGTLAYGFDNE
+2558 QDGTLTYGFDNE

-2662 TAYTLFD
+2662 TAYMLFD
-2669 QAANSDN
+2669 QATNSDN

-2743 YVRSHSDSNFIYHKT
+2743 YVRSHSDSDFIYHKT

-2791 VGEKIVN
+2791 VEEKIVN
-2798 LRRDIETTDDDSE
+2798 LRRDIETTDDDNE
-2811 ITALNAELKTAL
+2811 IKSLNVELKIAL

-2846 NNDDFY
+2846 TNDDFY

-2926 NMDDLNE
+2926 TMDDLNE

-2985 TIQSF
+2985 AIQSF

-3021 NEVDEVFEFR
+3021 NEVDEIFEFR

-3144 NQFVEDKGHFLSVND
+3144 NQFVEDNGHFLSVND
-3159 ARTIDIIRNN
+3159 ARTIDIIRSN

-3275 SNAFI
+3275 GNAFI
-3280 QVLTK
+3280 QILTK

-3359 NIINNPE
+3359 DIIDNPE

-3416 KAMIS
+3416 KAMID
-3421 EINNSRVDGTLSPEK
+3421 EINASRTDGTLSPEK

-3480 DKERYHKARI
+3480 DKERYYKARI

-3516 RVRKGFEDQ
+3516 KVRKGFEDQ
-3525 LKRML
+3525 LKHML

-3584 YKTMGYKGENNSKLK
+3584 YKTMGYKGENNNKFK

-3670 RLATNGVPNKEYQQI
+3670 RLAANGVPNKEYQQI

-3821 DMDKYLKTKGK
+3821 DMNKYLKTKGK

-3837 LRKQMDER
+3837 LHKQMDER

-3903 KTQVIPAVANG
+3903 KTQIIPAIANG

-3923 ELAPKRAYKNEDY
+3923 ELAPKAAYRNPNYK
-3936 AEGVGYIDNY
+3936 EGVGYVDNY

-3955 SEVVLNKY
+3955 SEVVLNANQQK
-3963 QRDLM
+3963 LM
-3968 EHIQKTLNA
+3968 GYIQETLNN

-4024 RNPFYHIDYADDKAI
+4024 RDPFYHIDYADDKTI

-4059 KKTKPQRVSYADD
+4059 KKTKPQRISYADD

-4078 LTVYNKRMEEALK
+4078 LTAYNKRMEEALK

-4248 KGLWMRNSWSF
+4248 KALWMYNSWSF
-4259 INDLSKDKA
+4259 INDIGKDKA

-4300 AFEKLRNALYS
+4300 AFAKLRNALYS
-4311 PNAMGEHFMQNAAMF
+4311 PNAIGEHFMQNAAMF
-4326 SLMYSNRLVPVVDA
+4326 SLMYSNRLIPVVDA

-4377 FNNYIG
+4377 FNNYVG
-4383 TIKEDANKLKEFV
+4383 SIKEDANKLKEFV

-4424 LEKTAIADFE
+4424 LEKTATADFE

-4474 KILGEFKGK
+4474 KLLGEFKGK

-4488 KEIHGVYDNLGAA
+4488 KEIHGVYDKLGAA

-4529 QGYFNEEREAFTLG
+4529 QGYFNEERGAFTLG

-4566 GTQLGALQTLQKLFT
+4566 GTQLGALQTLQKLFI

-4587 INFNTNWNMLPRY
+4587 TNFNTNWNMLPRY

-4608 MGDVAGSV
+4608 MGNVAGSV
-4616 AAIAMALAAHAI
+4616 SAIAMSLAAHAI
-4628 WDDKELKNST
+4628 WDDKELENST

-4745 NNILGII
+4745 DNILGII
-4752 PTNIND
+4752 PTNVND

>member
-83 KFNDI
+83 KFNDVI
-88 VTRFGYTSTT
+88 TRFGYLSTT
-98 AKVMANRI
+98 AKVMTNRVV
-106 IGNNILTFF
+106 GNNILTFF

-159 NKEILGLVNQ
+159 NKEILSLVNQ

-174 SDGDFEKTDDVFAN
+174 SDGNFEKIDDVFAN
-188 VSREDKNFYA
+188 ASREDKNFYA

-292 FTIPKLNDINKVDGR
+292 FTIPKLNDINKVDGK

-376 FRSQFVKTII
+376 FRSQFVKTIM

-422 KHTTLNVDPNAIEV
+422 KHTTLNVDTNAIEV

-497 VDIDINTSNL
+497 VDVDINTSNL

-513 ISDASTK
+513 ISDASAK

-606 GNEMSVDA
+606 GTEMSVDA

-638 GNQYNLS
+638 GNQYNFS

-663 FRKLGDKYVPTE
+663 FRKLGDKYIPTE

-756 TKGGKYGNLFNVEN
+756 TKGGRYGNLFNVEN
-770 SKEVN
+770 SKEVS

-880 PVLISSMSETKV
+880 PVLISSMNETKV
-892 SDRFS
+892 SDRVS

-1054 YGEDIDGYIHFTANG
+1054 YGADIDGYIHFTANG

-1094 YVNQQVEKFDNFK
+1094 YVNQQVEKFDTFK

-1177 MVDVAFSE
+1177 IVDVAFSE
-1185 LNTSRVQAEFAG
+1185 LNTSRVQAEFAS

-1472 NNPLH
+1472 NTRLYE
-1477 DKKEEFFKLYSANIR
+1477 KKEEFFKLYSANIR
-1492 NSFNNLANE
+1492 DSFNSLASE

-1508 NGNILFEADGTIKGI
+1508 NGNILFKADGTIKGI
-1523 NYHTFFNKLKEE
+1523 DYHTFFNKLKEE

-1567 PIILSNA
+1567 PMILSNA

-1600 AQITNVGFNS
+1600 AQITNVGFKAIKEQISYS
-1610 KKYTKENPFNL
+1610 KE
-1621 DGIDKTKF
+1621 
-1629 DTEVYDREKTPG
+1629 
-1641 YKSKA
+1641 
-1646 LRIYIKGKKKGW
+1646 
-1658 FELVKDKEDN
+1658 
-1668 NYSVHFK
+1668 
-1675 TTTEKIG
+1675 
-1682 KVEQDGKVVNPSTKE
+1682 
-1697 ERNEL
+1697 
-1702 YTALRN
+1702 
-1708 AIPNRANVSTWGSI
+1708 
-1722 SDGGVYALNKL
+1722 
-1733 GKGWK
+1733 
-1738 KVGERTIKHKKD
+1738 
-1750 DKDIVI
+1750 
-1756 PIYQKNG
+1756 
-1763 LTTSKILRY
+1763 LRY

-1803 SYKKNKEDLLKE
+1803 SYKKSKEDLLKE

-1881 VDKHGNIRKQSYSDE
+1881 VDKHGNIRKQDYSE
-1896 LDIYDYANY
+1896 KLDIYDYANY

-1920 VREAFEKLN
+1920 VKEAFEKLN

-1951 DALSDE
+1951 DILSDE

-1967 DFEAQAVKN
+1967 DFESQAVKN

-1986 YLKQLQFVADY
+1986 YLKQLQFVANY

-2008 DDNFISA
+2008 DDNFISV

-2029 KKAFKSDKA
+2029 KKTFKSDKA
-2038 KEILQGRIDKF
+2038 KEILQARIDKF

-2164 VQPTINSDYEVTIS
+2164 VQPTINSDYEVTIC
-2178 YDKDKYDAKELIDR
+2178 YDKNKYDAKELINR
-2192 FGEDNVTTDY
+2192 FGEANVTTY
-2202 ETGDYL
+2202 EKTGDYL

-2271 TVAFIMQPAISRI
+2271 TIAFIMQPAISRI
-2284 VEEYNANKS
+2284 VKEYNANKS

-2318 TEDDNIKTVINKV
+2318 TEDDNIKTVIDKV
-2331 NTALGTEYSLTSNNR
+2331 NTALSTEYSLTSNNR

-2536 YILSSIYNHIAPV
+2536 YILSSIYNHVAPV
-2549 MYSSKVFAE
+2549 MYSSKVIAE
-2558 QDGTLAYGFDNE
+2558 QDGTLSYGFDNE

-2615 VAYLQS
+2615 VAYIQS

-2662 TAYTLFD
+2662 TAYMLFD

-2791 VGEKIVN
+2791 VREKIVN
-2798 LRRDIETTDDDSE
+2798 LRRDIETTDDDNE
-2811 ITALNAELKTAL
+2811 IKSLNVELKTAL

-2846 NNDDFY
+2846 TNDDFY

-2926 NMDDLNE
+2926 TMDDLNE

-2985 TIQSF
+2985 AIQSF

-3021 NEVDEVFEFR
+3021 NEVDEIFEFR

-3046 NVPYNTYFVR
+3046 NVSYNTYFVR

-3144 NQFVEDKGHFLSVND
+3144 NQFVEDNGHFLSVND

-3275 SNAFI
+3275 GNAFI

-3315 AKAAGVN
+3315 AKVAGVN

-3359 NIINNPE
+3359 DIINNPE

-3416 KAMIS
+3416 KAMID
-3421 EINNSRVDGTLSPEK
+3421 EINASRTDGTLSPEK

-3480 DKERYHKARI
+3480 DKERYYKARI

-3516 RVRKGFEDQ
+3516 KVRKGFEDQ

-3584 YKTMGYKGENNSKLK
+3584 YKTMGYKGENNSKFK

-3670 RLATNGVPNKEYQQI
+3670 RLAANGVPNKEYQQI

-3762 ERAKAKGAKYYKA
+3762 ERAKAKGAKYYKT

-3790 YQVVTDASGN
+3790 YQVVTDDSGN

-3837 LRKQMDER
+3837 LHKQMDER

-3889 NPYTHRMEPTVIWR
+3889 NPYTHRMEPTVIWK
-3903 KTQVIPAVANG
+3903 KTQIIPAVANG

-3923 ELAPKRAYKNEDY
+3923 ELAPKAAYRNPNYK
-3936 AEGVGYIDNY
+3936 EGVGYVDNY

-3955 SEVVLNKY
+3955 SEVVLNAHQQK
-3963 QRDLM
+3963 LM
-3968 EHIQKTLNA
+3968 GYIQETLNN

-4024 RNPFYHIDYADDKAI
+4024 KDPFYHIDYADDKTI

-4059 KKTKPQRVSYADD
+4059 KKTKPQRISYADD

-4078 LTVYNKRMEEALK
+4078 LTAYNKRMEEALK

-4218 GIGNVTV
+4218 AIGNVTV

-4248 KGLWMRNSWSF
+4248 KALWMYNSWSF
-4259 INDLSKDKA
+4259 INDLGKDKA

-4311 PNAMGEHFMQNAAMF
+4311 PNAIGEHFMQNAAMF
-4326 SLMYSNRLVPVVDA
+4326 SLMYSNRLIPVVDA

-4377 FNNYIG
+4377 FNNYVG
-4383 TIKEDANKLKEFV
+4383 SIKEDANKLKKFV

-4424 LEKTAIADFE
+4424 LEKTATADFE

-4466 DKEVSDAY
+4466 NKEVSDAY
-4474 KILGEFKGK
+4474 KLLGEFKGK

-4488 KEIHGVYDNLGAA
+4488 KEIHGVYDKLGAA
-4501 QLEKH
+4501 QLEKY

-4529 QGYFNEEREAFTLG
+4529 QGYFNEERGAFTLG

-4548 MDFLSMPLDK
+4548 MDFLSMPLNK

-4566 GTQLGALQTLQKLFT
+4566 GTQLGALQTLQKLFI

-4587 INFNTNWNMLPRY
+4587 TNFNTNWNMLPRY
-4600 QRAAILRA
+4600 QRAAILRG
-4608 MGDVAGSV
+4608 MGNVAGSV
-4616 AAIAMALAAHAI
+4616 SAIAMSLAAHAI
-4628 WDDKELKNST
+4628 WDDKELENST

-4717 LTTRQI
+4717 LITRQI

-4745 NNILGII
+4745 DNILGII

>member
-83 KFNDI
+83 KFNDVI
-88 VTRFGYTSTT
+88 TRFSYLSTT
-98 AKVMANRI
+98 AKVMANRVV
-106 IGNNILTFF
+106 GNNILTFF

-159 NKEILGLVNQ
+159 NKEILSLVNQ

-174 SDGDFEKTDDVFAN
+174 SDGNFEKIDDVFAN
-188 VSREDKNFYA
+188 ASREDKNFYA

-292 FTIPKLNDINKVDGR
+292 FTIPKLNDINKVDGK

-376 FRSQFVKTII
+376 FRSQFVKTIM

-422 KHTTLNVDPNAIEV
+422 KHTTLNVDPNVIEV

-497 VDIDINTSNL
+497 VDVDINTSNL

-513 ISDASTK
+513 ISDASAK

-557 AVAAANSFA
+557 AVSAANSFA

-606 GNEMSVDA
+606 GTEMSVDA

-638 GNQYNLS
+638 GNQYNFS

-756 TKGGKYGNLFNVEN
+756 TKGGRYGNLFNVEN
-770 SKEVN
+770 SKEVS

-880 PVLISSMSETKV
+880 PVLISSMNETKV

-966 WQKNEN
+966 WQKEEN
-972 PELADQPKFKG
+972 PEFADQPKFKG

-994 AYAVYEVGK
+994 AYAIYEVGK

-1018 TFTGRLFHDDRF
+1018 TFTGKLFHDDRF

-1041 KAEKLLK
+1041 KAEKLLEK
-1048 EMFPSL
+1048 MFPSL
-1054 YGEDIDGYIHFTANG
+1054 YGADIDGYIHFTANG

-1177 MVDVAFSE
+1177 ITDVAFSE
-1185 LNTSRVQAEFAG
+1185 LNTSGVQAEFAS

-1218 VRTSEECKVATF
+1218 IRTSEECKVATF

-1472 NNPLH
+1472 NSRLYE
-1477 DKKEEFFKLYSANIR
+1477 KKEEFFKLYSANIR
-1492 NSFNNLANE
+1492 DSFNSLASE

-1523 NYHTFFNKLKEE
+1523 DYHTFFNKLKEE

-1567 PIILSNA
+1567 PMILSNA

-1600 AQITNVGFNS
+1600 AQITNVGF
-1610 KKYTKENPFNL
+1610 KATKEQ
-1621 DGIDKTKF
+1621 IS
-1629 DTEVYDREKTPG
+1629 Y
-1641 YKSKA
+1641 SK
-1646 LRIYIKGKKKGW
+1646 
-1658 FELVKDKEDN
+1658 E
-1668 NYSVHFK
+1668 
-1675 TTTEKIG
+1675 
-1682 KVEQDGKVVNPSTKE
+1682 
-1697 ERNEL
+1697 
-1702 YTALRN
+1702 
-1708 AIPNRANVSTWGSI
+1708 
-1722 SDGGVYALNKL
+1722 
-1733 GKGWK
+1733 
-1738 KVGERTIKHKKD
+1738 
-1750 DKDIVI
+1750 
-1756 PIYQKNG
+1756 
-1763 LTTSKILRY
+1763 LRY

-1803 SYKKNKEDLLKE
+1803 SYKKSKEDLLKE

-1957 TKELVKAAHK
+1957 TKTLVKHAHI
-1967 DFEAQAVKN
+1967 DFEDFAEKN

-1986 YLKQLQFVADY
+1986 YLKQLQYVADY
-1997 IRTNK
+1997 IRVNK
-2002 TNLDAA
+2002 TTLDDA
-2008 DDNFISA
+2008 DKNFISV

-2038 KEILQGRIDKF
+2038 REILQARIDKF

-2085 MIDILKDNISLEE
+2085 MIDILKDDISLEE

-2178 YDKDKYDAKELIDR
+2178 YDKDKYNAKELIDR
-2192 FGEDNVTTDY
+2192 FGEANVTTDE

-2318 TEDDNIKTVINKV
+2318 TEDDNIKTIIDKV

-2517 TFSDRSRNI
+2517 IFSDRSRNI

-2536 YILSSIYNHIAPV
+2536 YILSSIYNHVAPV

-2558 QDGTLAYGFDNE
+2558 QDGTLTYGFDNE

-2662 TAYTLFD
+2662 TAYMLFD

-2798 LRRDIETTDDDSE
+2798 LRRDIETTDDDNE
-2811 ITALNAELKTAL
+2811 IKSLNVELKTAL

-2846 NNDDFY
+2846 TNDDFY

-2926 NMDDLNE
+2926 TMDDLNE

-2985 TIQSF
+2985 AIQSF

-3021 NEVDEVFEFR
+3021 NEVDEIFEFR

-3056 VKSKGKPNAT
+3056 IKSKGKPNAT

-3144 NQFVEDKGHFLSVND
+3144 NQFVEDNGHFLSVND

-3275 SNAFI
+3275 GNAFI
-3280 QVLTK
+3280 QILTK

-3300 TVDIFNKEIDKIFAD
+3300 TVDIFNKDIDKIFAD

-3359 NIINNPE
+3359 DIINNPE
-3366 AYIEAKHKLDKFL
+3366 AYVEAKHKLDKFL

-3397 AQDELYRNH
+3397 AQDELYKNH

-3416 KAMIS
+3416 KAMID
-3421 EINNSRVDGTLSPEK
+3421 EINSSRIDGTLSPEK

-3446 LNDIRSEYDLD
+3446 INDIRSEYDLD

-3480 DKERYHKARI
+3480 DKERYYKARI

-3516 RVRKGFEDQ
+3516 KVRKGFEDQ

-3530 DIVETAEARDP
+3530 DIVETAESRDP

-3584 YKTMGYKGENNSKLK
+3584 YKTMGYKGENNSKFK

-3670 RLATNGVPNKEYQQI
+3670 RLAANGVPNKEYQQI

-3704 ATSELTEEEL
+3704 TTSELTEEEL

-3837 LRKQMDER
+3837 LHKQMDER

-3853 NNLETVNTPYYEA
+3853 NNLETVNTPYYET

-3903 KTQVIPAVANG
+3903 KTRVIPAVANG

-3923 ELAPKRAYKNEDY
+3923 ELAPKAAYRNPNYK
-3936 AEGVGYIDNY
+3936 EGVGYVDNY

-3955 SEVVLNKY
+3955 SKVVLNEHQQK
-3963 QRDLM
+3963 LM
-3968 EHIQKTLNA
+3968 GYIQKTLNV

-4024 RNPFYHIDYADDKAI
+4024 RDPFYHIDYADDKAI

-4059 KKTKPQRVSYADD
+4059 KKTKPQRISYADD
-4072 EEYNAA
+4072 EKYNAA
-4078 LTVYNKRMEEALK
+4078 LIAYNKRMEEALK

-4199 SSLLQSFTSAKFM
+4199 SNLLQSFTSAKFM

-4225 GESGLAG
+4225 GESNLAG

-4248 KGLWMRNSWSF
+4248 KTLWMHNSWSF
-4259 INDLSKDKA
+4259 INDLGKDKA

-4311 PNAMGEHFMQNAAMF
+4311 PNAIGEHFMQNAAMF
-4326 SLMYSNRLVPVVDA
+4326 SLMYSNRLIPVVDA

-4377 FNNYIG
+4377 FNNYVG
-4383 TIKEDANKLKEFV
+4383 SIKEDANKLKEFV

-4409 LPNKMQKEFVKVKKE
+4409 IPNKMQKEFVKVKKE
-4424 LEKTAIADFE
+4424 LEKTATADFE

-4440 ENLDLKDGKLAFKEG
+4440 ENLDLKDGKLTFKEG

-4474 KILGEFKGK
+4474 KLLGEFKGK

-4488 KEIHGVYDNLGAA
+4488 KEIHGVYDKLGAA

-4529 QGYFNEEREAFTLG
+4529 QGYFNEERGAFTLG

-4566 GTQLGALQTLQKLFT
+4566 GTQLGALQTLQKLFI

-4587 INFNTNWNMLPRY
+4587 TNFNTNWNMLPRY

-4608 MGDVAGSV
+4608 MGNVAGSV

-4628 WDDKELKNST
+4628 WDDKELENST

-4745 NNILGII
+4745 DNILGII
-4752 PTNIND
+4752 PTNVND

>member
-83 KFNDI
+83 KFNDVI
-88 VTRFGYTSTT
+88 TRFGYLSTT
-98 AKVMANRI
+98 AKVMANRVV
-106 IGNNILTFF
+106 GNNILTFF

-159 NKEILGLVNQ
+159 NKEILSLVNQ

-174 SDGDFEKTDDVFAN
+174 SDGNFEKIDDVFAN
-188 VSREDKNFYA
+188 ASREDKNFYA

-246 NGNENDEL
+246 NDNENDEL

-292 FTIPKLNDINKVDGR
+292 FTIPKLNDINKVDGK

-376 FRSQFVKTII
+376 FRSQFVKTIM

-497 VDIDINTSNL
+497 VDVDINTSNL

-513 ISDASTK
+513 ISDASAK

-534 WNKEEHDDNE
+534 WNKKEHDDNE

-606 GNEMSVDA
+606 GTEMSVDA

-756 TKGGKYGNLFNVEN
+756 TKGGRYGNLFNVEN
-770 SKEVN
+770 SKEVS

-880 PVLISSMSETKV
+880 PVLISSMNETKV

-1003 GHKHFVEMNPTTKAL
+1003 GHKHFVKMNPTTKAL

-1035 DGNVDN
+1035 DGNVEN

-1054 YGEDIDGYIHFTANG
+1054 YGADIDGYIHFTANG

-1094 YVNQQVEKFDNFK
+1094 YVNQQVEKFDTFK

-1177 MVDVAFSE
+1177 ITDVAFSE
-1185 LNTSRVQAEFAG
+1185 LNTSGVQAEFAS

-1218 VRTSEECKVATF
+1218 IRTSEECKVATF

-1262 GGPIQYEN
+1262 
-1270 GKPVIKNGVVQRKG
+1270 G

-1472 NNPLH
+1472 NSRLYE
-1477 DKKEEFFKLYSANIR
+1477 KKEEFFKLYSANIR
-1492 NSFNNLANE
+1492 DSFNNLANE

-1508 NGNILFEADGTIKGI
+1508 NSNILFEADGTIKGI
-1523 NYHTFFNKLKEE
+1523 DYHTFFNKLKEE

-1567 PIILSNA
+1567 PMILSNA

-1600 AQITNVGFNS
+1600 AQITNVGF
-1610 KKYTKENPFNL
+1610 KATKEQ
-1621 DGIDKTKF
+1621 IS
-1629 DTEVYDREKTPG
+1629 Y
-1641 YKSKA
+1641 SK
-1646 LRIYIKGKKKGW
+1646 
-1658 FELVKDKEDN
+1658 E
-1668 NYSVHFK
+1668 
-1675 TTTEKIG
+1675 
-1682 KVEQDGKVVNPSTKE
+1682 
-1697 ERNEL
+1697 
-1702 YTALRN
+1702 
-1708 AIPNRANVSTWGSI
+1708 
-1722 SDGGVYALNKL
+1722 
-1733 GKGWK
+1733 
-1738 KVGERTIKHKKD
+1738 
-1750 DKDIVI
+1750 
-1756 PIYQKNG
+1756 
-1763 LTTSKILRY
+1763 LRY

-1803 SYKKNKEDLLKE
+1803 TYKKSKEDLLKE

-1957 TKELVKAAHK
+1957 TKTLVKHAHI
-1967 DFEAQAVKN
+1967 DFEDFAEKN

-1986 YLKQLQFVADY
+1986 YLKQLQYVADY
-1997 IRTNK
+1997 IRVNK
-2002 TNLDAA
+2002 TTLDDA
-2008 DDNFISA
+2008 DKNFISV

-2038 KEILQGRIDKF
+2038 KEILQARIDKF

-2085 MIDILKDNISLEE
+2085 MIDILKDDISLEE

-2164 VQPTINSDYEVTIS
+2164 VQPTINSDYEITIS

-2192 FGEDNVTTDY
+2192 FGEANVTTDE

-2271 TVAFIMQPAISRI
+2271 TIAFIMQPAISRI

-2318 TEDDNIKTVINKV
+2318 TEDDNIKTVIDKV

-2536 YILSSIYNHIAPV
+2536 YILSSIYNHVAPV
-2549 MYSSKVFAE
+2549 MYSSKVIAE
-2558 QDGTLAYGFDNE
+2558 QDGTLSYGFDNE

-2662 TAYTLFD
+2662 TAYMLFD
-2669 QAANSDN
+2669 QATNSDN

-2798 LRRDIETTDDDSE
+2798 LRRDIETTDDDNE
-2811 ITALNAELKTAL
+2811 IKSLNVELKTAL

-2846 NNDDFY
+2846 TNDDFY

-2926 NMDDLNE
+2926 TMDDLNE

-2985 TIQSF
+2985 AIQSF

-3021 NEVDEVFEFR
+3021 NEVDEIFEFR

-3144 NQFVEDKGHFLSVND
+3144 NQFVEDNGHFLSVND

-3275 SNAFI
+3275 GNAFI

-3359 NIINNPE
+3359 DIINNPE

-3416 KAMIS
+3416 KAMID
-3421 EINNSRVDGTLSPEK
+3421 EINASRTDGTLSPEK

-3480 DKERYHKARI
+3480 DKERYYKARI

-3516 RVRKGFEDQ
+3516 KVRKGFEDQ

-3584 YKTMGYKGENNSKLK
+3584 YKTMGYKGENNSKFK

-3670 RLATNGVPNKEYQQI
+3670 RLAANGVPNKEYQQI

-3853 NNLETVNTPYYEA
+3853 NNLETVNTPYYES

-3889 NPYTHRMEPTVIWR
+3889 NPYTHRMEPTVIWK
-3903 KTQVIPAVANG
+3903 KTQIIPAVANG

-3923 ELAPKRAYKNEDY
+3923 ELAPKAAYRNPNYK
-3936 AEGVGYIDNY
+3936 EGVGYVDNY

-3955 SEVVLNKY
+3955 SEVVLNAHQQK
-3963 QRDLM
+3963 LM
-3968 EHIQKTLNA
+3968 GYIQETLNN

-4024 RNPFYHIDYADDKAI
+4024 RDPFYHIDYADDKAI

-4059 KKTKPQRVSYADD
+4059 KKTKPQRISYADD

-4078 LTVYNKRMEEALK
+4078 LTAYNKRMEEALK

-4248 KGLWMRNSWSF
+4248 KALWMHNSWSF
-4259 INDLSKDKA
+4259 INDLGKNKA

-4311 PNAMGEHFMQNAAMF
+4311 PNAIGEHFMQNAAMF
-4326 SLMYSNRLVPVVDA
+4326 SLMYSNRLIPVVDA

-4377 FNNYIG
+4377 FNNYVG
-4383 TIKEDANKLKEFV
+4383 SIKEDANKLKEFV

-4424 LEKTAIADFE
+4424 LEKTATADFE

-4474 KILGEFKGK
+4474 KLLGEFKGK

-4488 KEIHGVYDNLGAA
+4488 KEIHGVYDKLGAA

-4529 QGYFNEEREAFTLG
+4529 QGYFNEERGAFTLG

-4558 IKADREIN
+4558 LKADREIN
-4566 GTQLGALQTLQKLFT
+4566 GTQLGALQTLQKLFI

-4587 INFNTNWNMLPRY
+4587 TNFNTNWNMLPRY

-4608 MGDVAGSV
+4608 MGNVAGSV
-4616 AAIAMALAAHAI
+4616 SAIAMSLAAHAI
-4628 WDDKELKNST
+4628 WDDKELENST

-4673 IAAQTMPSDVLKAM
+4673 IAAQTMPRDVLKAM

-4745 NNILGII
+4745 DNILGII
-4752 PTNIND
+4752 PTNVND

>member
-1 MANCPITPK
+1 MASCPITPK
-10 DFLGTETGTRL
+10 AFLGTETGTRL

-29 VKFNAITTLVYN
+29 VKFNAITALVYN

-50 DFDDYR
+50 EFDDYR

-83 KFNDI
+83 KFNDV

-98 AKVMANRI
+98 AKVMANRV

-125 KDNNNANFYANRV
+125 KDNNNANFYTNRV

-174 SDGDFEKTDDVFAN
+174 SDGNFEKIDDVFAN
-188 VSREDKNFYA
+188 ASREDKNFYA

-225 FKSDEAIDEKVD
+225 FKADEAIDEKVD

-246 NGNENDEL
+246 NGDGNDEL

-292 FTIPKLNDINKVDGR
+292 FTIPKLNDINKVDGK

-376 FRSQFVKTII
+376 FRSQFVKTIM

-422 KHTTLNVDPNAIEV
+422 KHTTLNVDPKAIDA

-442 SAKRRY
+442 SAKTRY

-477 PDMDANAVR
+477 PDMDSNAIR
-486 NYLIGNKTNGS
+486 NYLIGNKTNGR
-497 VDIDINTSNL
+497 VDVDINTSNL

-513 ISDASTK
+513 ISDASDK
-520 ANDNLREEQEHKRE
+520 ANENLREEQEHKRE
-534 WNKEEHDDNE
+534 WNKEDHDDNE
-544 TYVPLH
+544 TYIPLH

-566 TDIEAYSTVA
+566 TDIETYSTVA

-606 GNEMSVDA
+606 GTEMSVDD

-675 YAKDLINV
+675 YVKDLINV

-694 GQNVLYS
+694 SQNVLYS

-747 FIIRAARYK
+747 FIIRAARYR

-770 SKEVN
+770 SKEVS

-786 PSETRADNEV
+786 PSETRAENEV

-854 GKVDKYELHGT
+854 GKVDRYELHGT
-865 LDIDSNGAYYITDAK
+865 LDIDTNGAYYITDAK
-880 PVLISSMSETKV
+880 PILISDMNENKV

-966 WQKNEN
+966 WQKDEN
-972 PELADQPKFKG
+972 PELAGQPKFKG

-994 AYAVYEVGK
+994 AYAIYEVGK

-1035 DGNVDN
+1035 EGNVDN

-1054 YGEDIDGYIHFTANG
+1054 YGADIDGYIHFTANG

-1107 SIDVA
+1107 NIDVA

-1163 PYGFADYTTDYANE
+1163 PYGFADYTTDYASDIT
-1177 MVDVAFSE
+1177 DVAFSE
-1185 LNTSRVQAEFAG
+1185 LNTSRVQAEFAS

-1202 NVTQRNKFR
+1202 NVTQRNKFN

-1218 VRTSEECKVATF
+1218 IRTSEECNYDVEDKTGKLTE
-1230 DKDGKQLSEDGS
+1230 KDGV
-1242 LVKDLVKN
+1242 LVRDLVKN
-1250 AGLTIDQARTLI
+1250 AHLTVEQARTLM
-1262 GGPIQYEN
+1262 
-1270 GKPVIKNGVVQRKG
+1270 KG
-1284 GYQGTTVNDAQ
+1284 YSGTTVNDAQ
-1295 SYITFEEWVR
+1295 SYITFEEWIR

-1320 KKIQNDEPLSVGDID
+1320 KKIQNDEPLSAADINA
-1335 TFVQVQ
+1335 FVQVQ

-1417 VTQKHIDD
+1417 VTQKYIDD
-1425 FNAHAKDYVEEYDY
+1425 FNAHAKDYVEQYDY

-1472 NNPLH
+1472 NNPLYE
-1477 DKKEEFFKLYSANIR
+1477 KKEEFFKLYSANIR
-1492 NSFNNLANE
+1492 DSFNSLANE
-1501 LNIPRDA
+1501 LSIPRDA

-1523 NYHTFFNKLKEE
+1523 DYHTFFNKLKEE

-1567 PIILSNA
+1567 PMILSNA

-1600 AQITNVGFNS
+1600 AQITNVGF
-1610 KKYTKENPFNL
+1610 KA
-1621 DGIDKTKF
+1621 DKNH
-1629 DTEVYDREKTPG
+1629 
-1641 YKSKA
+1641 
-1646 LRIYIKGKKKGW
+1646 IIKGSTINK
-1658 FELVKDKEDN
+1658 ELK
-1668 NYSVHFK
+1668 
-1675 TTTEKIG
+1675 
-1682 KVEQDGKVVNPSTKE
+1682 
-1697 ERNEL
+1697 
-1702 YTALRN
+1702 
-1708 AIPNRANVSTWGSI
+1708 
-1722 SDGGVYALNKL
+1722 
-1733 GKGWK
+1733 
-1738 KVGERTIKHKKD
+1738 
-1750 DKDIVI
+1750 
-1756 PIYQKNG
+1756 
-1763 LTTSKILRY
+1763 Y
-1772 HPVTKEHPEGE
+1772 HPNGE
-1783 RYVEIMLPASNFG
+1783 RYIEIMLPKSNFG
-1796 FAKNADG
+1796 FAKNEDG
-1803 SYKKNKEDLLKE
+1803 TYKKSDEDLLKE
-1815 LQAAHLDTLIGY
+1815 LQAAKLDTLIGY

-1841 VVGLLDDAQGSTI
+1841 VVGFLDDAQGSTI

-1881 VDKHGNIRKQSYSDE
+1881 VDKHGNIRKQSYSEE

-1905 VNRHLEKADKIKDKS
+1905 VNRYLEKADKIKDKS
-1920 VREAFEKLN
+1920 VKAAFEKLN

-1943 AEEETQAY
+1943 TEEETQAY

-1957 TKELVKAAHK
+1957 TKEIVKAAHK
-1967 DFEAQAVKN
+1967 AFESQAVKN

-1997 IRTNK
+1997 ISTNK
-2002 TNLDAA
+2002 INLDAA
-2008 DDNFISA
+2008 DTNFISV
-2015 HEDMVDSISNEYID
+2015 HEDMVDSITNEYID
-2029 KKAFKSDKA
+2029 KKTFKSDKA
-2038 KEILQGRIDKF
+2038 REILQARIDKF
-2049 NKAAKKL
+2049 NKAAKQL
-2056 GIMSYN
+2056 GIMTYN
-2062 EYLAQN
+2062 EFLAQN
-2068 VEDANT
+2068 VEDANS

-2178 YDKDKYDAKELIDR
+2178 YDKNKYNAKELIDR
-2192 FGEDNVTTDY
+2192 FGEANVTTDE

-2284 VEEYNANKS
+2284 VAEYNANKS

-2318 TEDDNIKTVINKV
+2318 TEDDNIRTVIDKV
-2331 NTALGTEYSLTSNNR
+2331 NAALGTEYSLTSNNR

-2364 PVEDMIY
+2364 PVEDMVY

-2437 DNEMSF
+2437 DNEISF

-2468 MDKHNDS
+2468 MDKNNDS

-2536 YILSSIYNHIAPV
+2536 YILSSIYNHVAPV
-2549 MYSSKVFAE
+2549 MYSSKVIAE
-2558 QDGTLAYGFDNE
+2558 QDGTLTYGFDNE

-2604 EAFIKLTPAQK
+2604 EAFAKLTPAQK

-2662 TAYTLFD
+2662 TAYMLFD
-2669 QAANSDN
+2669 QAVNSDN

-2718 GGKSAISYIVD
+2718 GGKSAIDYIVD

-2798 LRRDIETTDDDSE
+2798 LRRDIEATTDESE
-2811 ITALNAELKTAL
+2811 ITAFNTELKTAL

-2846 NNDDFY
+2846 TNDDFY

-2874 VENNDKIYAYPITK
+2874 VENNSKVYAYPITK

-2902 NTKGYRSEGFYID
+2902 NTKGYRTEGFYAD
-2915 YINRLEKGDTP
+2915 YINSLEQGSTP
-2926 NMDDLNE
+2926 TMEDLNE
-2933 MAQAYKFNIKHLKL
+2933 MAKAHKFNIKYLKV
-2947 KNANAFDINNPSKYQ
+2947 KNANAFDINRPSKYQ
-2962 EASAKF
+2962 ESAAKF

-2995 SIGTVFG
+2995 SIGTTFG

-3021 NEVDEVFEFR
+3021 NEVDEIFEFR
-3031 APRKSEVE
+3031 APRKSEVD

-3056 VKSKGKPNAT
+3056 VKSKGKANAT

-3102 VNNLS
+3102 VNNLTG
-3107 AKGFNATR
+3107 KGFNATR

-3144 NQFVEDKGHFLSVND
+3144 NQFVEDENGHFLSVND

-3275 SNAFI
+3275 GNAFI

-3359 NIINNPE
+3359 DIINNPE
-3366 AYIEAKHKLDKFL
+3366 AYVEAKHKLDKFL

-3416 KAMIS
+3416 KAMIA
-3421 EINNSRVDGTLSPEK
+3421 EINASRIDGTLSPEK

-3446 LNDIRSEYDLD
+3446 LNDIRSEYDLN

-3480 DKERYHKARI
+3480 NKEAYYKARI

-3504 TINDIRNKYNDS
+3504 TVNDIRNKYNDS
-3516 RVRKGFEDQ
+3516 KVRKGFEDQ

-3579 AIHEA
+3579 AIREA

-3670 RLATNGVPNKEYQQI
+3670 RLAANGVPNKEYQQI

-3866 ELKKQRAKGDAE
+3866 ELKKQRAKGDVE

-3903 KTQVIPAVANG
+3903 KTQVIPSVANG
-3914 EWNAGYAQT
+3914 EWNAGYSQT
-3923 ELAPKRAYKNEDY
+3923 ELAPKAAYKNTNY
-3936 AEGVGYIDNY
+3936 KEGVGYVDNY
-3946 KKTDDKTYD
+3946 KKTADSTYD
-3955 SEVVLNKY
+3955 SKVVLNEHQQK
-3963 QRDLM
+3963 LM
-3968 EHIQKTLNA
+3968 AHIQKTLNA

-4024 RNPFYHIDYADDKAI
+4024 RDPFYHIDYADDKAI

-4059 KKTKPQRVSYADD
+4059 KKTKPQRISYADD

-4078 LTVYNKRMEEALK
+4078 LTAYNKRIDEALK

-4126 YMLYYGKEMLDRMEV
+4126 YMLYYGKEMIDRMEV

-4238 FIGAKDYARG
+4238 FIGAKDYALG
-4248 KGLWMRNSWSF
+4248 KALWMHNSWSF
-4259 INDLSKDKA
+4259 INDLGKDKA

-4326 SLMYSNRLVPVVDA
+4326 SLMYSNRIVPVVDA

-4348 RAMSKYEYIADC
+4348 RAMSRYEYIADC
-4360 HEKALKR
+4360 HEKALKK

-4396 FGRKDFTTEFART
+4396 FGRKNFTTEFART
-4409 LPNKMQKEFVKVKKE
+4409 LPKAMQKEFVKAKKE
-4424 LEKTAIADFE
+4424 LEKTATTEFE
-4434 KNSTLI
+4434 KNSRVI
-4440 ENLDLKDGKLAFKEG
+4440 DNLDLKDGRLSFKEG

-4474 KILGEFKGK
+4474 KFLGEFKGK

-4488 KEIHGVYDNLGAA
+4488 KEIHGVYDKLGAA

-4517 HIYPGILKHYRR
+4517 HIYPGILKHYRK
-4529 QGYFNEEREAFTLG
+4529 QGYFNEERGAFTLG

-4548 MDFLSMPLDK
+4548 MDFLSMPLNK

-4566 GTQLGALQTLQKLFT
+4566 DTQLGALQTLQKLFM

-4587 INFNTNWNMLPRY
+4587 TNFNTNWNMLPRY

-4608 MGDVAGSV
+4608 MGNVAGSV
-4616 AAIAMALAAHAI
+4616 AAISMALAAHAI
-4628 WDDKELKNST
+4628 WDDKELENST

-4673 IAAQTMPSDVLKAM
+4673 IAAQTMISDILKAM

-4693 LIAGDDYNWDYS
+4693 LIAGDDYNWDYT

-4745 NNILGII
+4745 DNILGII
-4752 PTNIND
+4752 PTNVNK

>member
-83 KFNDI
+83 KFNDVI
-88 VTRFGYTSTT
+88 TRFGYLSTT
-98 AKVMANRI
+98 AKVMANRVV
-106 IGNNILTFF
+106 GNNILTFF

-159 NKEILGLVNQ
+159 NKEILSLVNQ

-174 SDGDFEKTDDVFAN
+174 SDGNFEKIDDVFAN
-188 VSREDKNFYA
+188 ASREDKNFYA

-292 FTIPKLNDINKVDGR
+292 FTIPKLNDINKVDGK

-376 FRSQFVKTII
+376 FRSQFVKTIM

-497 VDIDINTSNL
+497 VDVDINTSNL

-513 ISDASTK
+513 ISDASAK

-606 GNEMSVDA
+606 GTEMSVDA

-638 GNQYNLS
+638 GNQYNFS

-756 TKGGKYGNLFNVEN
+756 TKGGRYGNLFNVEN
-770 SKEVN
+770 SKEVS

-880 PVLISSMSETKV
+880 PVLISSMNETKV

-908 NRRANVTGMI
+908 NRKANVTGMI

-966 WQKNEN
+966 CQKEEN

-994 AYAVYEVGK
+994 AYAIYEVGK

-1041 KAEKLLK
+1041 KAEKLLEK
-1048 EMFPSL
+1048 MFPAL
-1054 YGEDIDGYIHFTANG
+1054 YGADIDGYIHFTANG

-1094 YVNQQVEKFDNFK
+1094 YVNQQVEKFDTFK

-1117 DNVADF
+1117 DNIADF

-1177 MVDVAFSE
+1177 ITDVAFSE
-1185 LNTSRVQAEFAG
+1185 LNTSGVQAEFAS

-1218 VRTSEECKVATF
+1218 IRTSEECKVATF

-1472 NNPLH
+1472 NSRLYE
-1477 DKKEEFFKLYSANIR
+1477 KKEEFFKLYSANIR
-1492 NSFNNLANE
+1492 DSFNSLASE

-1523 NYHTFFNKLKEE
+1523 DYHTFFNKLKEE

-1567 PIILSNA
+1567 PMILSNA

-1600 AQITNVGFNS
+1600 AQITNVGF
-1610 KKYTKENPFNL
+1610 KATKEQ
-1621 DGIDKTKF
+1621 IS
-1629 DTEVYDREKTPG
+1629 Y
-1641 YKSKA
+1641 SK
-1646 LRIYIKGKKKGW
+1646 
-1658 FELVKDKEDN
+1658 E
-1668 NYSVHFK
+1668 
-1675 TTTEKIG
+1675 
-1682 KVEQDGKVVNPSTKE
+1682 
-1697 ERNEL
+1697 
-1702 YTALRN
+1702 
-1708 AIPNRANVSTWGSI
+1708 
-1722 SDGGVYALNKL
+1722 
-1733 GKGWK
+1733 
-1738 KVGERTIKHKKD
+1738 
-1750 DKDIVI
+1750 
-1756 PIYQKNG
+1756 
-1763 LTTSKILRY
+1763 LRY

-1803 SYKKNKEDLLKE
+1803 TYKKSKEDLLKE

-1957 TKELVKAAHK
+1957 TKTLVKHAHI
-1967 DFEAQAVKN
+1967 DFEDFAEKN

-1986 YLKQLQFVADY
+1986 YLKQLQYVADY
-1997 IRTNK
+1997 IRVNK
-2002 TNLDAA
+2002 TTLDDA
-2008 DDNFISA
+2008 DKNFISV

-2038 KEILQGRIDKF
+2038 KEILQARIDKF

-2085 MIDILKDNISLEE
+2085 MIDILKDDISLEE

-2164 VQPTINSDYEVTIS
+2164 VQPTINSDYEITIS

-2192 FGEDNVTTDY
+2192 FGEANVTTDE

-2271 TVAFIMQPAISRI
+2271 TIAFIMQPAISRI
-2284 VEEYNANKS
+2284 VEEYNTNKS

-2318 TEDDNIKTVINKV
+2318 TEDDNIKTVIDKV

-2536 YILSSIYNHIAPV
+2536 YILSSIYNHVAPV

-2558 QDGTLAYGFDNE
+2558 QDGTLTYGFDNE

-2662 TAYTLFD
+2662 TAYMLFD

-2798 LRRDIETTDDDSE
+2798 LRRDIETTDDDNE
-2811 ITALNAELKTAL
+2811 IKSLNVELKTAL

-2835 AAKYG
+2835 ATKYG

-2846 NNDDFY
+2846 TNDDFY

-2926 NMDDLNE
+2926 TMDDLNE

-2985 TIQSF
+2985 AIQSF

-3021 NEVDEVFEFR
+3021 NEVDEIFEFR

-3144 NQFVEDKGHFLSVND
+3144 NQFVEDNGHFLSVND
-3159 ARTIDIIRNN
+3159 ARTIDIIRSN

-3229 AEKLFANDYLAKLS
+3229 AEKLFANGYLAKLS

-3275 SNAFI
+3275 GNAFI

-3329 DADGRFIRPYNDNFE
+3329 DTDGRFIRPYNDNFE

-3359 NIINNPE
+3359 DIINNPE

-3416 KAMIS
+3416 KAMID
-3421 EINNSRVDGTLSPEK
+3421 EINASRTDGTLSPEK

-3480 DKERYHKARI
+3480 DKERYYKARI

-3516 RVRKGFEDQ
+3516 KVRKGFEDQ

-3584 YKTMGYKGENNSKLK
+3584 YKTMGYKGENNSKFK

-3670 RLATNGVPNKEYQQI
+3670 RLAANGVPNKEYQQI

-3790 YQVVTDASGN
+3790 YQVVTDDSGN

-3837 LRKQMDER
+3837 LHKQMDER

-3889 NPYTHRMEPTVIWR
+3889 NPYTHRMEPTVIWK
-3903 KTQVIPAVANG
+3903 KTQIIPAVANG

-3923 ELAPKRAYKNEDY
+3923 ELAPKAAYRNPNYK
-3936 AEGVGYIDNY
+3936 EGVGYVDNY

-3955 SEVVLNKY
+3955 SEVVLNAHHQK
-3963 QRDLM
+3963 LM
-3968 EHIQKTLNA
+3968 GYIQETLNN

-3994 SMSKGAEHDAKW
+3994 SMTKGAEHDAKW

-4024 RNPFYHIDYADDKAI
+4024 RDPFYHIDYADDKAI

-4059 KKTKPQRVSYADD
+4059 KKTKPQRISYADD

-4078 LTVYNKRMEEALK
+4078 LTAYNKRMEEALK

-4248 KGLWMRNSWSF
+4248 KALWMHNSWSF
-4259 INDLSKDKA
+4259 INDLGKDKA

-4311 PNAMGEHFMQNAAMF
+4311 PNAIGEHFMQNAAMF
-4326 SLMYSNRLVPVVDA
+4326 SLMYSNRLIPVVDA

-4377 FNNYIG
+4377 FNNYVG
-4383 TIKEDANKLKEFV
+4383 SIKEDANKLKEFV

-4424 LEKTAIADFE
+4424 LEKTATADFE

-4474 KILGEFKGK
+4474 KLLGEFKGK

-4488 KEIHGVYDNLGAA
+4488 KEIHGVYDKLGAA

-4529 QGYFNEEREAFTLG
+4529 QGYFNEERGAFTLG

-4566 GTQLGALQTLQKLFT
+4566 GTQLGALQTLQKLFI

-4587 INFNTNWNMLPRY
+4587 TNFNTNWNMLPRY

-4608 MGDVAGSV
+4608 MGNVAGSV
-4616 AAIAMALAAHAI
+4616 SAIAMSLAAHAI
-4628 WDDKELKNST
+4628 WDDKELENST

-4745 NNILGII
+4745 DNILGII
-4752 PTNIND
+4752 PTNVND

>member
-50 DFDDYR
+50 EFDDYR
-56 LGNDAAQEALEFY
+56 LGNDTAQEALEFY

-83 KFNDI
+83 KFNDV
-88 VTRFGYTSTT
+88 VTRFGYLSTT
-98 AKVMANRI
+98 AKVMANRVV
-106 IGNNILTFF
+106 GNNILTFF

-125 KDNNNANFYANRV
+125 KDRNNANFYANRV

-188 VSREDKNFYA
+188 ASKEDKNFYA

-376 FRSQFVKTII
+376 FRSQFVKTIM
-386 PKTETRTESDG
+386 PKTETRTDADG

-513 ISDASTK
+513 ISDASAK

-544 TYVPLH
+544 TYIPLH

-566 TDIEAYSTVA
+566 ADIEPYSTVA

-606 GNEMSVDA
+606 GTEMSVDA

-645 NILLEQRGV
+645 NILLEQRGI

-747 FIIRAARYK
+747 FIIRAARYR
-756 TKGGKYGNLFNVEN
+756 TKGRKYGNLFNVEN

-819 KTIGRRKIMPFNI
+819 KTIGRRKIMPFNV
-832 LEGKNHKSGSEIAVG
+832 LEGKNHKSGSKIAVG

-880 PVLISSMSETKV
+880 PVLISSMNEAKV

-908 NRRANVTGMI
+908 NRRANVTGII
-918 GNTKVNRVINTNHP
+918 GNTKVKRVININHP

-957 TDSTGKILR
+957 TDNTGKILR
-966 WQKNEN
+966 WQKEEN

-1035 DGNVDN
+1035 NGNVDN

-1054 YGEDIDGYIHFTANG
+1054 YGADIDGYIHFTANG

-1080 EDEIANMISDFITT
+1080 EDKIANMISDFITT
-1094 YVNQQVEKFDNFK
+1094 YVNQQVEKFDKFK

-1163 PYGFADYTTDYANE
+1163 PYGFADYTTDYANGIT
-1177 MVDVAFSE
+1177 DVAFSE
-1185 LNTSRVQAEFAG
+1185 LNTSRVQAEFAS

-1218 VRTSEECKVATF
+1218 IRTSEECKVATF

-1250 AGLTIDQARTLI
+1250 AGLTIEQARTLI

-1270 GKPVIKNGVVQRKG
+1270 GEPVIKNGVVQRKG

-1381 VYNLMKDNGID
+1381 VYNLMKDNGIN

-1472 NNPLH
+1472 NSSLYE
-1477 DKKEEFFKLYSANIR
+1477 KKEEFFKLYSANIR
-1492 NSFNNLANE
+1492 DSFNNLANE

-1523 NYHTFFNKLKEE
+1523 DYHTFFNKLKEE

-1567 PIILSNA
+1567 PMILSNA

-1600 AQITNVGFNS
+1600 AQITNVGFKATKEQISYS
-1610 KKYTKENPFNL
+1610 KK
-1621 DGIDKTKF
+1621 
-1629 DTEVYDREKTPG
+1629 
-1641 YKSKA
+1641 
-1646 LRIYIKGKKKGW
+1646 
-1658 FELVKDKEDN
+1658 
-1668 NYSVHFK
+1668 
-1675 TTTEKIG
+1675 
-1682 KVEQDGKVVNPSTKE
+1682 
-1697 ERNEL
+1697 
-1702 YTALRN
+1702 
-1708 AIPNRANVSTWGSI
+1708 
-1722 SDGGVYALNKL
+1722 
-1733 GKGWK
+1733 
-1738 KVGERTIKHKKD
+1738 
-1750 DKDIVI
+1750 
-1756 PIYQKNG
+1756 
-1763 LTTSKILRY
+1763 LRY

-1803 SYKKNKEDLLKE
+1803 TYKKSKEDLLKE
-1815 LQAAHLDTLIGY
+1815 LQAAGLDTLIGY

-1920 VREAFEKLN
+1920 VKEAFEKLN

-1967 DFEAQAVKN
+1967 AFESQAVKN

-2008 DDNFISA
+2008 DYNFISV

-2164 VQPTINSDYEVTIS
+2164 VQPTINDDYKVTIC
-2178 YDKDKYDAKELIDR
+2178 YDKDKYDVKELIDR
-2192 FGEDNVTTDY
+2192 FGEANVTTD
-2202 ETGDYL
+2202 EKTGDYL

-2304 NAIKKLAIEMNIGV
+2304 NAIKKLAIEMSIGV
-2318 TEDDNIKTVINKV
+2318 TEDDNIKTVIDKV
-2331 NTALGTEYSLTSNNR
+2331 NTALGTEYSLISNNG

-2468 MDKHNDS
+2468 INKHNDS

-2536 YILSSIYNHIAPV
+2536 YILSSIYNHVAPV

-2654 KDDTTDVE
+2654 KDDTTDIE
-2662 TAYTLFD
+2662 TAYMLFD

-2743 YVRSHSDSNFIYHKT
+2743 YIRSHSDSNFIYHKT

-2798 LRRDIETTDDDSE
+2798 LRRDIEVTTDESE
-2811 ITALNAELKTAL
+2811 ITALNTELKTAL

-2846 NNDDFY
+2846 TNDDFY

-2874 VENNDKIYAYPITK
+2874 VENNDKVYAYPITK

-2915 YINRLEKGDTP
+2915 YINRLENGDTP
-2926 NMDDLNE
+2926 TMDDLNE
-2933 MAQAYKFNIKHLKL
+2933 MAQAYKFNIKHIKL
-2947 KNANAFDINNPSKYQ
+2947 KNANAFDINHPSKYQ

-2985 TIQSF
+2985 AIQSF

-3021 NEVDEVFEFR
+3021 NEVDEIFEFR
-3031 APRKSEVE
+3031 APRKSEID

-3066 LNTNSKLGASVLDF
+3066 LNTNSKFGASVLDF

-3144 NQFVEDKGHFLSVND
+3144 NQFVEDENGHFLSVND

-3275 SNAFI
+3275 GNAFI

-3344 NDLNKLRQDERNAKS
+3344 NDLNKLRQDECNAKS
-3359 NIINNPE
+3359 DIINNPE

-3421 EINNSRVDGTLSPEK
+3421 EINDSRIDGTLSPEK

-3446 LNDIRSEYDLD
+3446 LNDIRSEYDLN

-3504 TINDIRNKYNDS
+3504 TVNDIRNKYNDS
-3516 RVRKGFEDQ
+3516 KVRKGFEDQ

-3541 SGRISIPASQLEMN
+3541 SGRISIPVSQLEMN

-3634 EAQKRFNNTKYGM
+3634 ETQKRFNNTKYGM

-3660 DVVYPAEVYK
+3660 DVVYPTEVYK
-3670 RLATNGVPNKEYQQI
+3670 RLAANGVPNKEYQQI

-3714 DKLYQAYQPLFA
+3714 DKLYQTYQPLFA

-3749 LDNYNKEAFNLEE
+3749 LNNYNKEAFNLEE
-3762 ERAKAKGAKYYKA
+3762 ERAKDKGAKYYKA

-3810 PNRYIYGTLKV
+3810 PNRYLYGTLKI

-3923 ELAPKRAYKNEDY
+3923 ELAPKAAYRNPNYK
-3936 AEGVGYIDNY
+3936 EGVGYVDNY

-3955 SEVVLNKY
+3955 SEVVLNEHQQK
-3963 QRDLM
+3963 LM
-3968 EHIQKTLNA
+3968 GYIQETLNN

-3984 KRFIGRGYLP
+3984 KRFISRGYLP

-4024 RNPFYHIDYADDKAI
+4024 RDPFYYIDYADDKAI

-4078 LTVYNKRMEEALK
+4078 LTAYNKRMEEALK

-4152 KDHQRGARG
+4152 KDHQRGARD

-4225 GESGLAG
+4225 GESNLAG

-4238 FIGAKDYARG
+4238 FFGAKDYALG
-4248 KGLWMRNSWSF
+4248 KALWMHNSWSF
-4259 INDLSKDKA
+4259 INDLGKNKA

-4326 SLMYSNRLVPVVDA
+4326 TLMYSNRIVPVVDA

-4377 FNNYIG
+4377 FNNYVG

-4409 LPNKMQKEFVKVKKE
+4409 LPNKMQKEFVKAKKE
-4424 LEKTAIADFE
+4424 LEKTATTEFE
-4434 KNSTLI
+4434 KYSRVI
-4440 ENLDLKDGKLAFKEG
+4440 DNLDLKDGRLAFKEG

-4474 KILGEFKGK
+4474 KFLGEFKGK

-4488 KEIHGVYDNLGAA
+4488 KEIHGVYDKLGAA

-4529 QGYFNEEREAFTLG
+4529 QGYFNEERGAFTLG

-4566 GTQLGALQTLQKLFT
+4566 GTQLGALQALQKLFM
-4581 GYVDMA
+4581 GYVDMVT
-4587 INFNTNWNMLPRY
+4587 NFNTNWNMLSRY

-4608 MGDVAGSV
+4608 MGNVAGSV
-4616 AAIAMALAAHAI
+4616 SAIAMSLAAHAI
-4628 WDDKELKNST
+4628 WDDKELENST

-4673 IAAQTMPSDVLKAM
+4673 IAAQTMPSDILKAM

-4705 SGRYAKENKLYV
+4705 SGRYARENKLYV

-4745 NNILGII
+4745 DNILGII
-4752 PTNIND
+4752 PTNVND

>member
-29 VKFNAITTLVYN
+29 VKFNAITTLIYN

-83 KFNDI
+83 KFNDV
-88 VTRFGYTSTT
+88 VTRFGYLSTT
-98 AKVMANRI
+98 AKVMANRVV
-106 IGNNILTFF
+106 GNNILTFF

-159 NKEILGLVNQ
+159 NKEILSLVNQ

-174 SDGDFEKTDDVFAN
+174 SDGNFEKIDDVFAN
-188 VSREDKNFYA
+188 ASREDKNFYA

-292 FTIPKLNDINKVDGR
+292 FTIPKLNDINKVDGK

-376 FRSQFVKTII
+376 FRSQFVKTIM
-386 PKTETRTESDG
+386 PKTETRTESDD

-486 NYLIGNKTNGS
+486 NYLIDNKTNGS
-497 VDIDINTSNL
+497 VDVDINTSNL

-513 ISDASTK
+513 ISDASAK

-606 GNEMSVDA
+606 GTEMSVDA

-638 GNQYNLS
+638 GNQYNFS

-714 NFVNTEADYLSKNE
+714 NFINTEADYLSKNE

-756 TKGGKYGNLFNVEN
+756 TKGGRYGNLFNVEN
-770 SKEVN
+770 SKEVS

-796 KTSKFVNLTTN
+796 KTSKFVNLTTS

-880 PVLISSMSETKV
+880 PVLISSMNETKV
-892 SDRFS
+892 SDRVS

-966 WQKNEN
+966 WQKEEN

-994 AYAVYEVGK
+994 AYAIYEVGK

-1048 EMFPSL
+1048 EMFPAL
-1054 YGEDIDGYIHFTANG
+1054 YGADIDGYIHFTANG

-1094 YVNQQVEKFDNFK
+1094 YVNQQVEKFDTFK

-1177 MVDVAFSE
+1177 ITDVAFSE
-1185 LNTSRVQAEFAG
+1185 LNTSRVQAEFAN

-1218 VRTSEECKVATF
+1218 IRTSEECKVATF

-1367 VLVPRFIKGTQLEQ
+1367 VLVPRFIKDTQLEQ

-1472 NNPLH
+1472 NSRLYE
-1477 DKKEEFFKLYSANIR
+1477 KKEEFFKLYSANIR
-1492 NSFNNLANE
+1492 DSFNSLASE

-1523 NYHTFFNKLKEE
+1523 DYHTFFNKLKEE

-1554 AVNPITGRPNANM
+1554 AINPITGRPNANM
-1567 PIILSNA
+1567 PMILSNA

-1600 AQITNVGFNS
+1600 AQITNVGFKATKDQVSYS
-1610 KKYTKENPFNL
+1610 K
-1621 DGIDKTKF
+1621 
-1629 DTEVYDREKTPG
+1629 
-1641 YKSKA
+1641 
-1646 LRIYIKGKKKGW
+1646 
-1658 FELVKDKEDN
+1658 ELK
-1668 NYSVHFK
+1668 
-1675 TTTEKIG
+1675 
-1682 KVEQDGKVVNPSTKE
+1682 
-1697 ERNEL
+1697 
-1702 YTALRN
+1702 
-1708 AIPNRANVSTWGSI
+1708 
-1722 SDGGVYALNKL
+1722 
-1733 GKGWK
+1733 
-1738 KVGERTIKHKKD
+1738 
-1750 DKDIVI
+1750 
-1756 PIYQKNG
+1756 
-1763 LTTSKILRY
+1763 Y
-1772 HPVTKEHPEGE
+1772 HPNGE
-1783 RYVEIMLPASNFG
+1783 RYIEIMLPASNFG

-1803 SYKKNKEDLLKE
+1803 TYKKSKEELLKE
-1815 LQAAHLDTLIGY
+1815 LQDAGLDTLIGY

-1836 VCVMK
+1836 VCAMK
-1841 VVGLLDDAQGSTI
+1841 VVGFLDDAQGSTI

-1873 YGIQYSSY
+1873 YGIQYNTTINANGDIQKVLYNDLAGKSY
-1881 VDKHGNIRKQSYSDE
+1881 D
-1896 LDIYDYANY
+1896 NY
-1905 VNRHLEKADKIKDKS
+1905 VKSQLNREAKAKLKKAIKDG
-1920 VREAFEKLN
+1920 VN
-1929 KEIDEQF
+1929 
-1936 EKSRKEL
+1936 
-1943 AEEETQAY
+1943 ETT
-1951 DALSDE
+1951 ALSNVATEYGLQSREEFSKDKNLADE
-1957 TKELVKAAHK
+1957 
-1967 DFEAQAVKN
+1967 
-1976 PETGKLTKDS
+1976 
-1986 YLKQLQFVADY
+1986 
-1997 IRTNK
+1997 
-2002 TNLDAA
+2002 
-2008 DDNFISA
+2008 
-2015 HEDMVDSISNEYID
+2015 
-2029 KKAFKSDKA
+2029 
-2038 KEILQGRIDKF
+2038 
-2049 NKAAKKL
+2049 
-2056 GIMSYN
+2056 
-2062 EYLAQN
+2062 
-2068 VEDANT
+2068 NT
-2074 RNARN
+2074 REARN
-2079 NRILDD
+2079 NRLLDD
-2085 MIDILKDNISLEE
+2085 MIHILQANESLEE

-2164 VQPTINSDYEVTIS
+2164 VQPTINSDYEITIS

-2192 FGEDNVTTDY
+2192 FGEANVTTDE

-2271 TVAFIMQPAISRI
+2271 TIAFIMQPAISRI

-2318 TEDDNIKTVINKV
+2318 TEDDNIKTVIDKV

-2536 YILSSIYNHIAPV
+2536 YILSSIYNHVAPV
-2549 MYSSKVFAE
+2549 MYSSKVIAE
-2558 QDGTLAYGFDNE
+2558 QDGTLSYGFDNE

-2662 TAYTLFD
+2662 TAYMLFD
-2669 QAANSDN
+2669 QATNSDN

-2798 LRRDIETTDDDSE
+2798 LRRDIETTDDDNE
-2811 ITALNAELKTAL
+2811 IKSLNIELKIAL

-2846 NNDDFY
+2846 TNDDFY

-2926 NMDDLNE
+2926 TMDDLNE

-2985 TIQSF
+2985 AIQSF

-3021 NEVDEVFEFR
+3021 NEVDEIFEFR

-3144 NQFVEDKGHFLSVND
+3144 NQFVEDNGHFLSVND
-3159 ARTIDIIRNN
+3159 ARTIDIIRSN

-3262 SWFDAWVGDLQDS
+3262 GWFDAWVGDLQDS
-3275 SNAFI
+3275 GNAFI
-3280 QVLTK
+3280 QILTK

-3359 NIINNPE
+3359 DIINNPE

-3416 KAMIS
+3416 KAMID
-3421 EINNSRVDGTLSPEK
+3421 EINASRTDGTLSPEK

-3480 DKERYHKARI
+3480 DKERYYKARI

-3516 RVRKGFEDQ
+3516 KVRKGFEDQ

-3584 YKTMGYKGENNSKLK
+3584 YKTMGYKGENNSKFK

-3647 ENDRILISNGPED
+3647 ENDRILISNGSED

-3670 RLATNGVPNKEYQQI
+3670 RLAANGVPNKEYQQI

-3790 YQVVTDASGN
+3790 YQVVTDDSGN
-3800 IVYDETKDRI
+3800 IVYDETKNRI

-3837 LRKQMDER
+3837 LHKQMDER

-3889 NPYTHRMEPTVIWR
+3889 NPYTHRMEPTVIWK
-3903 KTQVIPAVANG
+3903 KTQIIPAVANG

-3923 ELAPKRAYKNEDY
+3923 ELAPKAAYRNPNYK
-3936 AEGVGYIDNY
+3936 EGVGYVDNY

-3955 SEVVLNKY
+3955 SEVVLNAHQQK
-3963 QRDLM
+3963 LM
-3968 EHIQKTLNA
+3968 GYIQETLNN

-4024 RNPFYHIDYADDKAI
+4024 RDPFYHIDYADDKAI

-4059 KKTKPQRVSYADD
+4059 KKTKPQRISYADD

-4078 LTVYNKRMEEALK
+4078 LTAYNKRMEEALK

-4152 KDHQRGARG
+4152 KDNQRGARG

-4218 GIGNVTV
+4218 GIGNVTI

-4248 KGLWMRNSWSF
+4248 KALWMYNSWSF
-4259 INDLSKDKA
+4259 INDLGKDKA

-4311 PNAMGEHFMQNAAMF
+4311 PNAIGEHFMQNAAMF

-4377 FNNYIG
+4377 FNNYVG
-4383 TIKEDANKLKEFV
+4383 SIKEDANKLKEFV

-4424 LEKTAIADFE
+4424 LEKTATADFE

-4488 KEIHGVYDNLGAA
+4488 KEIHGVYDKLGAA

-4529 QGYFNEEREAFTLG
+4529 QGYFNEERGAFTLG

-4566 GTQLGALQTLQKLFT
+4566 GTQLGALQTLQKLFI

-4587 INFNTNWNMLPRY
+4587 TNFNTNWNMLPRY

-4608 MGDVAGSV
+4608 MGNVAGSV

-4628 WDDKELKNST
+4628 WDDKELENST

-4661 VITEGKKLYSSP
+4661 AITEGKKLYSSP

-4745 NNILGII
+4745 DNILGII
-4752 PTNIND
+4752 PTNVND

>member
-1 MANCPITPK
+1 MAICPITPK

-56 LGNDAAQEALEFY
+56 LGNDTAQEALEFY

-98 AKVMANRI
+98 AKVMANRVV
-106 IGNNILTFF
+106 GNNILTFF

-174 SDGDFEKTDDVFAN
+174 NDGDFEKTDDVFAN
-188 VSREDKNFYA
+188 ASREDKNFYA

-376 FRSQFVKTII
+376 FRSQFVKTIM
-386 PKTETRTESDG
+386 PKTETRTDADG

-442 SAKRRY
+442 SANDRY
-448 KLSAKNEIRRNAA
+448 NLSAKNEIRRNAA

-477 PDMDANAVR
+477 PDMDTNAVR

-497 VDIDINTSNL
+497 VDIDINISNL
-507 LAHLKN
+507 LAHLKS
-513 ISDASTK
+513 ISEASAK
-520 ANDNLREEQEHKRE
+520 SINLLREEQEHKRE

-550 TEIIPAT
+550 KEIISPT
-557 AVAAANSFA
+557 AISAANSFA
-566 TDIEAYSTVA
+566 TDIEPYSTVA

-606 GNEMSVDA
+606 GTEMSIDA

-714 NFVNTEADYLSKNE
+714 NFVHTEADYLSKNE

-775 QAIETYLDTEI
+775 QAIENYLDTEI

-880 PVLISSMSETKV
+880 PVLISSMNETKV

-918 GNTKVNRVINTNHP
+918 GNTKVNRVININHP

-966 WQKNEN
+966 WQKEEN
-972 PELADQPKFKG
+972 PELADKPKFKG

-1041 KAEKLLK
+1041 KAEKLLEK
-1048 EMFPSL
+1048 MFPSL
-1054 YGEDIDGYIHFTANG
+1054 YGADIDGYIHFTANG

-1185 LNTSRVQAEFAG
+1185 LNTSRVQAEFAS

-1218 VRTSEECKVATF
+1218 IRTSEECKVATF

-1270 GKPVIKNGVVQRKG
+1270 GKPVIKNGVIQRKG

-1472 NNPLH
+1472 NSPLYE
-1477 DKKEEFFKLYSANIR
+1477 KKEEFFKLYSANIR
-1492 NSFNNLANE
+1492 DSFNKLASE

-1523 NYHTFFNKLKEE
+1523 DYHTFFNKLKEE

-1567 PIILSNA
+1567 PMILSNA

-1600 AQITNVGFNS
+1600 AQITNVGF
-1610 KKYTKENPFNL
+1610 KATKEQ
-1621 DGIDKTKF
+1621 I
-1629 DTEVYDREKTPG
+1629 
-1641 YKSKA
+1641 
-1646 LRIYIKGKKKGW
+1646 
-1658 FELVKDKEDN
+1658 
-1668 NYSVHFK
+1668 NYS
-1675 TTTEKIG
+1675 
-1682 KVEQDGKVVNPSTKE
+1682 KE
-1697 ERNEL
+1697 
-1702 YTALRN
+1702 
-1708 AIPNRANVSTWGSI
+1708 
-1722 SDGGVYALNKL
+1722 
-1733 GKGWK
+1733 
-1738 KVGERTIKHKKD
+1738 
-1750 DKDIVI
+1750 
-1756 PIYQKNG
+1756 
-1763 LTTSKILRY
+1763 LRY
-1772 HPVTKEHPEGE
+1772 HPVTKEYPEGE

-1803 SYKKNKEDLLKE
+1803 TYKKNKEDLLKE
-1815 LQAAHLDTLIGY
+1815 LQAAGLDTLIGY

-1881 VDKHGNIRKQSYSDE
+1881 VDKHGNIRKQSYSE
-1896 LDIYDYANY
+1896 KLDIYDYANY

-1920 VREAFEKLN
+1920 VKEAFEKLN

-1943 AEEETQAY
+1943 SNEEEQAFN
-1951 DALSDE
+1951 ALSED
-1957 TKELVKAAHK
+1957 TKDLVRAAHNA
-1967 DFEAQAVKN
+1967 FESQAVRN
-1976 PETGKLTKDS
+1976 PKTNKLTKDS
-1986 YLKQLQFVADY
+1986 YLKQLQYVADY
-1997 IRTNK
+1997 IRVNK
-2002 TNLDAA
+2002 TTLDDA
-2008 DDNFISA
+2008 DKNFISV

-2038 KEILQGRIDKF
+2038 KEILQARIDKF

-2085 MIDILKDNISLEE
+2085 MIDILKDDISLEE

-2164 VQPTINSDYEVTIS
+2164 VQPTINDDYKVKIRYT
-2178 YDKDKYDAKELIDR
+2178 YDGTKEGLKRLQDR
-2192 FGEDNVTTDY
+2192 FGKENISEINEDAKT
-2202 ETGDYL
+2202 L
-2208 VTHTTIGWTN
+2208 VITHDKIGWTN

-2318 TEDDNIKTVINKV
+2318 TEDDNIKTVIDKV
-2331 NTALGTEYSLTSNNR
+2331 NTALGTEYSLTSNNG
-2346 VILNYKEL
+2346 VILDYKEL

-2364 PVEDMIY
+2364 PVEDMVY

-2468 MDKHNDS
+2468 MDKNNDS
-2475 QSKYPSL
+2475 KSKYPSL

-2536 YILSSIYNHIAPV
+2536 YILSSIYNHVAPV

-2662 TAYTLFD
+2662 TAYMLFD

-2676 PLVKLAAIDM
+2676 PLVRLAAIDM

-2779 NLFVFDLSDISI
+2779 NLFVFNLSDINI

-2798 LRRDIETTDDDSE
+2798 LRRDIETTTDESE
-2811 ITALNAELKTAL
+2811 ITALNTELKTAL

-2846 NNDDFY
+2846 TNDDFY

-2874 VENNDKIYAYPITK
+2874 VENNDKIYVYPITK

-2915 YINRLEKGDTP
+2915 YINSLEQGNTP
-2926 NMDDLNE
+2926 TMEDLNE
-2933 MAQAYKFNIKHLKL
+2933 LAKVHKFNIKYLKI
-2947 KNANAFDINNPSKYQ
+2947 KNANAFDINNPSEYQ
-2962 EASAKF
+2962 KSSAEF
-2968 TINEILNKYPE
+2968 TINEIINKYPE

-2985 TIQSF
+2985 AIQSF

-3021 NEVDEVFEFR
+3021 NEVDEIFEFR
-3031 APRKSEVE
+3031 APRKSEID

-3046 NVPYNTYFVR
+3046 NIPYNTYYVR

-3144 NQFVEDKGHFLSVND
+3144 NQFVEDENGHFLSVND

-3181 DARALISKYGN
+3181 DVRALISKYGN
-3192 IASVKVDKSVDSD
+3192 IISVKVDKSVDSD

-3275 SNAFI
+3275 GNAFI

-3359 NIINNPE
+3359 DIINNPE
-3366 AYIEAKHKLDKFL
+3366 AYVEAKHKLDKFL

-3416 KAMIS
+3416 KAMID
-3421 EINNSRVDGTLSPEK
+3421 EINASRTDGTLSPEK

-3541 SGRISIPASQLEMN
+3541 SGRISVPASQLEMN

-3567 NAKWTVDPSIQE
+3567 NAKWTIDPSIQE

-3584 YKTMGYKGENNSKLK
+3584 YKTMGYKGENNNKLK

-3620 GTIFTEEQQAAIQE
+3620 GTLFTEEQQAAIQE

-3660 DVVYPAEVYK
+3660 DVVYPSEVYK
-3670 RLATNGVPNKEYQQI
+3670 RLAANGVPNKEYQQI

-3762 ERAKAKGAKYYKA
+3762 ERAKAKGAKYYKV

-3810 PNRYIYGTLKV
+3810 PNRYLYGTLKV

-3866 ELKKQRAKGDAE
+3866 ELKKQRAKGDAK

-3923 ELAPKRAYKNEDY
+3923 ELAPKSAYKNPNY
-3936 AEGVGYIDNY
+3936 KEGVGYVDNY
-3946 KKTDDKTYD
+3946 KKTSDSTYD
-3955 SEVVLNKY
+3955 TNVVLNEY
-3963 QRDLM
+3963 QQKLM
-3968 EHIQKTLNA
+3968 SHIQKTLNV

-3984 KRFIGRGYLP
+3984 KRFISRGYLP

-4024 RNPFYHIDYADDKAI
+4024 RDPFYHIDYADDKAI

-4078 LTVYNKRMEEALK
+4078 LTAYNKRMEEALK

-4238 FIGAKDYARG
+4238 FFGAKDYALG
-4248 KGLWMRNSWSF
+4248 KALWMQNSWSF
-4259 INDLSKDKA
+4259 INDLGKDKA

-4311 PNAMGEHFMQNAAMF
+4311 PNAIGEHFMQNAAMF

-4348 RAMSKYEYIADC
+4348 RAMSRYEYIADC

-4377 FNNYIG
+4377 FNNYVG
-4383 TIKEDANKLKEFV
+4383 SIKEDANKLKEFV

-4409 LPNKMQKEFVKVKKE
+4409 LPNKMQKEFVKAKKE
-4424 LEKTAIADFE
+4424 LEKTATTEFE
-4434 KNSTLI
+4434 KYSRVI
-4440 ENLDLKDGKLAFKEG
+4440 DNLDLKDGRLAFKEG

-4474 KILGEFKGK
+4474 KFLGEFKGK

-4488 KEIHGVYDNLGAA
+4488 KEIHGVYDKLGAA

-4529 QGYFNEEREAFTLG
+4529 QGYFNEERGAFTLG

-4548 MDFLSMPLDK
+4548 MDFLSIPLDK

-4566 GTQLGALQTLQKLFT
+4566 GTQLGALQTLQKLFM

-4587 INFNTNWNMLPRY
+4587 TNFNTNWNMLPRY

-4608 MGDVAGSV
+4608 MGNVAGSV

-4628 WDDKELKNST
+4628 WDDKELENST

-4646 ADSLATQVMMYTPPF
+4646 ADSLATQIMMYTPPF

-4673 IAAQTMPSDVLKAM
+4673 IAAQTMPSDILKAM

-4705 SGRYAKENKLYV
+4705 SGRYAGENKLYV

-4745 NNILGII
+4745 DNILGII
-4752 PTNIND
+4752 PTNVND

>member
-83 KFNDI
+83 KFNDV

-98 AKVMANRI
+98 AKVMANRVV
-106 IGNNILTFF
+106 GNNILTFF

-159 NKEILGLVNQ
+159 NKEILSLVNQ

-174 SDGDFEKTDDVFAN
+174 SDGNFEKIDDVFAN
-188 VSREDKNFYA
+188 ASREDKNFYA

-292 FTIPKLNDINKVDGR
+292 FTIPKLNDINKVDGK

-376 FRSQFVKTII
+376 FRSQFVKTIM

-497 VDIDINTSNL
+497 VDVDINTSNL

-513 ISDASTK
+513 ISDASAK

-534 WNKEEHDDNE
+534 WNKKEHDDNE

-606 GNEMSVDA
+606 GTEMSVDA

-638 GNQYNLS
+638 GNQYNFS

-701 GMSKMDYIYSAIA
+701 GMSKMDYIYSSIA

-756 TKGGKYGNLFNVEN
+756 TKGGRYGNLFNVEN
-770 SKEVN
+770 SKEVS

-880 PVLISSMSETKV
+880 PVLISSMNETKV

-1035 DGNVDN
+1035 DGNVEN

-1054 YGEDIDGYIHFTANG
+1054 YGADIDGYIHFTANG

-1094 YVNQQVEKFDNFK
+1094 YVNQQVEKFDTFK

-1177 MVDVAFSE
+1177 ITDVAFSE
-1185 LNTSRVQAEFAG
+1185 LNTSGVQAEFAS

-1218 VRTSEECKVATF
+1218 IRTSEECKVATF

-1381 VYNLMKDNGID
+1381 VYNIMKDNGID

-1472 NNPLH
+1472 NSRLYE
-1477 DKKEEFFKLYSANIR
+1477 KKEEFFKLYSANIR
-1492 NSFNNLANE
+1492 DSFNSLASE

-1523 NYHTFFNKLKEE
+1523 DYHTFFNKLKEE

-1567 PIILSNA
+1567 PMILSNA

-1600 AQITNVGFNS
+1600 AQITNVGF
-1610 KKYTKENPFNL
+1610 KATKEQ
-1621 DGIDKTKF
+1621 IS
-1629 DTEVYDREKTPG
+1629 Y
-1641 YKSKA
+1641 SK
-1646 LRIYIKGKKKGW
+1646 
-1658 FELVKDKEDN
+1658 E
-1668 NYSVHFK
+1668 
-1675 TTTEKIG
+1675 
-1682 KVEQDGKVVNPSTKE
+1682 
-1697 ERNEL
+1697 
-1702 YTALRN
+1702 
-1708 AIPNRANVSTWGSI
+1708 
-1722 SDGGVYALNKL
+1722 
-1733 GKGWK
+1733 
-1738 KVGERTIKHKKD
+1738 
-1750 DKDIVI
+1750 
-1756 PIYQKNG
+1756 
-1763 LTTSKILRY
+1763 LRY

-1803 SYKKNKEDLLKE
+1803 TYKKSKEDLLKE

-1943 AEEETQAY
+1943 VEEETQAY

-1957 TKELVKAAHK
+1957 TKTLVKHAHI
-1967 DFEAQAVKN
+1967 DFEDFAEKN

-1986 YLKQLQFVADY
+1986 YLKQLQYVADY
-1997 IRTNK
+1997 IRVNK
-2002 TNLDAA
+2002 TTLDDA
-2008 DDNFISA
+2008 DKNFISV

-2038 KEILQGRIDKF
+2038 KEILQARIDKF

-2085 MIDILKDNISLEE
+2085 MIDILKDDISLEE

-2178 YDKDKYDAKELIDR
+2178 YNKDKYDAKELIDR

-2271 TVAFIMQPAISRI
+2271 TIAFIMQPAISRI

-2318 TEDDNIKTVINKV
+2318 TEDDNIKTVIDKV
-2331 NTALGTEYSLTSNNR
+2331 NTALSTEYSLTSNNR

-2536 YILSSIYNHIAPV
+2536 YILSSIYNHVAPV

-2558 QDGTLAYGFDNE
+2558 QDGTLTYGFDNE

-2662 TAYTLFD
+2662 TAYMLFD
-2669 QAANSDN
+2669 QATNSDN

-2707 TNDALRNADLF
+2707 TMMLLEML
-2718 GGKSAISYIVD
+2718 ICLV
-2729 EFNNFAGTYDVAER
+2729 
-2743 YVRSHSDSNFIYHKT
+2743 
-2758 VKNVRRNGTYVSEL
+2758 
-2772 SKFKKPN
+2772 
-2779 NLFVFDLSDISI
+2779 
-2791 VGEKIVN
+2791 VN
-2798 LRRDIETTDDDSE
+2798 L
-2811 ITALNAELKTAL
+2811 
-2823 AEYNNLKSQRAL
+2823 
-2835 AAKYG
+2835 
-2840 FINESN
+2840 
-2846 NNDDFY
+2846 
-2852 ANHYV
+2852 
-2857 HLNEKVGKEYKA
+2857 
-2869 RLYKI
+2869 
-2874 VENNDKIYAYPITK
+2874 
-2888 LDENETGEVSLNRE
+2888 
-2902 NTKGYRSEGFYID
+2902 
-2915 YINRLEKGDTP
+2915 
-2926 NMDDLNE
+2926 
-2933 MAQAYKFNIKHLKL
+2933 
-2947 KNANAFDINNPSKYQ
+2947 
-2962 EASAKF
+2962 
-2968 TINEILNKYPE
+2968 
-2979 SNGKEF
+2979 
-2985 TIQSF
+2985 
-2990 YLRSK
+2990 
-2995 SIGTVFG
+2995 
-3002 NPQHIKGTYVTIE
+3002 
-3015 DGKEVT
+3015 
-3021 NEVDEVFEFR
+3021 
-3031 APRKSEVE
+3031 
-3039 RAKDLGI
+3039 
-3046 NVPYNTYFVR
+3046 
-3056 VKSKGKPNAT
+3056 
-3066 LNTNSKLGASVLDF
+3066 
-3080 SIDAYND
+3080 
-3087 MNRRSHEGDYSARKK
+3087 
-3102 VNNLS
+3102 
-3107 AKGFNATR
+3107 
-3115 NEFQSQ
+3115 
-3121 AEDVYYNITTYVE
+3121 
-3134 DKVNDITQQL
+3134 
-3144 NQFVEDKGHFLSVND
+3144 
-3159 ARTIDIIRNN
+3159 
-3169 PAERRRYLKTLL
+3169 LL
-3181 DARALISKYGN
+3181 
-3192 IASVKVDKSVDSD
+3192 
-3205 NTIAYVER
+3205 
-3213 LQNAIKQLTD
+3213 
-3223 TSIIEQ
+3223 
-3229 AEKLFANDYLAKLS
+3229 
-3243 DNPQIQNNLISVF
+3243 
-3256 DGFHST
+3256 
-3262 SWFDAWVGDLQDS
+3262 
-3275 SNAFI
+3275 
-3280 QVLTK
+3280 
-3285 NVMSDIRAKELQARR
+3285 
-3300 TVDIFNKEIDKIFAD
+3300 
-3315 AKAAGVN
+3315 
-3322 LSFDDII
+3322 
-3329 DADGRFIRPYNDNFE
+3329 
-3344 NDLNKLRQDERNAKS
+3344 
-3359 NIINNPE
+3359 
-3366 AYIEAKHKLDKFL
+3366 
-3379 LDHVNRK
+3379 
-3386 FVDSYYKELYD
+3386 
-3397 AQDELYRNH
+3397 
-3406 RPILEEYIKT
+3406 
-3416 KAMIS
+3416 
-3421 EINNSRVDGTLSPEK
+3421 
-3436 ETELKNLWYH
+3436 
-3446 LNDIRSEYDLD
+3446 
-3457 NGEPKES
+3457 
-3464 FIMGYPGM
+3464 
-3472 NPSTGEIV
+3472 
-3480 DKERYHKARI
+3480 
-3490 NNADDC
+3490 
-3496 KALDKYLR
+3496 
-3504 TINDIRNKYNDS
+3504 
-3516 RVRKGFEDQ
+3516 
-3525 LKRML
+3525 
-3530 DIVETAEARDP
+3530 
-3541 SGRISIPASQLEMN
+3541 
-3555 KEYKAAKAWLAT
+3555 
-3567 NAKWTVDPSIQE
+3567 
-3579 AIHEA
+3579 
-3584 YKTMGYKGENNSKLK
+3584 
-3599 VYLRK
+3599 
-3604 LKATNV
+3604 
-3610 NPYDEFGRLD
+3610 
-3620 GTIFTEEQQAAIQE
+3620 
-3634 EAQKRFNNTKYGM
+3634 
-3647 ENDRILISNGPED
+3647 
-3660 DVVYPAEVYK
+3660 
-3670 RLATNGVPNKEYQQI
+3670 
-3685 VKQVNEILA
+3685 
-3694 PHYDIATKHV
+3694 
-3704 ATSELTEEEL
+3704 
-3714 DKLYQAYQPLFA
+3714 
-3726 GMKKT
+3726 
-3731 EDSTNGKSI
+3731 
-3740 AYFVTRFVD
+3740 
-3749 LDNYNKEAFNLEE
+3749 
-3762 ERAKAKGAKYYKA
+3762 
-3775 WERVNKMGIPKLDDK
+3775 
-3790 YQVVTDASGN
+3790 
-3800 IVYDETKDRI
+3800 
-3810 PNRYIYGTLKV
+3810 
-3821 DMDKYLKTKGK
+3821 
-3832 KKAEQ
+3832 
-3837 LRKQMDER
+3837 
-3845 TEAYRTIH
+3845 
-3853 NNLETVNTPYYEA
+3853 
-3866 ELKKQRAKGDAE
+3866 
-3878 FKKWYDRNHVF
+3878 
-3889 NPYTHRMEPTVIWR
+3889 VI
-3903 KTQVIPAVANG
+3903 
-3914 EWNAGYAQT
+3914 
-3923 ELAPKRAYKNEDY
+3923 
-3936 AEGVGYIDNY
+3936 
-3946 KKTDDKTYD
+3946 
-3955 SEVVLNKY
+3955 
-3963 QRDLM
+3963 
-3968 EHIQKTLNA
+3968 
-3977 LAQTESA
+3977 
-3984 KRFIGRGYLP
+3984 
-3994 SMSKGAEHDAKW
+3994 
-4006 WGKQFLEFLGY
+4006 
-4017 SDKLQNG
+4017 
-4024 RNPFYHIDYADDKAI
+4024 
-4039 DMPMLM
+4039 
-4045 EQLRN
+4045 
-4050 KDSVNIENI
+4050 
-4059 KKTKPQRVSYADD
+4059 
-4072 EEYNAA
+4072 
-4078 LTVYNKRMEEALK
+4078 
-4091 KNKEIHRAL
+4091 
-4100 LNRDYRTVLSNFITQ
+4100 
-4115 AAHFNAIQDNK
+4115 
-4126 YMLYYGKEMLDRMEV
+4126 
-4141 YQKNVGWSNLK
+4141 
-4152 KDHQRGARG
+4152 
-4161 ETRYLTQKDERL
+4161 
-4173 QGQYENWIRRIIY
+4173 
-4186 NQFKESNA
+4186 
-4194 NFTKV
+4194 
-4199 SSLLQSFTSAKFM
+4199 
-4212 MLNITG
+4212 
-4218 GIGNVTV
+4218 
-4225 GESGLAG
+4225 
-4232 EWIAKE
+4232 
-4238 FIGAKDYARG
+4238 
-4248 KGLWMRNSWSF
+4248 
-4259 INDLSKDKA
+4259 
-4268 STLASAIVKEMNVID
+4268 
-4283 FDQLAGIS
+4283 
-4291 DGNHLDAGT
+4291 
-4300 AFEKLRNALYS
+4300 
-4311 PNAMGEHFMQNAAMF
+4311 
-4326 SLMYSNRLVPVVDA
+4326 
-4340 ENRGKIKY
+4340 
-4348 RAMSKYEYIADC
+4348 
-4360 HEKALKR
+4360 
-4367 IIEGTEFEAK
+4367 
-4377 FNNYIG
+4377 
-4383 TIKEDANKLKEFV
+4383 
-4396 FGRKDFTTEFART
+4396 
-4409 LPNKMQKEFVKVKKE
+4409 
-4424 LEKTAIADFE
+4424 
-4434 KNSTLI
+4434 
-4440 ENLDLKDGKLAFKEG
+4440 
-4455 SKLAELDALSA
+4455 
-4466 DKEVSDAY
+4466 
-4474 KILGEFKGK
+4474 
-4483 VISVN
+4483 
-4488 KEIHGVYDNLGAA
+4488 
-4501 QLEKH
+4501 
-4506 WWGSLAMQYHK
+4506 
-4517 HIYPGILKHYRR
+4517 
-4529 QGYFNEEREAFTLG
+4529 
-4543 CGPAL
+4543 
-4548 MDFLSMPLDK
+4548 
-4558 IKADREIN
+4558 
-4566 GTQLGALQTLQKLFT
+4566 
-4581 GYVDMA
+4581 
-4587 INFNTNWNMLPRY
+4587 
-4600 QRAAILRA
+4600 
-4608 MGDVAGSV
+4608 
-4616 AAIAMALAAHAI
+4616 
-4628 WDDKELKNST
+4628 
-4638 LGNLLIYE
+4638 
-4646 ADSLATQVMMYTPPF
+4646 
-4661 VITEGKKLYSSP
+4661 
-4673 IAAQTMPSDVLKAM
+4673 
-4687 NIIAEG
+4687 
-4693 LIAGDDYNWDYS
+4693 
-4705 SGRYAKENKLYV
+4705 
-4717 LTTRQI
+4717 
-4723 PIYRAYS
+4723 
-4730 NIAGLDKSNSYYKLG
+4730 
-4745 NNILGII
+4745 
-4752 PTNIND
+4752 

>member
-50 DFDDYR
+50 NFDDYR

-83 KFNDI
+83 KFNDV
-88 VTRFGYTSTT
+88 VTRFGYLSTT
-98 AKVMANRI
+98 AKVMANRVV
-106 IGNNILTFF
+106 GNNILTFF

-125 KDNNNANFYANRV
+125 KDNNNANFYANRI

-159 NKEILGLVNQ
+159 NKEILSLVNQ

-174 SDGDFEKTDDVFAN
+174 SDGNFEKIDDVFAN
-188 VSREDKNFYA
+188 ASREDKNFYA

-292 FTIPKLNDINKVDGR
+292 FTIPKLNDINKVDGK

-376 FRSQFVKTII
+376 FRSQFVKTIM

-397 TVRAVLSNKESN
+397 TVRAVISNKESN

-477 PDMDANAVR
+477 LDMDANAVR

-606 GNEMSVDA
+606 GTEMSVDA

-756 TKGGKYGNLFNVEN
+756 TKGGRYGNLFNVEN
-770 SKEVN
+770 SKEVS

-865 LDIDSNGAYYITDAK
+865 LNVDSNGTYYITDAK
-880 PVLISSMSETKV
+880 PVLISSMNETKV

-966 WQKNEN
+966 WQKEEN
-972 PELADQPKFKG
+972 PELAGQPKFKG

-1041 KAEKLLK
+1041 KAEKLLEK
-1048 EMFPSL
+1048 MFPSF
-1054 YGEDIDGYIHFTANG
+1054 YGADIDGYIHFTANG

-1177 MVDVAFSE
+1177 IVDVAFSE
-1185 LNTSRVQAEFAG
+1185 LNTSRVQAEFAS

-1218 VRTSEECKVATF
+1218 IRTSEECKVATF

-1262 GGPIQYEN
+1262 
-1270 GKPVIKNGVVQRKG
+1270 G

-1464 KIVDNIPV
+1464 KIVDNIPI
-1472 NNPLH
+1472 NSRLYE
-1477 DKKEEFFKLYSANIR
+1477 KKEEFFKLYSANIR
-1492 NSFNNLANE
+1492 DSFNSLASE

-1508 NGNILFEADGTIKGI
+1508 NGNILFEANGTIKGI
-1523 NYHTFFNKLKEE
+1523 DYHTFFNKLKEE

-1554 AVNPITGRPNANM
+1554 AVNPITGRPNVNM
-1567 PIILSNA
+1567 PMILSNA

-1600 AQITNVGFNS
+1600 AQITNVGF
-1610 KKYTKENPFNL
+1610 KATKEQ
-1621 DGIDKTKF
+1621 IS
-1629 DTEVYDREKTPG
+1629 Y
-1641 YKSKA
+1641 SK
-1646 LRIYIKGKKKGW
+1646 
-1658 FELVKDKEDN
+1658 E
-1668 NYSVHFK
+1668 
-1675 TTTEKIG
+1675 
-1682 KVEQDGKVVNPSTKE
+1682 
-1697 ERNEL
+1697 
-1702 YTALRN
+1702 
-1708 AIPNRANVSTWGSI
+1708 
-1722 SDGGVYALNKL
+1722 
-1733 GKGWK
+1733 
-1738 KVGERTIKHKKD
+1738 
-1750 DKDIVI
+1750 
-1756 PIYQKNG
+1756 
-1763 LTTSKILRY
+1763 LRY
-1772 HPVTKEHPEGE
+1772 HPVTKEYPEGE

-1815 LQAAHLDTLIGY
+1815 LQAAGLDTLIGY

-1881 VDKHGNIRKQSYSDE
+1881 VNKHGNIRKQSYSDE

-1957 TKELVKAAHK
+1957 TKTLVKHAHI
-1967 DFEAQAVKN
+1967 DFEDFAEKN

-1986 YLKQLQFVADY
+1986 YLKQLQYVADY
-1997 IRTNK
+1997 IRINK
-2002 TNLDAA
+2002 TTLDDA
-2008 DDNFISA
+2008 DKNFISV

-2038 KEILQGRIDKF
+2038 KEILQARIDKF

-2192 FGEDNVTTDY
+2192 FGEANVTTDE

-2318 TEDDNIKTVINKV
+2318 TEDDNIKTVIDKI

-2468 MDKHNDS
+2468 TDKHNDS

-2536 YILSSIYNHIAPV
+2536 YILSSIYNHVAPV

-2558 QDGTLAYGFDNE
+2558 QDGTLVYGFDNE

-2662 TAYTLFD
+2662 TAYMLFD

-2798 LRRDIETTDDDSE
+2798 LRRDIETTDDDNE
-2811 ITALNAELKTAL
+2811 IKSLNVELKTAL

-2846 NNDDFY
+2846 TNDDFY

-2926 NMDDLNE
+2926 TMDNLNE

-2947 KNANAFDINNPSKYQ
+2947 KNANAFDINNPSKHQ

-2985 TIQSF
+2985 AIQSF

-3021 NEVDEVFEFR
+3021 NEVDEIFEFR

-3144 NQFVEDKGHFLSVND
+3144 NQFVEDNGHFLSVND

-3192 IASVKVDKSVDSD
+3192 IVSVKVDKSVDSD

-3275 SNAFI
+3275 GNAFI
-3280 QVLTK
+3280 QILTK

-3359 NIINNPE
+3359 DIINNPE

-3397 AQDELYRNH
+3397 TQDELYRNH

-3416 KAMIS
+3416 KAMIN
-3421 EINNSRVDGTLSPEK
+3421 EINASRIDGTLSPEK

-3480 DKERYHKARI
+3480 DKERYYKARI

-3516 RVRKGFEDQ
+3516 KVRKGFEDQ

-3584 YKTMGYKGENNSKLK
+3584 YKTMGYKGENNNKFK

-3670 RLATNGVPNKEYQQI
+3670 RLVANGVPNKEYQQI

-3837 LRKQMDER
+3837 LHKQMDER

-3903 KTQVIPAVANG
+3903 KTQIIPAVANG

-3923 ELAPKRAYKNEDY
+3923 ELTPKVAYRNPNYK
-3936 AEGVGYIDNY
+3936 EGVGYVDNY

-3955 SEVVLNKY
+3955 SEVVLNAHQQK
-3963 QRDLM
+3963 LM
-3968 EHIQKTLNA
+3968 GYIQETLNN

-4024 RNPFYHIDYADDKAI
+4024 RDPFYHIDYADDKAI

-4059 KKTKPQRVSYADD
+4059 KKTKPQRISYADD

-4078 LTVYNKRMEEALK
+4078 LIAYNKRMEEALK

-4141 YQKNVGWSNLK
+4141 YEKNVGWSNLK

-4238 FIGAKDYARG
+4238 FIGAKDYAHG
-4248 KGLWMRNSWSF
+4248 KALWMHNSWSF
-4259 INDLSKDKA
+4259 INDLGKDKA

-4300 AFEKLRNALYS
+4300 VFEKLRNVLYS
-4311 PNAMGEHFMQNAAMF
+4311 PNAIGEHFMQNAAMF
-4326 SLMYSNRLVPVVDA
+4326 SLMYSNRLIPVVDA

-4377 FNNYIG
+4377 FNNYVG
-4383 TIKEDANKLKEFV
+4383 SIKEDANKLKEFV

-4409 LPNKMQKEFVKVKKE
+4409 LPNKMQKEFVKLKKE
-4424 LEKTAIADFE
+4424 LEKTATADFE

-4474 KILGEFKGK
+4474 KLLGEFKGK

-4488 KEIHGVYDNLGAA
+4488 KEIHGVYDKLGAA

-4529 QGYFNEEREAFTLG
+4529 QGYFNEERGAFTLG

-4566 GTQLGALQTLQKLFT
+4566 GAQLGALQTLQKLFI

-4587 INFNTNWNMLPRY
+4587 TNFNTNWNMLPRY

-4608 MGDVAGSV
+4608 MGNVAGSV
-4616 AAIAMALAAHAI
+4616 SAIAMSLAAHAI
-4628 WDDKELKNST
+4628 WDDKELENST

-4687 NIIAEG
+4687 NIIAEA

-4705 SGRYAKENKLYV
+4705 NGRYAKENKLYV

-4745 NNILGII
+4745 DNILGII
-4752 PTNIND
+4752 PTNVND

>member
-56 LGNDAAQEALEFY
+56 LGNDASQEALEFY

-83 KFNDI
+83 KFNDV
-88 VTRFGYTSTT
+88 VTRFGYLSTT
-98 AKVMANRI
+98 AKVMANRVV
-106 IGNNILTFF
+106 GNNILTFF

-159 NKEILGLVNQ
+159 NKEILSLVNQ

-174 SDGDFEKTDDVFAN
+174 SDGNFEKIDDVFAN
-188 VSREDKNFYA
+188 ASREDKNFYA

-292 FTIPKLNDINKVDGR
+292 FTIPKLNDINKVDGK

-376 FRSQFVKTII
+376 FRSQFVKTIM

-497 VDIDINTSNL
+497 VDVDINTSNL

-606 GNEMSVDA
+606 GTEMSVDA

-638 GNQYNLS
+638 GNQYNFS

-756 TKGGKYGNLFNVEN
+756 TKGGRYGNLFNVEN
-770 SKEVN
+770 SKEVS

-880 PVLISSMSETKV
+880 PVLISSMNETKV

-1054 YGEDIDGYIHFTANG
+1054 YGADIDGYIHFTANG

-1094 YVNQQVEKFDNFK
+1094 YVNQQVEKFDTFK

-1177 MVDVAFSE
+1177 ITDVAFSE
-1185 LNTSRVQAEFAG
+1185 LNTSGVQAEFAS

-1472 NNPLH
+1472 NSRLYE
-1477 DKKEEFFKLYSANIR
+1477 KKEEFFKLYSANIR
-1492 NSFNNLANE
+1492 DSFNSLASE

-1508 NGNILFEADGTIKGI
+1508 NGNILFEANGTIKGI
-1523 NYHTFFNKLKEE
+1523 DYHTFFNKLKEE

-1567 PIILSNA
+1567 PMILSNA

-1600 AQITNVGFNS
+1600 AQITNVGF
-1610 KKYTKENPFNL
+1610 KATKEQ
-1621 DGIDKTKF
+1621 IS
-1629 DTEVYDREKTPG
+1629 Y
-1641 YKSKA
+1641 SK
-1646 LRIYIKGKKKGW
+1646 
-1658 FELVKDKEDN
+1658 E
-1668 NYSVHFK
+1668 
-1675 TTTEKIG
+1675 
-1682 KVEQDGKVVNPSTKE
+1682 
-1697 ERNEL
+1697 
-1702 YTALRN
+1702 
-1708 AIPNRANVSTWGSI
+1708 
-1722 SDGGVYALNKL
+1722 
-1733 GKGWK
+1733 
-1738 KVGERTIKHKKD
+1738 
-1750 DKDIVI
+1750 
-1756 PIYQKNG
+1756 
-1763 LTTSKILRY
+1763 LRY

-1803 SYKKNKEDLLKE
+1803 SYKKSKEDLLKE

-1957 TKELVKAAHK
+1957 TKTLVKHAHI
-1967 DFEAQAVKN
+1967 DFEDFAEKN

-1986 YLKQLQFVADY
+1986 YLKQLQYVADY
-1997 IRTNK
+1997 IRVNK

-2008 DDNFISA
+2008 DDNFISV

-2038 KEILQGRIDKF
+2038 KEILQARIDKF

-2085 MIDILKDNISLEE
+2085 MIDILKDDISLEE

-2118 VVKKIRN
+2118 VVKKTRN

-2318 TEDDNIKTVINKV
+2318 TEDDNIKTVIDKV

-2536 YILSSIYNHIAPV
+2536 YILSSIYNHVAPV
-2549 MYSSKVFAE
+2549 MYSSKVIAE
-2558 QDGTLAYGFDNE
+2558 QDGTLSYGFDNE

-2662 TAYTLFD
+2662 TAYMLFD

-2676 PLVKLAAIDM
+2676 PLVKLAAIDI

-2798 LRRDIETTDDDSE
+2798 LRRDIETTDDDNE
-2811 ITALNAELKTAL
+2811 IKSLNVELKTTL

-2846 NNDDFY
+2846 TNDDFY

-2926 NMDDLNE
+2926 TMDDLNE

-2947 KNANAFDINNPSKYQ
+2947 KNANTFDINNPSKYQ

-2985 TIQSF
+2985 AIQSF

-3021 NEVDEVFEFR
+3021 NEVDEIFEFR

-3144 NQFVEDKGHFLSVND
+3144 NQFVEDNGHFLSVND

-3275 SNAFI
+3275 GNAFI
-3280 QVLTK
+3280 QILTK

-3359 NIINNPE
+3359 DIINNPE

-3416 KAMIS
+3416 KAMID
-3421 EINNSRVDGTLSPEK
+3421 EINASRTDGTLSPEK

-3480 DKERYHKARI
+3480 DKERYYKARI

-3516 RVRKGFEDQ
+3516 KVRKGFEDQ

-3584 YKTMGYKGENNSKLK
+3584 YKTMGYKGENNSKFK

-3670 RLATNGVPNKEYQQI
+3670 RLAANGVPNKEYQQI
-3685 VKQVNEILA
+3685 VKQVNEIFA

-3790 YQVVTDASGN
+3790 YQVVTDDSGN

-3837 LRKQMDER
+3837 LHKQMDER

-3889 NPYTHRMEPTVIWR
+3889 NPYTHRMEPTVIWK
-3903 KTQVIPAVANG
+3903 KTQIIPAVANG

-3923 ELAPKRAYKNEDY
+3923 ELAPKAAYRNPNYK
-3936 AEGVGYIDNY
+3936 EGVGYVDNY

-3955 SEVVLNKY
+3955 SEVVLNAHQQK
-3963 QRDLM
+3963 LM
-3968 EHIQKTLNA
+3968 GYIQKTLNN

-4024 RNPFYHIDYADDKAI
+4024 RDPFYHIDYADDKAI

-4059 KKTKPQRVSYADD
+4059 KKTKPQRISYADD

-4078 LTVYNKRMEEALK
+4078 LTAYNKRMEEALK

-4161 ETRYLTQKDERL
+4161 EIRYLTQKDERL

-4248 KGLWMRNSWSF
+4248 KTLWMHNSWSF
-4259 INDLSKDKA
+4259 INDLGKDKA

-4311 PNAMGEHFMQNAAMF
+4311 PNAIGEHFMQNAAMF
-4326 SLMYSNRLVPVVDA
+4326 SLMYSNRLIPVVDA

-4377 FNNYIG
+4377 FNNYVG
-4383 TIKEDANKLKEFV
+4383 SIKEDANKLKEFV

-4424 LEKTAIADFE
+4424 LEKTATADFE

-4474 KILGEFKGK
+4474 KLLGEFKGK

-4488 KEIHGVYDNLGAA
+4488 KEIHGVYDKLGAA

-4529 QGYFNEEREAFTLG
+4529 QGYFNEERGAFTLG

-4566 GTQLGALQTLQKLFT
+4566 GTQLGALQTLQKLFI

-4587 INFNTNWNMLPRY
+4587 TNFNTNWNMLPRY

-4608 MGDVAGSV
+4608 MGNVAGSV
-4616 AAIAMALAAHAI
+4616 SAIAMSLAAHAI
-4628 WDDKELKNST
+4628 WDDKELENST

-4745 NNILGII
+4745 DNILGII

>member
-10 DFLGTETGTRL
+10 DFLGTEIGTRL

-188 VSREDKNFYA
+188 ASREDKNFYA

-292 FTIPKLNDINKVDGR
+292 FTIPKLNDINKVDGK

-376 FRSQFVKTII
+376 FRSQFVKTIM

-477 PDMDANAVR
+477 PDMDANAIR

-513 ISDASTK
+513 ISDASIK

-534 WNKEEHDDNE
+534 WNREEHDDNE
-544 TYVPLH
+544 TYIPLH

-606 GNEMSVDA
+606 GTEMSVDA

-747 FIIRAARYK
+747 FIIRAARYR

-880 PVLISSMSETKV
+880 PVLISSMNETKV

-957 TDSTGKILR
+957 TDNTGKILR
-966 WQKNEN
+966 WQKKEN

-1041 KAEKLLK
+1041 KAEKLLEK
-1048 EMFPSL
+1048 MFPSL
-1054 YGEDIDGYIHFTANG
+1054 YGADIDGYIHFTANG

-1080 EDEIANMISDFITT
+1080 EDEIASMISDFITT

-1185 LNTSRVQAEFAG
+1185 LNTSRVQAEFAS

-1262 GGPIQYEN
+1262 
-1270 GKPVIKNGVVQRKG
+1270 G

-1492 NSFNNLANE
+1492 DSFNSLANE

-1523 NYHTFFNKLKEE
+1523 DYHTFFNKLKEE

-1567 PIILSNA
+1567 PMILSNA

-1589 ITRQTLPGFHA
+1589 ITRQTLSGFHA
-1600 AQITNVGFNS
+1600 AQITNVGF
-1610 KKYTKENPFNL
+1610 KATKEQ
-1621 DGIDKTKF
+1621 IS
-1629 DTEVYDREKTPG
+1629 Y
-1641 YKSKA
+1641 SK
-1646 LRIYIKGKKKGW
+1646 
-1658 FELVKDKEDN
+1658 E
-1668 NYSVHFK
+1668 
-1675 TTTEKIG
+1675 
-1682 KVEQDGKVVNPSTKE
+1682 
-1697 ERNEL
+1697 
-1702 YTALRN
+1702 
-1708 AIPNRANVSTWGSI
+1708 
-1722 SDGGVYALNKL
+1722 
-1733 GKGWK
+1733 
-1738 KVGERTIKHKKD
+1738 
-1750 DKDIVI
+1750 
-1756 PIYQKNG
+1756 
-1763 LTTSKILRY
+1763 LRY

-1796 FAKNADG
+1796 FAKNTDG
-1803 SYKKNKEDLLKE
+1803 SYKKSKEDLLKE

-1967 DFEAQAVKN
+1967 DFESQAVKN

-2008 DDNFISA
+2008 DDNFISV

-2062 EYLAQN
+2062 EYLAQT

-2192 FGEDNVTTDY
+2192 FGEANVTTDE

-2318 TEDDNIKTVINKV
+2318 TEDDNIKTVIDKV
-2331 NTALGTEYSLTSNNR
+2331 NTALDTEYSLTSNNR

-2364 PVEDMIY
+2364 PVEDMVY

-2452 TKNAAGNKV
+2452 TKNVTGNKV

-2536 YILSSIYNHIAPV
+2536 YILSSIYNHVAPV

-2662 TAYTLFD
+2662 TAYMLFD

-2676 PLVKLAAIDM
+2676 PLVRLAAIDM

-2707 TNDALRNADLF
+2707 TNDALRNTDLF

-2758 VKNVRRNGTYVSEL
+2758 VKNVRRMVL
-2772 SKFKKPN
+2772 MF
-2779 NLFVFDLSDISI
+2779 
-2791 VGEKIVN
+2791 
-2798 LRRDIETTDDDSE
+2798 
-2811 ITALNAELKTAL
+2811 LN
-2823 AEYNNLKSQRAL
+2823 
-2835 AAKYG
+2835 
-2840 FINESN
+2840 
-2846 NNDDFY
+2846 
-2852 ANHYV
+2852 
-2857 HLNEKVGKEYKA
+2857 
-2869 RLYKI
+2869 
-2874 VENNDKIYAYPITK
+2874 
-2888 LDENETGEVSLNRE
+2888 
-2902 NTKGYRSEGFYID
+2902 
-2915 YINRLEKGDTP
+2915 
-2926 NMDDLNE
+2926 
-2933 MAQAYKFNIKHLKL
+2933 
-2947 KNANAFDINNPSKYQ
+2947 
-2962 EASAKF
+2962 
-2968 TINEILNKYPE
+2968 
-2979 SNGKEF
+2979 
-2985 TIQSF
+2985 
-2990 YLRSK
+2990 
-2995 SIGTVFG
+2995 
-3002 NPQHIKGTYVTIE
+3002 
-3015 DGKEVT
+3015 
-3021 NEVDEVFEFR
+3021 
-3031 APRKSEVE
+3031 
-3039 RAKDLGI
+3039 
-3046 NVPYNTYFVR
+3046 
-3056 VKSKGKPNAT
+3056 
-3066 LNTNSKLGASVLDF
+3066 
-3080 SIDAYND
+3080 
-3087 MNRRSHEGDYSARKK
+3087 
-3102 VNNLS
+3102 
-3107 AKGFNATR
+3107 
-3115 NEFQSQ
+3115 
-3121 AEDVYYNITTYVE
+3121 
-3134 DKVNDITQQL
+3134 
-3144 NQFVEDKGHFLSVND
+3144 
-3159 ARTIDIIRNN
+3159 
-3169 PAERRRYLKTLL
+3169 
-3181 DARALISKYGN
+3181 
-3192 IASVKVDKSVDSD
+3192 
-3205 NTIAYVER
+3205 
-3213 LQNAIKQLTD
+3213 
-3223 TSIIEQ
+3223 
-3229 AEKLFANDYLAKLS
+3229 
-3243 DNPQIQNNLISVF
+3243 
-3256 DGFHST
+3256 
-3262 SWFDAWVGDLQDS
+3262 
-3275 SNAFI
+3275 
-3280 QVLTK
+3280 
-3285 NVMSDIRAKELQARR
+3285 
-3300 TVDIFNKEIDKIFAD
+3300 
-3315 AKAAGVN
+3315 
-3322 LSFDDII
+3322 
-3329 DADGRFIRPYNDNFE
+3329 
-3344 NDLNKLRQDERNAKS
+3344 
-3359 NIINNPE
+3359 
-3366 AYIEAKHKLDKFL
+3366 
-3379 LDHVNRK
+3379 
-3386 FVDSYYKELYD
+3386 
-3397 AQDELYRNH
+3397 
-3406 RPILEEYIKT
+3406 
-3416 KAMIS
+3416 
-3421 EINNSRVDGTLSPEK
+3421 
-3436 ETELKNLWYH
+3436 
-3446 LNDIRSEYDLD
+3446 
-3457 NGEPKES
+3457 
-3464 FIMGYPGM
+3464 
-3472 NPSTGEIV
+3472 
-3480 DKERYHKARI
+3480 
-3490 NNADDC
+3490 
-3496 KALDKYLR
+3496 
-3504 TINDIRNKYNDS
+3504 
-3516 RVRKGFEDQ
+3516 
-3525 LKRML
+3525 
-3530 DIVETAEARDP
+3530 
-3541 SGRISIPASQLEMN
+3541 
-3555 KEYKAAKAWLAT
+3555 
-3567 NAKWTVDPSIQE
+3567 
-3579 AIHEA
+3579 
-3584 YKTMGYKGENNSKLK
+3584 
-3599 VYLRK
+3599 
-3604 LKATNV
+3604 
-3610 NPYDEFGRLD
+3610 
-3620 GTIFTEEQQAAIQE
+3620 
-3634 EAQKRFNNTKYGM
+3634 
-3647 ENDRILISNGPED
+3647 
-3660 DVVYPAEVYK
+3660 
-3670 RLATNGVPNKEYQQI
+3670 
-3685 VKQVNEILA
+3685 
-3694 PHYDIATKHV
+3694 
-3704 ATSELTEEEL
+3704 
-3714 DKLYQAYQPLFA
+3714 
-3726 GMKKT
+3726 
-3731 EDSTNGKSI
+3731 
-3740 AYFVTRFVD
+3740 
-3749 LDNYNKEAFNLEE
+3749 
-3762 ERAKAKGAKYYKA
+3762 
-3775 WERVNKMGIPKLDDK
+3775 
-3790 YQVVTDASGN
+3790 
-3800 IVYDETKDRI
+3800 
-3810 PNRYIYGTLKV
+3810 
-3821 DMDKYLKTKGK
+3821 
-3832 KKAEQ
+3832 
-3837 LRKQMDER
+3837 
-3845 TEAYRTIH
+3845 
-3853 NNLETVNTPYYEA
+3853 
-3866 ELKKQRAKGDAE
+3866 
-3878 FKKWYDRNHVF
+3878 
-3889 NPYTHRMEPTVIWR
+3889 
-3903 KTQVIPAVANG
+3903 
-3914 EWNAGYAQT
+3914 
-3923 ELAPKRAYKNEDY
+3923 
-3936 AEGVGYIDNY
+3936 
-3946 KKTDDKTYD
+3946 
-3955 SEVVLNKY
+3955 
-3963 QRDLM
+3963 
-3968 EHIQKTLNA
+3968 
-3977 LAQTESA
+3977 
-3984 KRFIGRGYLP
+3984 
-3994 SMSKGAEHDAKW
+3994 
-4006 WGKQFLEFLGY
+4006 
-4017 SDKLQNG
+4017 
-4024 RNPFYHIDYADDKAI
+4024 
-4039 DMPMLM
+4039 
-4045 EQLRN
+4045 
-4050 KDSVNIENI
+4050 
-4059 KKTKPQRVSYADD
+4059 
-4072 EEYNAA
+4072 
-4078 LTVYNKRMEEALK
+4078 
-4091 KNKEIHRAL
+4091 
-4100 LNRDYRTVLSNFITQ
+4100 
-4115 AAHFNAIQDNK
+4115 
-4126 YMLYYGKEMLDRMEV
+4126 
-4141 YQKNVGWSNLK
+4141 
-4152 KDHQRGARG
+4152 
-4161 ETRYLTQKDERL
+4161 
-4173 QGQYENWIRRIIY
+4173 
-4186 NQFKESNA
+4186 
-4194 NFTKV
+4194 
-4199 SSLLQSFTSAKFM
+4199 
-4212 MLNITG
+4212 
-4218 GIGNVTV
+4218 
-4225 GESGLAG
+4225 
-4232 EWIAKE
+4232 
-4238 FIGAKDYARG
+4238 
-4248 KGLWMRNSWSF
+4248 
-4259 INDLSKDKA
+4259 
-4268 STLASAIVKEMNVID
+4268 
-4283 FDQLAGIS
+4283 
-4291 DGNHLDAGT
+4291 
-4300 AFEKLRNALYS
+4300 
-4311 PNAMGEHFMQNAAMF
+4311 
-4326 SLMYSNRLVPVVDA
+4326 
-4340 ENRGKIKY
+4340 
-4348 RAMSKYEYIADC
+4348 
-4360 HEKALKR
+4360 
-4367 IIEGTEFEAK
+4367 
-4377 FNNYIG
+4377 
-4383 TIKEDANKLKEFV
+4383 
-4396 FGRKDFTTEFART
+4396 
-4409 LPNKMQKEFVKVKKE
+4409 
-4424 LEKTAIADFE
+4424 
-4434 KNSTLI
+4434 
-4440 ENLDLKDGKLAFKEG
+4440 
-4455 SKLAELDALSA
+4455 
-4466 DKEVSDAY
+4466 
-4474 KILGEFKGK
+4474 
-4483 VISVN
+4483 
-4488 KEIHGVYDNLGAA
+4488 
-4501 QLEKH
+4501 
-4506 WWGSLAMQYHK
+4506 
-4517 HIYPGILKHYRR
+4517 
-4529 QGYFNEEREAFTLG
+4529 
-4543 CGPAL
+4543 
-4548 MDFLSMPLDK
+4548 
-4558 IKADREIN
+4558 
-4566 GTQLGALQTLQKLFT
+4566 
-4581 GYVDMA
+4581 
-4587 INFNTNWNMLPRY
+4587 
-4600 QRAAILRA
+4600 
-4608 MGDVAGSV
+4608 
-4616 AAIAMALAAHAI
+4616 
-4628 WDDKELKNST
+4628 
-4638 LGNLLIYE
+4638 
-4646 ADSLATQVMMYTPPF
+4646 
-4661 VITEGKKLYSSP
+4661 
-4673 IAAQTMPSDVLKAM
+4673 
-4687 NIIAEG
+4687 
-4693 LIAGDDYNWDYS
+4693 
-4705 SGRYAKENKLYV
+4705 
-4717 LTTRQI
+4717 
-4723 PIYRAYS
+4723 
-4730 NIAGLDKSNSYYKLG
+4730 
-4745 NNILGII
+4745 
-4752 PTNIND
+4752 

>member
-83 KFNDI
+83 KFNDVI
-88 VTRFGYTSTT
+88 TRFGYLSTT
-98 AKVMANRI
+98 AKVMANRVV
-106 IGNNILTFF
+106 GNNILTFF

-159 NKEILGLVNQ
+159 NKEILSLVNQ

-174 SDGDFEKTDDVFAN
+174 SDGNFEKIDDVFAN
-188 VSREDKNFYA
+188 ANREDKNFYA

-292 FTIPKLNDINKVDGR
+292 FTIPKLNDINKVDGK

-376 FRSQFVKTII
+376 FRSQFVKTIM

-477 PDMDANAVR
+477 PDMDVNAVR
-486 NYLIGNKTNGS
+486 NYLIDNKTNGS
-497 VDIDINTSNL
+497 VDVDINTSNL

-513 ISDASTK
+513 ISDASAK

-557 AVAAANSFA
+557 AIAAANSFA

-606 GNEMSVDA
+606 GTEMSVDA

-638 GNQYNLS
+638 GNQYNFS

-756 TKGGKYGNLFNVEN
+756 TKGGRYGNLFNVEN
-770 SKEVN
+770 SKEVS

-807 KEYNQMVHDLTT
+807 KEYNQMVHDLST

-865 LDIDSNGAYYITDAK
+865 LDIDSNGVYYITDAK
-880 PVLISSMSETKV
+880 PVLISSMNETKV

-942 QELTDMAHSINQWFE
+942 QELTDMVHSINQWFE

-1054 YGEDIDGYIHFTANG
+1054 YGADIDGYIHFTANG

-1094 YVNQQVEKFDNFK
+1094 YVNQQVEKFDTFK

-1163 PYGFADYTTDYANE
+1163 PYGFADYITDYTNE
-1177 MVDVAFSE
+1177 IVDVAFSE
-1185 LNTSRVQAEFAG
+1185 LNTIRVQAEFAS

-1270 GKPVIKNGVVQRKG
+1270 GKPVIKNSVVQRKG

-1472 NNPLH
+1472 NSRLYE
-1477 DKKEEFFKLYSANIR
+1477 KKEEFFKLYSANIR
-1492 NSFNNLANE
+1492 DSFNSLASE
-1501 LNIPRDA
+1501 LNIPRDD

-1523 NYHTFFNKLKEE
+1523 DYHTFFNKLKEE

-1567 PIILSNA
+1567 PMILSNA

-1600 AQITNVGFNS
+1600 AQITNVGF
-1610 KKYTKENPFNL
+1610 KATKEQ
-1621 DGIDKTKF
+1621 IS
-1629 DTEVYDREKTPG
+1629 Y
-1641 YKSKA
+1641 SK
-1646 LRIYIKGKKKGW
+1646 
-1658 FELVKDKEDN
+1658 E
-1668 NYSVHFK
+1668 
-1675 TTTEKIG
+1675 
-1682 KVEQDGKVVNPSTKE
+1682 
-1697 ERNEL
+1697 
-1702 YTALRN
+1702 
-1708 AIPNRANVSTWGSI
+1708 
-1722 SDGGVYALNKL
+1722 
-1733 GKGWK
+1733 
-1738 KVGERTIKHKKD
+1738 
-1750 DKDIVI
+1750 
-1756 PIYQKNG
+1756 
-1763 LTTSKILRY
+1763 LRY

-1803 SYKKNKEDLLKE
+1803 SYKKSKEDLLKE

-1896 LDIYDYANY
+1896 LDICDYANY

-1957 TKELVKAAHK
+1957 TKTLVKNAHI
-1967 DFEAQAVKN
+1967 DFEDFAEKN

-1986 YLKQLQFVADY
+1986 YLKQLQYVADY
-1997 IRTNK
+1997 IRVNK
-2002 TNLDAA
+2002 TTLDDA
-2008 DDNFISA
+2008 DKNFISV

-2038 KEILQGRIDKF
+2038 KEILQARIDKF

-2062 EYLAQN
+2062 KYLAQN

-2085 MIDILKDNISLEE
+2085 MIDILKDDISLEE

-2192 FGEDNVTTDY
+2192 FGEDNVITDY
-2202 ETGDYL
+2202 ETDDYL

-2271 TVAFIMQPAISRI
+2271 TIAFIMQPAISRI

-2318 TEDDNIKTVINKV
+2318 TEDDNIKTVIDKV
-2331 NTALGTEYSLTSNNR
+2331 NTALSTEYSLTSNNR

-2536 YILSSIYNHIAPV
+2536 YILSSIYNHVAPV

-2558 QDGTLAYGFDNE
+2558 QDGTLTYGFDNE

-2662 TAYTLFD
+2662 TAYMLFD

-2676 PLVKLAAIDM
+2676 PLVKLAAIDI

-2798 LRRDIETTDDDSE
+2798 LRRDIETTDDDNE
-2811 ITALNAELKTAL
+2811 IKSLNVELKTAL

-2846 NNDDFY
+2846 TNDDFY

-2926 NMDDLNE
+2926 TMDDLNE

-2985 TIQSF
+2985 AIQSF

-3002 NPQHIKGTYVTIE
+3002 NPQHIKGIYVTIE

-3021 NEVDEVFEFR
+3021 NEVDEIFEFR

-3144 NQFVEDKGHFLSVND
+3144 NQFVEDNGHFLSVND

-3169 PAERRRYLKTLL
+3169 PAERRKYLKTLL

-3275 SNAFI
+3275 GNAFI

-3359 NIINNPE
+3359 DIINNPE

-3416 KAMIS
+3416 KAMID
-3421 EINNSRVDGTLSPEK
+3421 EINASRTDGTLSPEK

-3480 DKERYHKARI
+3480 DKERYYNARI

-3516 RVRKGFEDQ
+3516 KVRKGFEDQ

-3584 YKTMGYKGENNSKLK
+3584 YKTMGYKGENNSKFK

-3670 RLATNGVPNKEYQQI
+3670 RLAANGVPNKEYQQI

-3790 YQVVTDASGN
+3790 YQVVTDDSGN

-3821 DMDKYLKTKGK
+3821 DMDKYLKTKAK

-3837 LRKQMDER
+3837 LHKQMDER
-3845 TEAYRTIH
+3845 TEAYRIIH
-3853 NNLETVNTPYYEA
+3853 NNLETVNTPYYET

-3889 NPYTHRMEPTVIWR
+3889 NPYTHRMEPTVIWK
-3903 KTQVIPAVANG
+3903 KTQIIPAVANG

-3923 ELAPKRAYKNEDY
+3923 ELAPKAAYRNPNYK
-3936 AEGVGYIDNY
+3936 EGVGYVDNY

-3955 SEVVLNKY
+3955 SEVVLNAHQQK
-3963 QRDLM
+3963 LM
-3968 EHIQKTLNA
+3968 GYIQETLNN

-4024 RNPFYHIDYADDKAI
+4024 RDPFYHIDYADDKAI

-4059 KKTKPQRVSYADD
+4059 KKTKPQRISYADD

-4078 LTVYNKRMEEALK
+4078 LTAYNKRMEEALK

-4248 KGLWMRNSWSF
+4248 KALWMHNSWSF
-4259 INDLSKDKA
+4259 INDLGKDKA

-4291 DGNHLDAGT
+4291 DGNHLDTGT

-4311 PNAMGEHFMQNAAMF
+4311 PNAIGEHFMQNAAMF
-4326 SLMYSNRLVPVVDA
+4326 SLMYSNRLIPVVDA

-4377 FNNYIG
+4377 FNNYVG
-4383 TIKEDANKLKEFV
+4383 SIKEDANKLKEFV

-4424 LEKTAIADFE
+4424 LEKTATADFE

-4440 ENLDLKDGKLAFKEG
+4440 ENLDLKDGKLTFKEG
-4455 SKLAELDALSA
+4455 SKLAELDALNA

-4474 KILGEFKGK
+4474 KLLGEFKGK

-4488 KEIHGVYDNLGAA
+4488 KEIHGVYDKLGAA

-4529 QGYFNEEREAFTLG
+4529 QGYFNEERGAFTLG

-4558 IKADREIN
+4558 IKAYREIN
-4566 GTQLGALQTLQKLFT
+4566 GTQLGALQTLQKLFI

-4587 INFNTNWNMLPRY
+4587 TNFNTNWNMLPRY

-4608 MGDVAGSV
+4608 MGNVAGSV
-4616 AAIAMALAAHAI
+4616 AAIAMSLAAHAI

-4745 NNILGII
+4745 DNILGII
-4752 PTNIND
+4752 PTNVND

>member
-1 MANCPITPK
+1 
-10 DFLGTETGTRL
+10 
-21 KELCGNDV
+21 
-29 VKFNAITTLVYN
+29 
-41 PESKTGFTK
+41 
-50 DFDDYR
+50 
-56 LGNDAAQEALEFY
+56 
-69 NSRHFSVGA
+69 
-78 QTTKS
+78 
-83 KFNDI
+83 
-88 VTRFGYTSTT
+88 
-98 AKVMANRI
+98 
-106 IGNNILTFF
+106 
-115 ANDVVKGKFN
+115 
-125 KDNNNANFYANRV
+125 
-138 VSFGAVQV
+138 
-146 AKKYFENKGQKFT
+146 
-159 NKEILGLVNQ
+159 
-169 ILGFT
+169 
-174 SDGDFEKTDDVFAN
+174 
-188 VSREDKNFYA
+188 
-198 MVKEMILNKVSFF
+198 
-211 NSIYAGDSRLGMLR
+211 
-225 FKSDEAIDEKVD
+225 
-237 LDSEMESIL
+237 
-246 NGNENDEL
+246 
-254 ADFNKEFDVDGTT
+254 
-267 ARWDDNS
+267 
-274 GMGSNFMKGIDE
+274 
-286 DIRMIL
+286 
-292 FTIPKLNDINKVDGR
+292 
-307 YNYDRS
+307 
-313 NELGTIDFID
+313 
-323 GKKVTA
+323 
-329 AIISKI
+329 
-335 SRDNITSFINSIKT
+335 
-349 IAEQNKEMSGLI
+349 
-361 KLYEDLKTNRDFAIR
+361 
-376 FRSQFVKTII
+376 
-386 PKTETRTESDG
+386 
-397 TVRAVLSNKESN
+397 
-409 RRQSL
+409 
-414 IFSFQNNV
+414 
-422 KHTTLNVDPNAIEV
+422 
-436 FRSAVE
+436 
-442 SAKRRY
+442 
-448 KLSAKNEIRRNAA
+448 
-461 FADIV
+461 
-466 ANLTKALKAYY
+466 
-477 PDMDANAVR
+477 MDANAIR

-513 ISDASTK
+513 ISDASIK

-534 WNKEEHDDNE
+534 WNREEHDDNE
-544 TYVPLH
+544 TYIPLH

-606 GNEMSVDA
+606 GTEMSVDA

-747 FIIRAARYK
+747 FIIRAARYR

-880 PVLISSMSETKV
+880 PVLISSMNETKV

-957 TDSTGKILR
+957 TDNTGKILR
-966 WQKNEN
+966 WQKKEN

-1041 KAEKLLK
+1041 KAEKLLEK
-1048 EMFPSL
+1048 MFPSL
-1054 YGEDIDGYIHFTANG
+1054 YGADIDGYIHFTANG

-1080 EDEIANMISDFITT
+1080 EDEIASMISDFITT

-1185 LNTSRVQAEFAG
+1185 LNTSRVQAEFAS

-1262 GGPIQYEN
+1262 
-1270 GKPVIKNGVVQRKG
+1270 G

-1492 NSFNNLANE
+1492 DSFNSLANE

-1523 NYHTFFNKLKEE
+1523 DYHTFFNKLKEE

-1567 PIILSNA
+1567 PMILSNA

-1589 ITRQTLPGFHA
+1589 ITRQTLSGFHA
-1600 AQITNVGFNS
+1600 AQITNVGF
-1610 KKYTKENPFNL
+1610 KATKEQ
-1621 DGIDKTKF
+1621 IS
-1629 DTEVYDREKTPG
+1629 Y
-1641 YKSKA
+1641 SK
-1646 LRIYIKGKKKGW
+1646 
-1658 FELVKDKEDN
+1658 E
-1668 NYSVHFK
+1668 
-1675 TTTEKIG
+1675 
-1682 KVEQDGKVVNPSTKE
+1682 
-1697 ERNEL
+1697 
-1702 YTALRN
+1702 
-1708 AIPNRANVSTWGSI
+1708 
-1722 SDGGVYALNKL
+1722 
-1733 GKGWK
+1733 
-1738 KVGERTIKHKKD
+1738 
-1750 DKDIVI
+1750 
-1756 PIYQKNG
+1756 
-1763 LTTSKILRY
+1763 LRY

-1796 FAKNADG
+1796 FAKNTDG
-1803 SYKKNKEDLLKE
+1803 SYKKSKEDLLKE

-1967 DFEAQAVKN
+1967 DFESQAVKN

-2008 DDNFISA
+2008 DDNFISV

-2062 EYLAQN
+2062 EYLAQT

-2192 FGEDNVTTDY
+2192 FGEANVTTDE

-2318 TEDDNIKTVINKV
+2318 TEDDNIKTVIDKV
-2331 NTALGTEYSLTSNNR
+2331 NTALDTEYSLTSNNR

-2364 PVEDMIY
+2364 PVEDMVY

-2452 TKNAAGNKV
+2452 TKNVTGNKV

-2536 YILSSIYNHIAPV
+2536 YILSSIYNHVAPV

-2662 TAYTLFD
+2662 TAYMLFD

-2676 PLVKLAAIDM
+2676 PLVRLAAIDM

-2707 TNDALRNADLF
+2707 TNDALRNTDLF

-2779 NLFVFDLSDISI
+2779 NL
-2791 VGEKIVN
+2791 
-2798 LRRDIETTDDDSE
+2798 
-2811 ITALNAELKTAL
+2811 
-2823 AEYNNLKSQRAL
+2823 
-2835 AAKYG
+2835 
-2840 FINESN
+2840 
-2846 NNDDFY
+2846 
-2852 ANHYV
+2852 
-2857 HLNEKVGKEYKA
+2857 
-2869 RLYKI
+2869 LYLTYLI
-2874 VENNDKIYAYPITK
+2874 LV
-2888 LDENETGEVSLNRE
+2888 L
-2902 NTKGYRSEGFYID
+2902 
-2915 YINRLEKGDTP
+2915 LEK
-2926 NMDDLNE
+2926 
-2933 MAQAYKFNIKHLKL
+2933 
-2947 KNANAFDINNPSKYQ
+2947 
-2962 EASAKF
+2962 
-2968 TINEILNKYPE
+2968 
-2979 SNGKEF
+2979 
-2985 TIQSF
+2985 
-2990 YLRSK
+2990 R
-2995 SIGTVFG
+2995 
-3002 NPQHIKGTYVTIE
+3002 
-3015 DGKEVT
+3015 
-3021 NEVDEVFEFR
+3021 
-3031 APRKSEVE
+3031 
-3039 RAKDLGI
+3039 
-3046 NVPYNTYFVR
+3046 
-3056 VKSKGKPNAT
+3056 
-3066 LNTNSKLGASVLDF
+3066 
-3080 SIDAYND
+3080 
-3087 MNRRSHEGDYSARKK
+3087 
-3102 VNNLS
+3102 
-3107 AKGFNATR
+3107 
-3115 NEFQSQ
+3115 
-3121 AEDVYYNITTYVE
+3121 
-3134 DKVNDITQQL
+3134 
-3144 NQFVEDKGHFLSVND
+3144 
-3159 ARTIDIIRNN
+3159 
-3169 PAERRRYLKTLL
+3169 
-3181 DARALISKYGN
+3181 
-3192 IASVKVDKSVDSD
+3192 
-3205 NTIAYVER
+3205 
-3213 LQNAIKQLTD
+3213 
-3223 TSIIEQ
+3223 
-3229 AEKLFANDYLAKLS
+3229 
-3243 DNPQIQNNLISVF
+3243 
-3256 DGFHST
+3256 
-3262 SWFDAWVGDLQDS
+3262 
-3275 SNAFI
+3275 
-3280 QVLTK
+3280 
-3285 NVMSDIRAKELQARR
+3285 
-3300 TVDIFNKEIDKIFAD
+3300 
-3315 AKAAGVN
+3315 
-3322 LSFDDII
+3322 
-3329 DADGRFIRPYNDNFE
+3329 
-3344 NDLNKLRQDERNAKS
+3344 
-3359 NIINNPE
+3359 
-3366 AYIEAKHKLDKFL
+3366 
-3379 LDHVNRK
+3379 
-3386 FVDSYYKELYD
+3386 
-3397 AQDELYRNH
+3397 
-3406 RPILEEYIKT
+3406 
-3416 KAMIS
+3416 
-3421 EINNSRVDGTLSPEK
+3421 
-3436 ETELKNLWYH
+3436 
-3446 LNDIRSEYDLD
+3446 
-3457 NGEPKES
+3457 
-3464 FIMGYPGM
+3464 
-3472 NPSTGEIV
+3472 
-3480 DKERYHKARI
+3480 
-3490 NNADDC
+3490 
-3496 KALDKYLR
+3496 
-3504 TINDIRNKYNDS
+3504 
-3516 RVRKGFEDQ
+3516 
-3525 LKRML
+3525 
-3530 DIVETAEARDP
+3530 
-3541 SGRISIPASQLEMN
+3541 
-3555 KEYKAAKAWLAT
+3555 
-3567 NAKWTVDPSIQE
+3567 
-3579 AIHEA
+3579 
-3584 YKTMGYKGENNSKLK
+3584 
-3599 VYLRK
+3599 
-3604 LKATNV
+3604 
-3610 NPYDEFGRLD
+3610 
-3620 GTIFTEEQQAAIQE
+3620 
-3634 EAQKRFNNTKYGM
+3634 
-3647 ENDRILISNGPED
+3647 
-3660 DVVYPAEVYK
+3660 
-3670 RLATNGVPNKEYQQI
+3670 
-3685 VKQVNEILA
+3685 
-3694 PHYDIATKHV
+3694 
-3704 ATSELTEEEL
+3704 
-3714 DKLYQAYQPLFA
+3714 
-3726 GMKKT
+3726 
-3731 EDSTNGKSI
+3731 
-3740 AYFVTRFVD
+3740 
-3749 LDNYNKEAFNLEE
+3749 
-3762 ERAKAKGAKYYKA
+3762 
-3775 WERVNKMGIPKLDDK
+3775 
-3790 YQVVTDASGN
+3790 
-3800 IVYDETKDRI
+3800 
-3810 PNRYIYGTLKV
+3810 
-3821 DMDKYLKTKGK
+3821 
-3832 KKAEQ
+3832 
-3837 LRKQMDER
+3837 
-3845 TEAYRTIH
+3845 
-3853 NNLETVNTPYYEA
+3853 
-3866 ELKKQRAKGDAE
+3866 
-3878 FKKWYDRNHVF
+3878 
-3889 NPYTHRMEPTVIWR
+3889 
-3903 KTQVIPAVANG
+3903 
-3914 EWNAGYAQT
+3914 
-3923 ELAPKRAYKNEDY
+3923 
-3936 AEGVGYIDNY
+3936 
-3946 KKTDDKTYD
+3946 
-3955 SEVVLNKY
+3955 
-3963 QRDLM
+3963 
-3968 EHIQKTLNA
+3968 
-3977 LAQTESA
+3977 
-3984 KRFIGRGYLP
+3984 
-3994 SMSKGAEHDAKW
+3994 
-4006 WGKQFLEFLGY
+4006 
-4017 SDKLQNG
+4017 
-4024 RNPFYHIDYADDKAI
+4024 
-4039 DMPMLM
+4039 
-4045 EQLRN
+4045 
-4050 KDSVNIENI
+4050 
-4059 KKTKPQRVSYADD
+4059 
-4072 EEYNAA
+4072 
-4078 LTVYNKRMEEALK
+4078 
-4091 KNKEIHRAL
+4091 
-4100 LNRDYRTVLSNFITQ
+4100 
-4115 AAHFNAIQDNK
+4115 
-4126 YMLYYGKEMLDRMEV
+4126 
-4141 YQKNVGWSNLK
+4141 
-4152 KDHQRGARG
+4152 
-4161 ETRYLTQKDERL
+4161 
-4173 QGQYENWIRRIIY
+4173 
-4186 NQFKESNA
+4186 
-4194 NFTKV
+4194 
-4199 SSLLQSFTSAKFM
+4199 
-4212 MLNITG
+4212 
-4218 GIGNVTV
+4218 
-4225 GESGLAG
+4225 
-4232 EWIAKE
+4232 
-4238 FIGAKDYARG
+4238 
-4248 KGLWMRNSWSF
+4248 
-4259 INDLSKDKA
+4259 
-4268 STLASAIVKEMNVID
+4268 
-4283 FDQLAGIS
+4283 
-4291 DGNHLDAGT
+4291 
-4300 AFEKLRNALYS
+4300 
-4311 PNAMGEHFMQNAAMF
+4311 
-4326 SLMYSNRLVPVVDA
+4326 
-4340 ENRGKIKY
+4340 
-4348 RAMSKYEYIADC
+4348 
-4360 HEKALKR
+4360 
-4367 IIEGTEFEAK
+4367 
-4377 FNNYIG
+4377 
-4383 TIKEDANKLKEFV
+4383 
-4396 FGRKDFTTEFART
+4396 
-4409 LPNKMQKEFVKVKKE
+4409 
-4424 LEKTAIADFE
+4424 
-4434 KNSTLI
+4434 
-4440 ENLDLKDGKLAFKEG
+4440 
-4455 SKLAELDALSA
+4455 
-4466 DKEVSDAY
+4466 
-4474 KILGEFKGK
+4474 
-4483 VISVN
+4483 
-4488 KEIHGVYDNLGAA
+4488 
-4501 QLEKH
+4501 
-4506 WWGSLAMQYHK
+4506 
-4517 HIYPGILKHYRR
+4517 
-4529 QGYFNEEREAFTLG
+4529 
-4543 CGPAL
+4543 
-4548 MDFLSMPLDK
+4548 
-4558 IKADREIN
+4558 
-4566 GTQLGALQTLQKLFT
+4566 
-4581 GYVDMA
+4581 
-4587 INFNTNWNMLPRY
+4587 
-4600 QRAAILRA
+4600 
-4608 MGDVAGSV
+4608 
-4616 AAIAMALAAHAI
+4616 
-4628 WDDKELKNST
+4628 
-4638 LGNLLIYE
+4638 LLI
-4646 ADSLATQVMMYTPPF
+4646 L
-4661 VITEGKKLYSSP
+4661 
-4673 IAAQTMPSDVLKAM
+4673 DV
-4687 NIIAEG
+4687 
-4693 LIAGDDYNWDYS
+4693 
-4705 SGRYAKENKLYV
+4705 
-4717 LTTRQI
+4717 T
-4723 PIYRAYS
+4723 
-4730 NIAGLDKSNSYYKLG
+4730 
-4745 NNILGII
+4745 
-4752 PTNIND
+4752 

>member
-83 KFNDI
+83 KFNDV
-88 VTRFGYTSTT
+88 VTRFGYLSTT
-98 AKVMANRI
+98 AKVMANRVV
-106 IGNNILTFF
+106 GNNILTFF

-159 NKEILGLVNQ
+159 NKEILSLVNQ

-174 SDGDFEKTDDVFAN
+174 NDGNFEKIDDVFAN
-188 VSREDKNFYA
+188 ASREDKNFYA

-292 FTIPKLNDINKVDGR
+292 FTIPKLNDINKVDGK

-376 FRSQFVKTII
+376 FRSQFVKTIM

-497 VDIDINTSNL
+497 VDVDINTSNL

-513 ISDASTK
+513 ISDASAK

-606 GNEMSVDA
+606 GTEMSVDA

-638 GNQYNLS
+638 GNQYNFS

-756 TKGGKYGNLFNVEN
+756 TKGGRYGNLFNVEN
-770 SKEVN
+770 SKEVS

-880 PVLISSMSETKV
+880 PVLISSMNETKV

-966 WQKNEN
+966 WQKEEN

-994 AYAVYEVGK
+994 AYAIYEVGK

-1041 KAEKLLK
+1041 KAEKLLEK
-1048 EMFPSL
+1048 MFPAL
-1054 YGEDIDGYIHFTANG
+1054 YGADIDGYIHFTANG

-1094 YVNQQVEKFDNFK
+1094 YVNQQVEKFDTFK
-1107 SIDVA
+1107 SIDIA

-1177 MVDVAFSE
+1177 IVDVAFSE
-1185 LNTSRVQAEFAG
+1185 LNTSRVQAEFAS

-1218 VRTSEECKVATF
+1218 IRTSEECKVATF

-1472 NNPLH
+1472 NSRLYE
-1477 DKKEEFFKLYSANIR
+1477 KKEEFFKLYSANIR
-1492 NSFNNLANE
+1492 DSFNSLASE

-1523 NYHTFFNKLKEE
+1523 DYHTFFNKLKEE

-1567 PIILSNA
+1567 PMILSNA

-1600 AQITNVGFNS
+1600 AQITNVGF
-1610 KKYTKENPFNL
+1610 KATKEQ
-1621 DGIDKTKF
+1621 IS
-1629 DTEVYDREKTPG
+1629 Y
-1641 YKSKA
+1641 SK
-1646 LRIYIKGKKKGW
+1646 
-1658 FELVKDKEDN
+1658 E
-1668 NYSVHFK
+1668 
-1675 TTTEKIG
+1675 
-1682 KVEQDGKVVNPSTKE
+1682 
-1697 ERNEL
+1697 
-1702 YTALRN
+1702 
-1708 AIPNRANVSTWGSI
+1708 
-1722 SDGGVYALNKL
+1722 
-1733 GKGWK
+1733 
-1738 KVGERTIKHKKD
+1738 
-1750 DKDIVI
+1750 
-1756 PIYQKNG
+1756 
-1763 LTTSKILRY
+1763 LRY

-1783 RYVEIMLPASNFG
+1783 RYVEIMLPASNFS

-1803 SYKKNKEDLLKE
+1803 TYKKSKEDLLKE

-1957 TKELVKAAHK
+1957 TKTLVKHAHI
-1967 DFEAQAVKN
+1967 DFEDFAEKN

-1986 YLKQLQFVADY
+1986 YLKQLQYVADY
-1997 IRTNK
+1997 IRVNK
-2002 TNLDAA
+2002 TTLDDA
-2008 DDNFISA
+2008 DKNFISV

-2038 KEILQGRIDKF
+2038 KEILQARIDKF

-2085 MIDILKDNISLEE
+2085 MIDILKDDISLEE

-2164 VQPTINSDYEVTIS
+2164 VQPTINSDYEITIS
-2178 YDKDKYDAKELIDR
+2178 YDKYKYDAKELIDR
-2192 FGEDNVTTDY
+2192 FGEANVTTDE

-2271 TVAFIMQPAISRI
+2271 TIAFIMQPAISRI

-2318 TEDDNIKTVINKV
+2318 TEDDNIKTVIDKV
-2331 NTALGTEYSLTSNNR
+2331 NTALSTEYSLTSNNR

-2536 YILSSIYNHIAPV
+2536 YILSSIYNHVAPV
-2549 MYSSKVFAE
+2549 MYSSKVIAE
-2558 QDGTLAYGFDNE
+2558 QDGTLSYGFDNE

-2662 TAYTLFD
+2662 TAYMLFD

-2798 LRRDIETTDDDSE
+2798 LRRDIETTDDDNE
-2811 ITALNAELKTAL
+2811 IKSLNVELKTAL

-2846 NNDDFY
+2846 TNDDFY

-2926 NMDDLNE
+2926 TMDDLNE

-2979 SNGKEF
+2979 SNGKKF

-3002 NPQHIKGTYVTIE
+3002 NPQHIKGTYITIE

-3021 NEVDEVFEFR
+3021 NEVDEIFEFR
-3031 APRKSEVE
+3031 APRKSEIE

-3046 NVPYNTYFVR
+3046 NIPYNTYFVR

-3144 NQFVEDKGHFLSVND
+3144 NQFVEDNGHFLSVND

-3275 SNAFI
+3275 GNAFI
-3280 QVLTK
+3280 QILTK

-3344 NDLNKLRQDERNAKS
+3344 NDLNKLRQDERKAKS
-3359 NIINNPE
+3359 DIINNPE

-3416 KAMIS
+3416 KAMID
-3421 EINNSRVDGTLSPEK
+3421 EINASRTDGTLSPEK

-3480 DKERYHKARI
+3480 DKERYYKARI

-3516 RVRKGFEDQ
+3516 KVRKGFEDQ

-3579 AIHEA
+3579 TIHEA
-3584 YKTMGYKGENNSKLK
+3584 YKTMGYKGENNNKFK

-3634 EAQKRFNNTKYGM
+3634 EAQKHFNNTKYGM

-3660 DVVYPAEVYK
+3660 DIVYPAEVYK
-3670 RLATNGVPNKEYQQI
+3670 RLAANGVPNKEYQQI

-3837 LRKQMDER
+3837 LHKQMDER

-3903 KTQVIPAVANG
+3903 KTQIIPAVANG

-3923 ELAPKRAYKNEDY
+3923 ELAPKAAYRNPNYK
-3936 AEGVGYIDNY
+3936 EGVGYVDNY

-3955 SEVVLNKY
+3955 SEVVLNAHQQK
-3963 QRDLM
+3963 LM
-3968 EHIQKTLNA
+3968 GYIQETLNN

-4024 RNPFYHIDYADDKAI
+4024 RDPFYHIDYADDKAI

-4059 KKTKPQRVSYADD
+4059 KKTKPQRISYADD

-4078 LTVYNKRMEEALK
+4078 LTAYNKRMEEALK

-4115 AAHFNAIQDNK
+4115 VAHFNAIQDNK

-4173 QGQYENWIRRIIY
+4173 QGQYKNWIRRIIY

-4248 KGLWMRNSWSF
+4248 KALWMHNSWSF
-4259 INDLSKDKA
+4259 INDLGKDKA

-4311 PNAMGEHFMQNAAMF
+4311 PNAIGEHFMQNAAMF

-4367 IIEGTEFEAK
+4367 IIEDTEFEAK
-4377 FNNYIG
+4377 FNNYVG
-4383 TIKEDANKLKEFV
+4383 SIKEDANKLKEFV

-4409 LPNKMQKEFVKVKKE
+4409 LPNEMQKEFVKVKKE
-4424 LEKTAIADFE
+4424 LEKTATADFE

-4474 KILGEFKGK
+4474 KFLGEFKGK

-4488 KEIHGVYDNLGAA
+4488 KEIHGVYDKLGAA

-4529 QGYFNEEREAFTLG
+4529 QGYFNEERGAFTLG

-4566 GTQLGALQTLQKLFT
+4566 GTQLGALQTLQKLFI

-4587 INFNTNWNMLPRY
+4587 TNFNTNWNMLPRY

-4608 MGDVAGSV
+4608 MGNVAGSV
-4616 AAIAMALAAHAI
+4616 SAIAMSLAAHAI
-4628 WDDKELKNST
+4628 WDDKELENST

-4723 PIYRAYS
+4723 PVYRAYS

-4745 NNILGII
+4745 DNILGII
-4752 PTNIND
+4752 PTNVND

>member
-159 NKEILGLVNQ
+159 NKEILSLVNQ

-174 SDGDFEKTDDVFAN
+174 SDGNFEKIDDVFAN
-188 VSREDKNFYA
+188 ASREDKNFYA

-292 FTIPKLNDINKVDGR
+292 FTIPKLNDINKIDGK

-376 FRSQFVKTII
+376 FRSQFVKTIM
-386 PKTETRTESDG
+386 PKTETRTDADG
-397 TVRAVLSNKESN
+397 AVRAVLSNKESN

-422 KHTTLNVDPNAIEV
+422 KHTTLNVDPNAIKV
-436 FRSAVE
+436 FRSAVI
-442 SAKRRY
+442 SASDRY
-448 KLSAKNEIRRNAA
+448 KNLAKIKRNEEKEIRFNAA

-477 PDMDANAVR
+477 PDMDNNAVR
-486 NYLIGNKTNGS
+486 NYLIDNKTNGR
-497 VDIDINTSNL
+497 VDVIINTSNL
-507 LAHLKN
+507 LAHLKS
-513 ISDASTK
+513 ISEASDI
-520 ANDNLREEQEHKRE
+520 ANNNLREEQEHKRE

-550 TEIIPAT
+550 DEIIPNT
-557 AVAAANSFA
+557 AIAAANSFA
-566 TDIEAYSTVA
+566 TDIKPYSTVA

-606 GNEMSVDA
+606 GTEMSVDA

-747 FIIRAARYK
+747 FIIRAARYR

-770 SKEVN
+770 SKEVS

-819 KTIGRRKIMPFNI
+819 KIIGRRKIMPFNI
-832 LEGKNHKSGSEIAVG
+832 LEGKNHKSGSEIAIG
-847 YKYTDDS
+847 YKYIDDS

-918 GNTKVNRVINTNHP
+918 GNTKVKRVINTNHP

-957 TDSTGKILR
+957 TDNTGKILR
-966 WQKNEN
+966 WQKEEN

-994 AYAVYEVGK
+994 AYAIYEIGK

-1041 KAEKLLK
+1041 KAEKLLEK
-1048 EMFPSL
+1048 MFPSL
-1054 YGEDIDGYIHFTANG
+1054 YGGDIDGYIHFTANG

-1094 YVNQQVEKFDNFK
+1094 YINQQVEKFDKFK

-1177 MVDVAFSE
+1177 ITDVTFSE
-1185 LNTSRVQAEFAG
+1185 LNTSKVQAEFAS

-1218 VRTSEECKVATF
+1218 IRTSEECKVATF

-1262 GGPIQYEN
+1262 
-1270 GKPVIKNGVVQRKG
+1270 G

-1472 NNPLH
+1472 NSPLYA
-1477 DKKEEFFKLYSANIR
+1477 KKEEFFKLYSANIR
-1492 NSFNNLANE
+1492 DSFNSLASE

-1523 NYHTFFNKLKEE
+1523 DYHTFFNKLKEE

-1567 PIILSNA
+1567 PMILSNA

-1579 SVSQSVFNRA
+1579 SVSQSIFNRA
-1589 ITRQTLPGFHA
+1589 ITRQTLHGFHA
-1600 AQITNVGFNS
+1600 AQITNVGF
-1610 KKYTKENPFNL
+1610 KA
-1621 DGIDKTKF
+1621 DKNH
-1629 DTEVYDREKTPG
+1629 
-1641 YKSKA
+1641 
-1646 LRIYIKGKKKGW
+1646 IIKGSTINK
-1658 FELVKDKEDN
+1658 ELK
-1668 NYSVHFK
+1668 
-1675 TTTEKIG
+1675 
-1682 KVEQDGKVVNPSTKE
+1682 
-1697 ERNEL
+1697 
-1702 YTALRN
+1702 
-1708 AIPNRANVSTWGSI
+1708 
-1722 SDGGVYALNKL
+1722 
-1733 GKGWK
+1733 
-1738 KVGERTIKHKKD
+1738 
-1750 DKDIVI
+1750 
-1756 PIYQKNG
+1756 
-1763 LTTSKILRY
+1763 Y

-1803 SYKKNKEDLLKE
+1803 TYKKSKEDLLKE
-1815 LQAAHLDTLIGY
+1815 LQAAGLDTLIGY

-1881 VDKHGNIRKQSYSDE
+1881 IDKHGNIRKQSYSDE

-1920 VREAFEKLN
+1920 VKEAFEKLN

-1943 AEEETQAY
+1943 SEEEEKAY
-1951 DALSDE
+1951 NALSDE
-1957 TKELVKAAHK
+1957 TKTLVKHAHI
-1967 DFEAQAVKN
+1967 DFEDFAEKN
-1976 PETGKLTKDS
+1976 PETNKLTKDS

-2002 TNLDAA
+2002 TNLDDA
-2008 DDNFISA
+2008 DNNFISV

-2038 KEILQGRIDKF
+2038 REILQARIDKF
-2049 NKAAKKL
+2049 NKAAKNL

-2085 MIDILKDNISLEE
+2085 MIDILKDDISLEE

-2164 VQPTINSDYEVTIS
+2164 VQPTINNDYKVKIRYT
-2178 YDKDKYDAKELIDR
+2178 YDGTKEGLKRLQDR
-2192 FGEDNVTTDY
+2192 FGKENISKVNKDNKT
-2202 ETGDYL
+2202 L
-2208 VTHTTIGWTN
+2208 VITHDKIGWTN

-2318 TEDDNIKTVINKV
+2318 TEDDSIKTVIDKI
-2331 NTALGTEYSLTSNNR
+2331 NTALGTEYSLTSNNG
-2346 VILNYKEL
+2346 VILDYKEL

-2364 PVEDMIY
+2364 PVEDMVY

-2437 DNEMSF
+2437 DIEMSF

-2452 TKNAAGNKV
+2452 IKNAAGNKV
-2461 VDIRSYM
+2461 VDIRSYI
-2468 MDKHNDS
+2468 MDKNNDS

-2536 YILSSIYNHIAPV
+2536 YILSSIYNHVAPV

-2641 YNTTGQSK
+2641 YNITGQSK

-2662 TAYTLFD
+2662 TAYMLFD

-2791 VGEKIVN
+2791 VEEKIVN
-2798 LRRDIETTDDDSE
+2798 LRRDIETTNDDNE
-2811 ITALNAELKTAL
+2811 IKSLNAELKTAL

-2846 NNDDFY
+2846 TNDDFY

-2874 VENNDKIYAYPITK
+2874 VENNDKVYAYPITK

-2915 YINRLEKGDTP
+2915 YINRLEKGDIPT
-2926 NMDDLNE
+2926 MDDLNE
-2933 MAQAYKFNIKHLKL
+2933 MAQAYKFNVKHIKL
-2947 KNANAFDINNPSKYQ
+2947 KNVNVFDINHPSKYQ

-2985 TIQSF
+2985 AIQSF

-3021 NEVDEVFEFR
+3021 NEVDEIFEFR
-3031 APRKSEVE
+3031 APRKSEIE

-3134 DKVNDITQQL
+3134 NKVNDITQQL
-3144 NQFVEDKGHFLSVND
+3144 NQFVEDENGHFLSVND

-3169 PAERRRYLKTLL
+3169 PAEKRRYLKTLL

-3275 SNAFI
+3275 GNAFI

-3315 AKAAGVN
+3315 AKAAGVH

-3359 NIINNPE
+3359 DIINNPE
-3366 AYIEAKHKLDKFL
+3366 AYVEAKHKLDKFL

-3386 FVDSYYKELYD
+3386 FIDSYYKELYD

-3406 RPILEEYIKT
+3406 RPILEEYVKT
-3416 KAMIS
+3416 KAMID
-3421 EINNSRVDGTLSPEK
+3421 EINASRIDGILSPEK

-3446 LNDIRSEYDLD
+3446 LNDIRSEYDLN

-3472 NPSTGEIV
+3472 NPSTGEII

-3496 KALDKYLR
+3496 KALDKYLK
-3504 TINDIRNKYNDS
+3504 TVNDIRNKYNDS
-3516 RVRKGFEDQ
+3516 KVRKGFEDQ

-3541 SGRISIPASQLEMN
+3541 SGRITIPASQLEMN

-3579 AIHEA
+3579 AIYEA

-3647 ENDRILISNGPED
+3647 ENDRILISNGSED
-3660 DVVYPAEVYK
+3660 DVVYPTEVYK
-3670 RLATNGVPNKEYQQI
+3670 RLAANGVPNKEYQQI

-3790 YQVVTDASGN
+3790 YQVVTDALGD

-3810 PNRYIYGTLKV
+3810 PNRYLYGTLKV

-3845 TEAYRTIH
+3845 TKAYRTIH

-3903 KTQVIPAVANG
+3903 KTQVIPSVANG

-3923 ELAPKRAYKNEDY
+3923 ELTPKTAYRNPNYK
-3936 AEGVGYIDNY
+3936 EGVGYVDNY
-3946 KKTDDKTYD
+3946 KKSDDKTYD
-3955 SEVVLNKY
+3955 SEVVLNEY
-3963 QRDLM
+3963 QQKLM
-3968 EHIQKTLNA
+3968 GHIQKTLNA

-3994 SMSKGAEHDAKW
+3994 SMTKGAEHDAKW

-4024 RNPFYHIDYADDKAI
+4024 RDPFYHIDYADDKAI

-4078 LTVYNKRMEEALK
+4078 LTAYNKRMEEALK

-4152 KDHQRGARG
+4152 KDHQRGARD

-4199 SSLLQSFTSAKFM
+4199 SNLLQSFTSAKFM

-4225 GESGLAG
+4225 GESNLAG

-4238 FIGAKDYARG
+4238 FFGAKDYALG
-4248 KGLWMRNSWSF
+4248 KALWMHNSWSF
-4259 INDLSKDKA
+4259 INDLGKDKA

-4326 SLMYSNRLVPVVDA
+4326 TLMYSNRLVPVVDA

-4348 RAMSKYEYIADC
+4348 RAMSRYEYIADC

-4377 FNNYIG
+4377 FNNYVG
-4383 TIKEDANKLKEFV
+4383 SIKEDANKLKEFV
-4396 FGRKDFTTEFART
+4396 FGRKNFTTEFART
-4409 LPNKMQKEFVKVKKE
+4409 LPNKMQKEFVKAKKE
-4424 LEKTAIADFE
+4424 LEKTATTEFE
-4434 KNSTLI
+4434 KYSRVIDNI
-4440 ENLDLKDGKLAFKEG
+4440 DLKDGKLAFKEG

-4474 KILGEFKGK
+4474 KFLGEFKGK

-4488 KEIHGVYDNLGAA
+4488 KEIHGVYDKLGAA

-4529 QGYFNEEREAFTLG
+4529 QGYFNEERGAFTLG

-4548 MDFLSMPLDK
+4548 IDFLSMPLDK

-4566 GTQLGALQTLQKLFT
+4566 GTQLGALQTLQKLFM
-4581 GYVDMA
+4581 GYVDMVT
-4587 INFNTNWNMLPRY
+4587 NFNTNWNMLPRY

-4608 MGDVAGSV
+4608 MGDVAGSIS
-4616 AAIAMALAAHAI
+4616 AIAMSLAAHAI
-4628 WDDKELKNST
+4628 WDDKELENST

-4673 IAAQTMPSDVLKAM
+4673 IAAQTMPSDILKAM

-4705 SGRYAKENKLYV
+4705 SGRYAGENKLYV

-4723 PIYRAYS
+4723 PVYRAYT

-4745 NNILGII
+4745 DNILGII
-4752 PTNIND
+4752 PTNVND